1 MVCAEFSVCFWH
13 CSWSSHF
20 CPRLRWQRIRRGLT
34 KPSPRPSQW
43 TGTRRRP
50 IPPAQ
55 EQPKNENPP
64 APEEPKTF
72 TVTYTDGVGGAV
84 FDNEVHSN
92 LPSGTA
98 TPAFSGSLARE
109 GYTFA
114 GWNPAV
120 AETVTADVTYAAKW
134 EEGKTGPR
142 RVTLPTIPGPDVDL
156 AALDTGHKIDVRFT
170 VLYVGDEFNIGY
182 NYGSSEKTKFVCQYK
197 TNHSD
202 TAYNNHTIAISDI
215 KAAASRASVNSGYQ
229 IVGWS
234 KESNANPTTWSLNK
248 SGTTACNKGS
258 TIYLVAKN
266 PNPTTKYTYTL
277 NYDANGGTGAPSAD
291 SWSTTDAS
299 IRYHSFTVKNTIPTR
314 EGYVF
319 KGWKA
324 KDGADTIYAGG
335 ALCSVSQQGNDVVKN
350 GNTWTRTL
358 YAVWEEAVPSKP
370 EWSDIRREMQKVSVH
385 VTCINPDVNHTEKTY
400 SYKESNDDTIGS
412 VQDSAGSY
420 TCTVTVHLGRYRL
433 QYNQDFNREH
443 EFASSLT
450 ADVVLQYNGTGWVI
464 ASALPL
470 ELKLTCG
477 SAPTPNPPGSDVLNS
492 LKVLVKCDSKTYHF
506 EKPYK
511 MDDGDYRLEKVDDN
525 TYTVIVLADKYVEKY
540 NAVYPGHTLFDNN
553 TKTIKLVYRYGAWT
567 VVGSNGVT
575 FNVSCEQKYTVTYTD
590 GVDGEVI
597 FADQV
602 SYKKPGEKTPKF
614 RGTPTRTG
622 YKFIGWEPA
631 VVGTVTA
638 NATYTAQWVS
648 ISDLDPAPELVSS
661 LYMNF
666 QCTNE
671 NASHDHRSEMI
682 AIGYGIGA
690 GGVIVTDAAGN
701 PVYNKDGNITAV
713 ITFYQDSGFLNEY
726 NKRTGVAHR
735 YADYE
740 PKTKS
745 VDGVLIGE
753 VFHMY
758 KKDYPVVFDV
768 VCGSLYTVTYK
779 DGTNGTVF
787 ADDVHSNL
795 NANAATPAFV
805 GGTPTRPGYVFTGW
819 NPAVA
824 ATVTGNATYTAV
836 WEKDANGNGK
846 PDKDEEKYT
855 VTYTDGVENEEIF
868 ADETYSDLLSGT
880 ATPAFNGTPT
890 RKGYAFTGWN
900 PAVAATVTGNA
911 TYAAVWEEAAPPKP
925 DKPTPPTDEIGGAT
939 VAVKCITGH
948 GDLSWKIDSSTFTV
962 GEVTGDDTTGYT
974 CTVTVQAEVYVNAF
988 NSDKKAN
995 GVKHTLADDAEKTFT
1010 MTYVNGAWTGP
1021 TNPAVTFEVK
1031 CEEELVPVHL
1041 VIYRNGDTSKA
1052 YKDVALESQPK
1063 GHVIDLSTI
1072 DIADYYTG
1080 NYEFYGW
1087 YDDGAWNNYKANP
1100 ANPPAGLKEK
1110 TVNGW
1115 TNLKC
1120 MVYDKYQVVYF
1131 QSEEALRDFQNDHSK
1146 TEGRLY
1152 STTALFGSTLPTA
1165 DAPTPTRTGYT
1176 FKFWSRE
1183 GQNGDVT
1190 GQTVNGW
1197 TNLYAVWEKN
1207 TYTVTYTD
1215 GVDGEAFADQAYTA
1229 KYEDAT
1235 PAFEGTPTRKGFVF
1249 DGWNPEVA
1257 ETVTEDVTYTAQWK
1271 PVQPDKK
1278 AIEGAIGRGVAVV
1291 CDNQNVK
1298 HGAKAYKVT
1307 LGEYTASNV
1316 MGTAADGYTCTVT
1329 VRAAKFIEKYSSD
1342 MSDAVH
1348 TLIAGEPAEKTIELK
1363 WNGEKW
1369 VAETE
1374 LPVTFHTLCP
1384 PEQPSKKDI
1393 EGAIGRGVK
1402 IVCDNQNVKHGGKD
1416 YKPTQGEYTVSDV
1429 TGTASEGYTCTITV
1443 KAAKIIEKYSSDMGK
1458 THALIVGEQAEK
1470 TVELKWDGE
1479 KWVAKTELPI
1489 TFHVECPPEK
1499 PTYDELKGLGIN
1511 AKVDCTTT
1519 TAHNGKSYTLIED
1532 TYNVSDPERKGTA
1545 YTCILTVNAK
1555 DYVAKYNA
1563 EENVGPHT
1571 LDDRDSKTIE
1581 LTWNGEKWTA
1591 AETSVTFNV
1600 KCELLTV
1607 TYTDGVK
1614 GEEVFADVVYN
1625 DIPYGTNTPAFGTKD
1640 PTRKGYKFLGW
1651 EPVVA
1656 DTVTENA
1663 TYVAQWEKLYT
1674 VTYTD
1679 GAKGKAFEDQ
1689 VFTDLESGTKTP
1701 EFNGTPTRKG
1711 YKFLGW
1717 EPVVADTVTE
1727 NVTYTAPVGRTL
1739 HRYLHRRRE
1748 GQGVQGSG
1756 LQRS

>member
-1 MVCAEFSVCFWH
+1 M
-13 CSWSSHF
+13 
-20 CPRLRWQRIRRGLT
+20 
-34 KPSPRPSQW
+34 
-43 TGTRRRP
+43 
-50 IPPAQ
+50 
-55 EQPKNENPP
+55 
-64 APEEPKTF
+64 
-72 TVTYTDGVGGAV
+72 
-84 FDNEVHSN
+84 
-92 LPSGTA
+92 
-98 TPAFSGSLARE
+98 
-109 GYTFA
+109 
-114 GWNPAV
+114 
-120 AETVTADVTYAAKW
+120 TADVTYAAKW
-134 EEGKTGPR
+134 EEGKTNAR
-142 RVTLPTIPGPDVDL
+142 RVPLPTIPKPDPAPADL
-156 AALDTGHKIDVRFT
+156 NTGHKIDVRFT

-215 KAAASRASVNSGYQ
+215 KAAAGRASVNSGYQ

-248 SGTTACNKGS
+248 SGTTACNKGT

-324 KDGADTIYAGG
+324 KDGSDTIYTGG
-335 ALCSVSQQGNDVVKN
+335 TLCSVSQQGNDVVKN

-358 YAVWEEAVPSKP
+358 YAVWEEDAPAQPTPLDEAGVKALLGENAVQIICTNAQIGHGSKTFGLIDGTFTVHQSNNRCEVVINGFSSYMSEFDAAVSVP
-370 EWSDIRREMQKVSVH
+370 AGTHITDNSMAGQNRTKINLVWSDGKWTAADAPAKYH
-385 VTCINPDVNHTEKTY
+385 VLCSLQPVEPTTPGEGDLENIEKLVRIVCDRNIHDA
-400 SYKESNDDTIGS
+400 KEYGVI
-412 VQDSAGSY
+412 AGSCEFGGIDMTGDVP
-420 TCTVTVHLGRYRL
+420 TCPVTIRAAKYV
-433 QYNQDFNREH
+433 E
-443 EFASSLT
+443 A
-450 ADVVLQYNGTGWVI
+450 YNGTIGVEHTITGDTERPLLLAWDANNNVWRPMTDTPVTFTVI
-464 ASALPL
+464 CPPAKPGAEDLAKLEAPVEVACTTKPETHTAASFALI
-470 ELKLTCG
+470 EG
-477 SAPTPNPPGSDVLNS
+477 
-492 LKVLVKCDSKTYHF
+492 
-506 EKPYK
+506 
-511 MDDGDYRLEKVDDN
+511 
-525 TYTVIVLADKYVEKY
+525 TYTVGDTFGNETDGYTCDIIITADEYVTKYNTDFGKHTLTGDNTKPLTLKYVEGRWVV
-540 NAVYPGHTLFDNN
+540 NAP
-553 TKTIKLVYRYGAWT
+553 
-567 VVGSNGVT
+567 VT
-575 FNVSCEQKYTVTYTD
+575 F
-590 GVDGEVI
+590 
-597 FADQV
+597 
-602 SYKKPGEKTPKF
+602 
-614 RGTPTRTG
+614 
-622 YKFIGWEPA
+622 
-631 VVGTVTA
+631 
-638 NATYTAQWVS
+638 
-648 ISDLDPAPELVSS
+648 
-661 LYMNF
+661 
-666 QCTNE
+666 
-671 NASHDHRSEMI
+671 
-682 AIGYGIGA
+682 
-690 GGVIVTDAAGN
+690 
-701 PVYNKDGNITAV
+701 PV
-713 ITFYQDSGFLNEY
+713 E
-726 NKRTGVAHR
+726 
-735 YADYE
+735 
-740 PKTKS
+740 
-745 VDGVLIGE
+745 
-753 VFHMY
+753 
-758 KKDYPVVFDV
+758 
-768 VCGSLYTVTYK
+768 
-779 DGTNGTVF
+779 
-787 ADDVHSNL
+787 
-795 NANAATPAFV
+795 
-805 GGTPTRPGYVFTGW
+805 
-819 NPAVA
+819 
-824 ATVTGNATYTAV
+824 
-836 WEKDANGNGK
+836 
-846 PDKDEEKYT
+846 
-855 VTYTDGVENEEIF
+855 
-868 ADETYSDLLSGT
+868 
-880 ATPAFNGTPT
+880 
-890 RKGYAFTGWN
+890 
-900 PAVAATVTGNA
+900 
-911 TYAAVWEEAAPPKP
+911 
-925 DKPTPPTDEIGGAT
+925 
-939 VAVKCITGH
+939 
-948 GDLSWKIDSSTFTV
+948 
-962 GEVTGDDTTGYT
+962 
-974 CTVTVQAEVYVNAF
+974 
-988 NSDKKAN
+988 
-995 GVKHTLADDAEKTFT
+995 
-1010 MTYVNGAWTGP
+1010 
-1021 TNPAVTFEVK
+1021 
-1031 CEEELVPVHL
+1031 CEEELFPVHL

-1052 YKDVALESQPK
+1052 YKDIALESQPK

-1080 NYEFYGW
+1080 NYKFYGW

-1215 GVDGEAFADQAYTA
+1215 GVNGEAFADQVYNVPF
-1229 KYEDAT
+1229 EDAT
-1235 PAFEGTPTRKGFVF
+1235 PAFDGTPARAGYKFLGWEPTVAETVTENATYVAQWEKLYTVTYTDGVDEKVFKDDVHSDLEKDTKTPAFSGGTPTRKGFVF

-1291 CDNQNVK
+1291 CDNQNVN
-1298 HGAKAYKVT
+1298 HGEKKYKPT
-1307 LGEYTASNV
+1307 LGEYTVSDV

-1329 VRAAKFIEKYSSD
+1329 VKAAKFIEKYNSD
-1342 MSDAVH
+1342 MGDAVH

-1393 EGAIGRGVK
+1393 EGAIGRGVR
-1402 IVCDNQNVKHGGKD
+1402 IVCDNQHVNHWAKD

-1443 KAAKIIEKYSSDMGK
+1443 KAAKIVEKYGSDFGK
-1458 THALIVGEQAEK
+1458 PHDLIIGEAAEK

-1519 TAHNGKSYTLIED
+1519 TAHNGKSYTLIEG

-1591 AETSVTFNV
+1591 AETSVAFNV

-1614 GEEVFADVVYN
+1614 GEEVFADVVYK
-1625 DIPYGTNTPAFGTKD
+1625 DIPYGTGTPAFGTKD
-1640 PTRKGYKFLGW
+1640 PTREGYKFVGW
-1651 EPVVA
+1651 EPEVA
-1656 DTVTENA
+1656 ETVTKDV
-1663 TYVAQWEKLYT
+1663 TYTAKWEKLYT

-1679 GAKGKAFEDQ
+1679 GVKGKAFKDQ
-1689 VFTDLESGTKTP
+1689 VYKDLESGTDTP
-1701 EFNGTPTRKG
+1701 KFDGKPTRKG
-1711 YKFLGW
+1711 YTFTGW
-1717 EPVVADTVTE
+1717 SPKVTDTVTKD
-1727 NVTYTAPVGRTL
+1727 VTYVAQWKSVKNGKDNIPKTGDSEIVMVL
-1739 HRYLHRRRE
+1739 
-1748 GQGVQGSG
+1748 GSVLLFSFCG
-1756 LQRS
+1756 AAAVSVYDRKRKHF

>member
-1 MVCAEFSVCFWH
+1 MDHQMKGEYFKMKNHGLRRIFSLFLALFMVFTLLPTTALAED
-13 CSWSSHF
+13 
-20 CPRLRWQRIRRGLT
+20 T
-34 KPSPRPSQW
+34 
-43 TGTRRRP
+43 TGADETP
-50 IPPAQ
+50 PKTVVVDEGEKKTDPPAQ

-109 GYTFA
+109 GYTFV

-142 RVTLPTIPGPDVDL
+142 RVPLPTIPKPDPAPADL
-156 AALDTGHKIDVRFT
+156 NTGHKIDVRFT

-234 KESNANPTTWSLNK
+234 KESNANPKTLSLNA
-248 SGTTACNKGS
+248 SGTTACNKGT

-291 SWSTTDAS
+291 SWSTTDAA

-324 KDGADTIYAGG
+324 NDGSDTIYTGG
-335 ALCSVSQQGNDVVKN
+335 MTCAVSQYGNDVVKN

-358 YAVWEEAVPSKP
+358 YAVWEEA
-370 EWSDIRREMQKVSVH
+370 
-385 VTCINPDVNHTEKTY
+385 
-400 SYKESNDDTIGS
+400 
-412 VQDSAGSY
+412 
-420 TCTVTVHLGRYRL
+420 
-433 QYNQDFNREH
+433 
-443 EFASSLT
+443 
-450 ADVVLQYNGTGWVI
+450 
-464 ASALPL
+464 
-470 ELKLTCG
+470 
-477 SAPTPNPPGSDVLNS
+477 
-492 LKVLVKCDSKTYHF
+492 
-506 EKPYK
+506 
-511 MDDGDYRLEKVDDN
+511 
-525 TYTVIVLADKYVEKY
+525 
-540 NAVYPGHTLFDNN
+540 
-553 TKTIKLVYRYGAWT
+553 
-567 VVGSNGVT
+567 
-575 FNVSCEQKYTVTYTD
+575 
-590 GVDGEVI
+590 
-597 FADQV
+597 
-602 SYKKPGEKTPKF
+602 
-614 RGTPTRTG
+614 
-622 YKFIGWEPA
+622 
-631 VVGTVTA
+631 
-638 NATYTAQWVS
+638 
-648 ISDLDPAPELVSS
+648 
-661 LYMNF
+661 
-666 QCTNE
+666 
-671 NASHDHRSEMI
+671 
-682 AIGYGIGA
+682 
-690 GGVIVTDAAGN
+690 
-701 PVYNKDGNITAV
+701 
-713 ITFYQDSGFLNEY
+713 
-726 NKRTGVAHR
+726 
-735 YADYE
+735 
-740 PKTKS
+740 
-745 VDGVLIGE
+745 
-753 VFHMY
+753 
-758 KKDYPVVFDV
+758 
-768 VCGSLYTVTYK
+768 
-779 DGTNGTVF
+779 
-787 ADDVHSNL
+787 
-795 NANAATPAFV
+795 
-805 GGTPTRPGYVFTGW
+805 
-819 NPAVA
+819 
-824 ATVTGNATYTAV
+824 
-836 WEKDANGNGK
+836 
-846 PDKDEEKYT
+846 
-855 VTYTDGVENEEIF
+855 
-868 ADETYSDLLSGT
+868 
-880 ATPAFNGTPT
+880 
-890 RKGYAFTGWN
+890 
-900 PAVAATVTGNA
+900 
-911 TYAAVWEEAAPPKP
+911 APPTP
-925 DKPTPPTDEIGGAT
+925 DKPTAPGE
-939 VAVKCITGH
+939 
-948 GDLSWKIDSSTFTV
+948 GDLSGLIGNITV
-962 GEVTGDDTTGYT
+962 NCTNEAATHELKTKGYTLISGSYTTSEVAGDAENGYTYTVTINSQKYVEQFDADTGATHDPKDASATVTLKYTDNGWTVTSGTPVVFNVACVTEIVPPAKPGAEDLAKLEAPVEVACTTKPETHNAARFPLIEGTYNIGDVSGNETDGYT
-974 CTVTVQAEVYVNAF
+974 CDIIITADEYVTKYNTDF
-988 NSDKKAN
+988 
-995 GVKHTLADDAEKTFT
+995 GKHTLTGDNTKPLTLK
-1010 MTYVNGAWTGP
+1010 YVEGRWVVNDP
-1021 TNPAVTFEVK
+1021 VTFPVE
-1031 CEEELVPVHL
+1031 CEEELFPVHL

-1087 YDDGAWNNYKANP
+1087 YDDGLFNIYKSDP

-1152 STTALFGSTLPTA
+1152 STTAPFGSTLPTA

-1215 GVDGEAFADQAYTA
+1215 GVNGEAFADQVYNVPF
-1229 KYEDAT
+1229 EDAT
-1235 PAFEGTPTRKGFVF
+1235 PAFDGTPARAGYKFLGWEPTVAETVTENATYVAQWEKLYTVTYTDGVDEKVFKDDVHSDLEKDTKTPAFSGGTPTRKGFVF

-1291 CDNQNVK
+1291 CDNQNVN
-1298 HGAKAYKVT
+1298 HGEKKYKPT
-1307 LGEYTASNV
+1307 LGEYTVSNV

-1342 MSDAVH
+1342 MSNAVH

-1402 IVCDNQNVKHGGKD
+1402 IVCDNQNVNHWGKD

-1443 KAAKIIEKYSSDMGK
+1443 KAAKIVEKYSSDMGK

-1470 TVELKWDGE
+1470 TVELKWNGE

-1614 GEEVFADVVYN
+1614 GEEVFEDVVYK
-1625 DIPYGTNTPAFGTKD
+1625 DIPYGTSTPAFGTKD
-1640 PTRKGYKFLGW
+1640 PTREGYKFVGW
-1651 EPVVA
+1651 EPEIA
-1656 DTVTENA
+1656 ETVTENV
-1663 TYVAQWEKLYT
+1663 TYTAKWEKLYT

-1679 GAKGKAFEDQ
+1679 GVKGKAFKDQ
-1689 VFTDLESGTKTP
+1689 VYSDLEAGTDTP
-1701 EFNGTPTRKG
+1701 KFDGKPTRKG
-1711 YKFLGW
+1711 YTFTGW
-1717 EPVVADTVTE
+1717 SPKVTDTVTKD
-1727 NVTYTAPVGRTL
+1727 VTYVAQWKSTKNGKDNIPKTGDSEIVMVL
-1739 HRYLHRRRE
+1739 
-1748 GQGVQGSG
+1748 GSVLLFSFCG
-1756 LQRS
+1756 AAAVSVYDRKRKHF

>member
-13 CSWSSHF
+13 CSWSSPF

-43 TGTRRRP
+43 TRARRRP
-50 IPPAQ
+50 TPPAQ
-55 EQPKNENPP
+55 EQPKDEDPP
-64 APEEPKTF
+64 APEDPKTF
-72 TVTYTDGVGGAV
+72 TVTYTDGADGAV
-84 FDNEVHSN
+84 FADKVYSN
-92 LPSGTA
+92 LSFGTA
-98 TPAFSGSLARE
+98 TPAFSGTPARE
-109 GYTFA
+109 GYTFV

-120 AETVTADVTYAAKW
+120 AETVTANVTYVAQW
-134 EEGKTGPR
+134 EAGKTSAR
-142 RVTLPTIPGPDVDL
+142 RVTLPTIPGPDVDP

-170 VLYVGDEFNIGY
+170 VLYVGDEFRIGY
-182 NYGSSEKTKFVCQYK
+182 NYGSSEKTKFVCQYSS
-197 TNHSD
+197 NHSD

-215 KAAASRASVNSGYQ
+215 KAAAGRASVNSGYQ

-291 SWSTTDAS
+291 SWSTTDAA

-324 KDGADTIYAGG
+324 KDGSDTIYTGG
-335 ALCSVSQQGNDVVKN
+335 TLCSVSQQGNDVVKN

-358 YAVWEEAVPSKP
+358 YAVWEEDAPAKPTAPDNDTVKALLGENAVQIICTNAQIGHGSKTFGLIDGTFTVYQSNNRCEVVINSLSP
-370 EWSDIRREMQKVSVH
+370 YVNEFNAAVSVPAGTHITDNSMAGQNRTKINLVWSDGKWTAADAPAKYH
-385 VTCINPDVNHTEKTY
+385 VLCSLQPVEPTTPGEGDLENIEKLVRIVCDRNIHDA
-400 SYKESNDDTIGS
+400 KEYGVI
-412 VQDSAGSY
+412 AGSCEFGGIDMTGDVP
-420 TCTVTVHLGRYRL
+420 TCPVTIRAAKYV
-433 QYNQDFNREH
+433 E
-443 EFASSLT
+443 A
-450 ADVVLQYNGTGWVI
+450 YNGTIGVEHTITGDTERLLILAWDANNNVWRPMTDTPVTFTVVCPP
-464 ASALPL
+464 AKPGAEDLAKL
-470 ELKLTCG
+470 EAPVEVACTTKPETHAAARFSLIEGTYDIGDVSGNEADGYTCDIIITADEYVTKYNTDFGKHTLTG
-477 SAPTPNPPGSDVLNS
+477 
-492 LKVLVKCDSKTYHF
+492 
-506 EKPYK
+506 
-511 MDDGDYRLEKVDDN
+511 DN
-525 TYTVIVLADKYVEKY
+525 TKPLTLKYVE
-540 NAVYPGHTLFDNN
+540 G
-553 TKTIKLVYRYGAWT
+553 RW
-567 VVGSNGVT
+567 VVNDPVT
-575 FNVSCEQKYTVTYTD
+575 F
-590 GVDGEVI
+590 
-597 FADQV
+597 
-602 SYKKPGEKTPKF
+602 P
-614 RGTPTRTG
+614 
-622 YKFIGWEPA
+622 
-631 VVGTVTA
+631 
-638 NATYTAQWVS
+638 
-648 ISDLDPAPELVSS
+648 
-661 LYMNF
+661 
-666 QCTNE
+666 
-671 NASHDHRSEMI
+671 
-682 AIGYGIGA
+682 
-690 GGVIVTDAAGN
+690 
-701 PVYNKDGNITAV
+701 
-713 ITFYQDSGFLNEY
+713 
-726 NKRTGVAHR
+726 
-735 YADYE
+735 
-740 PKTKS
+740 
-745 VDGVLIGE
+745 
-753 VFHMY
+753 
-758 KKDYPVVFDV
+758 
-768 VCGSLYTVTYK
+768 
-779 DGTNGTVF
+779 
-787 ADDVHSNL
+787 
-795 NANAATPAFV
+795 
-805 GGTPTRPGYVFTGW
+805 
-819 NPAVA
+819 
-824 ATVTGNATYTAV
+824 
-836 WEKDANGNGK
+836 
-846 PDKDEEKYT
+846 
-855 VTYTDGVENEEIF
+855 
-868 ADETYSDLLSGT
+868 
-880 ATPAFNGTPT
+880 
-890 RKGYAFTGWN
+890 
-900 PAVAATVTGNA
+900 
-911 TYAAVWEEAAPPKP
+911 
-925 DKPTPPTDEIGGAT
+925 
-939 VAVKCITGH
+939 
-948 GDLSWKIDSSTFTV
+948 
-962 GEVTGDDTTGYT
+962 
-974 CTVTVQAEVYVNAF
+974 
-988 NSDKKAN
+988 
-995 GVKHTLADDAEKTFT
+995 
-1010 MTYVNGAWTGP
+1010 
-1021 TNPAVTFEVK
+1021 VK

-1041 VIYRNGDTSKA
+1041 VIYRNGNTKTA
-1052 YKDVALESQPK
+1052 YKDVALEGQPK

-1087 YDDGAWNNYKANP
+1087 YDDGLFNIYKSDP

-1131 QSEEALRDFQNDHSK
+1131 QSEEAWRDFQNDHSK

-1215 GVDGEAFADQAYTA
+1215 GVNGEAFEDQAYTA

-1235 PAFEGTPTRKGFVF
+1235 PAFVGIPARAGYKFLGWEPTVAETVTENATYVAQWEKLYTVTYTDGVGGKAFKDDVHSDLEKDTPTPAFSGDTPTRKGFVF

-1307 LGEYTASNV
+1307 LGEYTVSNV

-1342 MSDAVH
+1342 MGDAVH

-1402 IVCDNQNVKHGGKD
+1402 IVCDNQNVNHWGKD

-1458 THALIVGEQAEK
+1458 THELIVGEQAEK
-1470 TVELKWDGE
+1470 TVELEWDGE

-1519 TAHNGKSYTLIED
+1519 TAHNDKPYTLIEG
-1532 TYNVSDPERKGTA
+1532 TYDISDPARKGTA

-1591 AETSVTFNV
+1591 TETSVTFNV

-1614 GEEVFADVVYN
+1614 GEEVFADVVYK
-1625 DIPYGTNTPAFGTKD
+1625 DIPYGTDTPAFGTKD
-1640 PTRKGYKFLGW
+1640 PTRKGYKFVGW
-1651 EPVVA
+1651 EPEVA
-1656 DTVTENA
+1656 ETVTGNA
-1663 TYVAQWEKLYT
+1663 TYTAKWEKLYT

-1679 GAKGKAFEDQ
+1679 GAKGKAFKDQ
-1689 VFTDLESGTKTP
+1689 VYKDLESGTATP
-1701 EFNGTPTRKG
+1701 KFDGKPTRKG
-1711 YKFLGW
+1711 YTFTGW
-1717 EPVVADTVTE
+1717 SPKVTDTVTKD
-1727 NVTYTAPVGRTL
+1727 VTYVAQWKSVKNGKDNIPKTGDSEIVMVL
-1739 HRYLHRRRE
+1739 
-1748 GQGVQGSG
+1748 GSVLLFSFCG
-1756 LQRS
+1756 AAAVSVYDRKRKHF

>member
-1 MVCAEFSVCFWH
+1 MQTVCASGMDHQMKGEYFKMKNHGLRRIFSLFLALFMVFTLLPTTALAEDTTGADETQPKTVVVDEGEKKTDP
-13 CSWSSHF
+13 
-20 CPRLRWQRIRRGLT
+20 PR
-34 KPSPRPSQW
+34 K
-43 TGTRRRP
+43 
-50 IPPAQ
+50 

-72 TVTYTDGVGGAV
+72 TVTYTDGAGGAV

-98 TPAFSGSLARE
+98 TPAFSGTLERE

-120 AETVTADVTYAAKW
+120 TETVTANVTYVAQW
-134 EEGKTGPR
+134 EAGKTSAR
-142 RVTLPTIPGPDVDL
+142 RVTLPTIPGPDVDP

-299 IRYHSFTVKNTIPTR
+299 IRYHSFTVKNTVPTR

-324 KDGADTIYAGG
+324 NDGSDTIYTGG
-335 ALCSVSQQGNDVVKN
+335 MTCAVSQYGNDVVKN

-358 YAVWEEAVPSKP
+358 YAVWEEA
-370 EWSDIRREMQKVSVH
+370 
-385 VTCINPDVNHTEKTY
+385 T
-400 SYKESNDDTIGS
+400 
-412 VQDSAGSY
+412 
-420 TCTVTVHLGRYRL
+420 
-433 QYNQDFNREH
+433 
-443 EFASSLT
+443 
-450 ADVVLQYNGTGWVI
+450 
-464 ASALPL
+464 
-470 ELKLTCG
+470 
-477 SAPTPNPPGSDVLNS
+477 
-492 LKVLVKCDSKTYHF
+492 
-506 EKPYK
+506 
-511 MDDGDYRLEKVDDN
+511 
-525 TYTVIVLADKYVEKY
+525 
-540 NAVYPGHTLFDNN
+540 
-553 TKTIKLVYRYGAWT
+553 
-567 VVGSNGVT
+567 
-575 FNVSCEQKYTVTYTD
+575 
-590 GVDGEVI
+590 
-597 FADQV
+597 
-602 SYKKPGEKTPKF
+602 
-614 RGTPTRTG
+614 
-622 YKFIGWEPA
+622 
-631 VVGTVTA
+631 
-638 NATYTAQWVS
+638 
-648 ISDLDPAPELVSS
+648 
-661 LYMNF
+661 
-666 QCTNE
+666 
-671 NASHDHRSEMI
+671 
-682 AIGYGIGA
+682 
-690 GGVIVTDAAGN
+690 
-701 PVYNKDGNITAV
+701 
-713 ITFYQDSGFLNEY
+713 
-726 NKRTGVAHR
+726 
-735 YADYE
+735 
-740 PKTKS
+740 
-745 VDGVLIGE
+745 
-753 VFHMY
+753 
-758 KKDYPVVFDV
+758 
-768 VCGSLYTVTYK
+768 
-779 DGTNGTVF
+779 
-787 ADDVHSNL
+787 
-795 NANAATPAFV
+795 
-805 GGTPTRPGYVFTGW
+805 
-819 NPAVA
+819 
-824 ATVTGNATYTAV
+824 
-836 WEKDANGNGK
+836 
-846 PDKDEEKYT
+846 
-855 VTYTDGVENEEIF
+855 
-868 ADETYSDLLSGT
+868 
-880 ATPAFNGTPT
+880 
-890 RKGYAFTGWN
+890 
-900 PAVAATVTGNA
+900 
-911 TYAAVWEEAAPPKP
+911 PPKP
-925 DKPTPPTDEIGGAT
+925 DKPTAPGE
-939 VAVKCITGH
+939 
-948 GDLSWKIDSSTFTV
+948 GDLSGLIGNITV
-962 GEVTGDDTTGYT
+962 NCTNGKAAHELKAKGYTLISGSYTTNEVAGDAENGYTYTVTINSQKYVEQFDADTGATHDPKDASATVTLKYTDNGWTVTSGTPVVFNVACVTEIVPPAKPGAEDLAKLEAPVEVACTTKPETHNAARFPLIEGTYNIGDVSGNETDGYT
-974 CTVTVQAEVYVNAF
+974 CDIIITADEYVTKYNTDF
-988 NSDKKAN
+988 
-995 GVKHTLADDAEKTFT
+995 GKHTLTGDNTKPLTLK
-1010 MTYVNGAWTGP
+1010 YVEGRWVVNDP
-1021 TNPAVTFEVK
+1021 VTFPVE
-1031 CEEELVPVHL
+1031 CEEELFPVHL

-1087 YDDGAWNNYKANP
+1087 YDDGLFNIYKSDP

-1120 MVYDKYQVVYF
+1120 MVYDKFQVVYF
-1131 QSEEALRDFQNDHSK
+1131 QSEEAWRDYQNDHSK
-1146 TEGRLY
+1146 TKGRLY

-1215 GVDGEAFADQAYTA
+1215 GVNGEAFADQAYTA

-1235 PAFEGTPTRKGFVF
+1235 PAFEGTPARAGYKFLGWEPTVAETVTENVTYVAQWEKLYTVTYTDGVDGKAFKDDVHSDLEKDTPTPAFSGGTPTRKGFVF

-1291 CDNQNVK
+1291 CDNQNVN
-1298 HGAKAYKVT
+1298 HGEKKYKPT
-1307 LGEYTASNV
+1307 LGEYTVSNV

-1342 MSDAVH
+1342 MGDAVH

-1384 PEQPSKKDI
+1384 PE
-1393 EGAIGRGVK
+1393 
-1402 IVCDNQNVKHGGKD
+1402 
-1416 YKPTQGEYTVSDV
+1416 
-1429 TGTASEGYTCTITV
+1429 
-1443 KAAKIIEKYSSDMGK
+1443 
-1458 THALIVGEQAEK
+1458 
-1470 TVELKWDGE
+1470 
-1479 KWVAKTELPI
+1479 
-1489 TFHVECPPEK
+1489 K

-1519 TAHNGKSYTLIED
+1519 TAHNDKSYTLIEG
-1532 TYNVSDPERKGTA
+1532 TYEVSDPERKGTA

-1614 GEEVFADVVYN
+1614 GEEVFADVVYK
-1625 DIPYGTNTPAFGTKD
+1625 DIPYGTSTPAFGTKD
-1640 PTRKGYKFLGW
+1640 PTREGYKFVGW
-1651 EPVVA
+1651 EPEVTE
-1656 DTVTENA
+1656 TVTKNV
-1663 TYVAQWEKLYT
+1663 TYTAKWEKLYT

-1679 GAKGKAFEDQ
+1679 GAKGKAFKDQ
-1689 VFTDLESGTKTP
+1689 VYSDLESGTDTP
-1701 EFNGTPTRKG
+1701 KFDGKPTRKG
-1711 YKFLGW
+1711 YTFTGW
-1717 EPVVADTVTE
+1717 SPKVTDTVTKD
-1727 NVTYTAPVGRTL
+1727 VTYVAQWKSVKNGKDNIPKTGDSEIVMAL
-1739 HRYLHRRRE
+1739 
-1748 GQGVQGSG
+1748 GSVLLFSFCG
-1756 LQRS
+1756 AAAVSVYDRKRKHF

>member
-1 MVCAEFSVCFWH
+1 MMKNHGLRRIFSLFLALFMVFTLLPTAALAED
-13 CSWSSHF
+13 
-20 CPRLRWQRIRRGLT
+20 T
-34 KPSPRPSQW
+34 
-43 TGTRRRP
+43 TGADETQP
-50 IPPAQ
+50 KTVVVDEGEKKTDPPAQ

-72 TVTYTDGVGGAV
+72 TVTYTDGADGAV
-84 FDNEVHSN
+84 FPNQVYRN

-98 TPAFSGSLARE
+98 TPAFSGTPARE

-120 AETVTADVTYAAKW
+120 AETVTANVTYVAQW
-134 EEGKTGPR
+134 EAGKTGPR
-142 RVTLPTIPGPDVDL
+142 RVTVPPIPDPGVAP
-156 AALDTGHKIDVRFT
+156 AALNTGHKIDVTFT

-215 KAAASRASVNSGYQ
+215 KAAAGRASVNSGYQ

-248 SGTTACNKGS
+248 SGTTACNKGT

-291 SWSTTDAS
+291 SWSTTDAA

-324 KDGADTIYAGG
+324 NDGSDTIYTGG
-335 ALCSVSQQGNDVVKN
+335 MTCAVSQYGNDVVKN

-358 YAVWEEAVPSKP
+358 YAVWEEA
-370 EWSDIRREMQKVSVH
+370 
-385 VTCINPDVNHTEKTY
+385 
-400 SYKESNDDTIGS
+400 
-412 VQDSAGSY
+412 
-420 TCTVTVHLGRYRL
+420 
-433 QYNQDFNREH
+433 
-443 EFASSLT
+443 
-450 ADVVLQYNGTGWVI
+450 
-464 ASALPL
+464 
-470 ELKLTCG
+470 
-477 SAPTPNPPGSDVLNS
+477 
-492 LKVLVKCDSKTYHF
+492 
-506 EKPYK
+506 
-511 MDDGDYRLEKVDDN
+511 
-525 TYTVIVLADKYVEKY
+525 
-540 NAVYPGHTLFDNN
+540 
-553 TKTIKLVYRYGAWT
+553 
-567 VVGSNGVT
+567 
-575 FNVSCEQKYTVTYTD
+575 
-590 GVDGEVI
+590 
-597 FADQV
+597 
-602 SYKKPGEKTPKF
+602 
-614 RGTPTRTG
+614 
-622 YKFIGWEPA
+622 
-631 VVGTVTA
+631 
-638 NATYTAQWVS
+638 
-648 ISDLDPAPELVSS
+648 
-661 LYMNF
+661 
-666 QCTNE
+666 
-671 NASHDHRSEMI
+671 
-682 AIGYGIGA
+682 
-690 GGVIVTDAAGN
+690 
-701 PVYNKDGNITAV
+701 
-713 ITFYQDSGFLNEY
+713 
-726 NKRTGVAHR
+726 
-735 YADYE
+735 
-740 PKTKS
+740 
-745 VDGVLIGE
+745 
-753 VFHMY
+753 
-758 KKDYPVVFDV
+758 
-768 VCGSLYTVTYK
+768 
-779 DGTNGTVF
+779 
-787 ADDVHSNL
+787 
-795 NANAATPAFV
+795 
-805 GGTPTRPGYVFTGW
+805 
-819 NPAVA
+819 
-824 ATVTGNATYTAV
+824 
-836 WEKDANGNGK
+836 
-846 PDKDEEKYT
+846 
-855 VTYTDGVENEEIF
+855 
-868 ADETYSDLLSGT
+868 
-880 ATPAFNGTPT
+880 
-890 RKGYAFTGWN
+890 
-900 PAVAATVTGNA
+900 
-911 TYAAVWEEAAPPKP
+911 APPKP
-925 DKPTPPTDEIGGAT
+925 DKPTAPGE
-939 VAVKCITGH
+939 
-948 GDLSWKIDSSTFTV
+948 GDLSGLIGNITVNCTNNAATHTLKSKGYALIASSYTPSEVAGDAENGYTYTV
-962 GEVTGDDTTGYT
+962 TINSQKYVEQFDTDTGAAHDPKGVNATVTLKYTDNGWTVESGAPVVFDVACVTEIVPPAKPGVEDLAKLEAPVEVVCTTKPETHTAAPFSLIEGTYNIGDVSGNETDGYT
-974 CTVTVQAEVYVNAF
+974 CDIIITADEYVTKYNTDF
-988 NSDKKAN
+988 
-995 GVKHTLADDAEKTFT
+995 GKHTLTGDNTKPLTLKYVEGRWAVDA
-1010 MTYVNGAWTGP
+1010 P
-1021 TNPAVTFEVK
+1021 VTFPVE
-1031 CEEELVPVHL
+1031 CEEELFPVHL

-1052 YKDVALESQPK
+1052 YKDIPLESQPK

-1080 NYEFYGW
+1080 NYKFYGW

-1215 GVDGEAFADQAYTA
+1215 GVNGEAFADQAYTA

-1235 PAFEGTPTRKGFVF
+1235 PAFEGTPARAGYKFLGWEPTVAETVTENATYVAQWEKLYTVTYTDGVDGKAFKDDVHSDLEKDTPTPAFSGDTPTRKGFVF

-1291 CDNQNVK
+1291 CDNQNVN
-1298 HGAKAYKVT
+1298 HGEKKYKPT
-1307 LGEYTASNV
+1307 LGEYTVSNV

-1342 MSDAVH
+1342 MSNAVH

-1402 IVCDNQNVKHGGKD
+1402 IVCDNQNVNHWGKD

-1458 THALIVGEQAEK
+1458 THALIVGEQPEK
-1470 TVELKWDGE
+1470 TVELKWNGE

-1489 TFHVECPPEK
+1489 TFHVEHPPEK

-1519 TAHNGKSYTLIED
+1519 TAHNDKSYTLIED

-1614 GEEVFADVVYN
+1614 GEEVFADVVYK
-1625 DIPYGTNTPAFGTKD
+1625 DIPYGTSTPAFGTKD
-1640 PTRKGYKFLGW
+1640 PTREGYKFVGW
-1651 EPVVA
+1651 EPEVA
-1656 DTVTENA
+1656 ETVTKNV
-1663 TYVAQWEKLYT
+1663 TYTAKWEKLYT

-1679 GAKGKAFEDQ
+1679 GVKGKAFKDQ
-1689 VFTDLESGTKTP
+1689 VYKDLESGTDTP
-1701 EFNGTPTRKG
+1701 KFDGKPTRKG
-1711 YKFLGW
+1711 YTFTGW
-1717 EPVVADTVTE
+1717 SPKVTDTVTKD
-1727 NVTYTAPVGRTL
+1727 VTYVAQWKSVKNGKDNIPKTGDSEIVMVL
-1739 HRYLHRRRE
+1739 
-1748 GQGVQGSG
+1748 GSVLLFSFCG
-1756 LQRS
+1756 AAAVSVYDRKRKHF

>member
-1 MVCAEFSVCFWH
+1 MQTVCASGMDRQMKGEYFKMKNHGLRRIFSLFLALFMVFTLL
-13 CSWSSHF
+13 
-20 CPRLRWQRIRRGLT
+20 PTTALAEDT
-34 KPSPRPSQW
+34 
-43 TGTRRRP
+43 TGADGTQP
-50 IPPAQ
+50 KTVVVDEGEKKTDPPAQ

-72 TVTYTDGVGGAV
+72 TVTYTDGADGAV
-84 FDNEVHSN
+84 FADKVYSN
-92 LPSGTA
+92 LSSGTP
-98 TPAFSGSLARE
+98 TPAFDGTLARE

-114 GWNPAV
+114 GWNPTV
-120 AETVTADVTYAAKW
+120 AGTVTADVTYAAKW

-142 RVTLPTIPGPDVDL
+142 RVTVPTIPGPDVDP

-215 KAAASRASVNSGYQ
+215 KAAAGRASVNSGYQ

-248 SGTTACNKGS
+248 SGTTACNKGT

-299 IRYHSFTVKNTIPTR
+299 IRYHSFTVKNTVPTR

-324 KDGADTIYAGG
+324 NDGSDTIYTGG
-335 ALCSVSQQGNDVVKN
+335 MTCAVSQYGNDVVKN

-358 YAVWEEAVPSKP
+358 YAVWEEA
-370 EWSDIRREMQKVSVH
+370 
-385 VTCINPDVNHTEKTY
+385 T
-400 SYKESNDDTIGS
+400 
-412 VQDSAGSY
+412 
-420 TCTVTVHLGRYRL
+420 
-433 QYNQDFNREH
+433 
-443 EFASSLT
+443 
-450 ADVVLQYNGTGWVI
+450 
-464 ASALPL
+464 
-470 ELKLTCG
+470 
-477 SAPTPNPPGSDVLNS
+477 
-492 LKVLVKCDSKTYHF
+492 
-506 EKPYK
+506 
-511 MDDGDYRLEKVDDN
+511 
-525 TYTVIVLADKYVEKY
+525 
-540 NAVYPGHTLFDNN
+540 
-553 TKTIKLVYRYGAWT
+553 
-567 VVGSNGVT
+567 
-575 FNVSCEQKYTVTYTD
+575 
-590 GVDGEVI
+590 
-597 FADQV
+597 
-602 SYKKPGEKTPKF
+602 
-614 RGTPTRTG
+614 
-622 YKFIGWEPA
+622 
-631 VVGTVTA
+631 
-638 NATYTAQWVS
+638 
-648 ISDLDPAPELVSS
+648 
-661 LYMNF
+661 
-666 QCTNE
+666 
-671 NASHDHRSEMI
+671 
-682 AIGYGIGA
+682 
-690 GGVIVTDAAGN
+690 
-701 PVYNKDGNITAV
+701 
-713 ITFYQDSGFLNEY
+713 
-726 NKRTGVAHR
+726 
-735 YADYE
+735 
-740 PKTKS
+740 
-745 VDGVLIGE
+745 
-753 VFHMY
+753 
-758 KKDYPVVFDV
+758 
-768 VCGSLYTVTYK
+768 
-779 DGTNGTVF
+779 
-787 ADDVHSNL
+787 
-795 NANAATPAFV
+795 
-805 GGTPTRPGYVFTGW
+805 
-819 NPAVA
+819 
-824 ATVTGNATYTAV
+824 
-836 WEKDANGNGK
+836 
-846 PDKDEEKYT
+846 
-855 VTYTDGVENEEIF
+855 
-868 ADETYSDLLSGT
+868 
-880 ATPAFNGTPT
+880 
-890 RKGYAFTGWN
+890 
-900 PAVAATVTGNA
+900 
-911 TYAAVWEEAAPPKP
+911 PPKP
-925 DKPTPPTDEIGGAT
+925 DKPTAPGE
-939 VAVKCITGH
+939 
-948 GDLSWKIDSSTFTV
+948 GDLSGLIGNITV
-962 GEVTGDDTTGYT
+962 NCTNGKAAHELKAKGYTLISGSYTTNEVAGDAENGYTYTVTINSQKYVEQFDTDTGAAHDPKGINATVTLKHTDNGWAVESGAPVVFNVACVTEIVPPARPGAEDLSNLKAPVDVTCTTKPETHAAVHFSLRGGTYTIGDVAGNETDGYT
-974 CTVTVQAEVYVNAF
+974 CDITVTADKYVARYNM
-988 NSDKKAN
+988 DY
-995 GVKHTLADDAEKTFT
+995 GKHTLTGDNTKTLT
-1010 MTYVNGAWTGP
+1010 LKYVEGQW
-1021 TNPAVTFEVK
+1021 AVDTPITFPVE
-1031 CEEELVPVHL
+1031 CEEELFPVHL

-1072 DIADYYTG
+1072 DITDYYTG

-1087 YDDGAWNNYKANP
+1087 YDDGAWNDYKANP

-1131 QSEEALRDFQNDHSK
+1131 QSKEALRDFQNDHSK

-1152 STTALFGSTLPTA
+1152 STTAPFGSTLPTA

-1215 GVDGEAFADQAYTA
+1215 GVNDEAFADQVYTA

-1257 ETVTEDVTYTAQWK
+1257 ETVTDNATYTAQWK

-1307 LGEYTASNV
+1307 LGEYTVSDV

-1329 VRAAKFIEKYSSD
+1329 VKAAKFIEKYSSD

-1402 IVCDNQNVKHGGKD
+1402 IVCDNQNVNHWGKD

-1470 TVELKWDGE
+1470 AVELKWNGE

-1519 TAHNGKSYTLIED
+1519 TAHNGKSYTLIEN

-1614 GEEVFADVVYN
+1614 GEEVFEDVVYK
-1625 DIPYGTNTPAFGTKD
+1625 DIPYGTSTPAFGTKD
-1640 PTRKGYKFLGW
+1640 PTRKGYKFVGW
-1651 EPVVA
+1651 EPEVA
-1656 DTVTENA
+1656 E
-1663 TYVAQWEKLYT
+1663 
-1674 VTYTD
+1674 
-1679 GAKGKAFEDQ
+1679 
-1689 VFTDLESGTKTP
+1689 
-1701 EFNGTPTRKG
+1701 
-1711 YKFLGW
+1711 
-1717 EPVVADTVTE
+1717 TVTE
-1727 NVTYTAPVGRTL
+1727 NVTYTAKWEELYTVT
-1739 HRYLHRRRE
+1739 YTD
-1748 GQGVQGSG
+1748 GVKGKAFKDQVYSDLEAGTDTPKFDGKPTRKGYTFTGWSPKVTDTVTKDVTYVAQWKSVKNGKDNIPKTGDSEIAMVLGSVLLFSFCG
-1756 LQRS
+1756 AAAVSVYDRKRKHF

>member
-1 MVCAEFSVCFWH
+1 MKNHGLRRVFSLFLALFMVFTLLPTTALAED
-13 CSWSSHF
+13 
-20 CPRLRWQRIRRGLT
+20 T
-34 KPSPRPSQW
+34 
-43 TGTRRRP
+43 TGADETQPKTVVVNGDEKRTD
-50 IPPAQ
+50 PPAQ

-72 TVTYTDGVGGAV
+72 TVTYTDGADGAV

-92 LPSGTA
+92 LPAGTA

-109 GYTFA
+109 DYTFV

-134 EEGKTGPR
+134 EEGKTNAR
-142 RVTLPTIPGPDVDL
+142 RVPLPTIPKPDPAPADL
-156 AALDTGHKIDVRFT
+156 NTGHKIDVRFT

-215 KAAASRASVNSGYQ
+215 KAAAGRASVNSGYQ

-248 SGTTACNKGS
+248 SGTTACNKGT

-324 KDGADTIYAGG
+324 NDGSDTIYTGG
-335 ALCSVSQQGNDVVKN
+335 MTCAVSQYGNDVVKN

-358 YAVWEEAVPSKP
+358 YAVWEEVAPPMPDKP
-370 EWSDIRREMQKVSVH
+370 TAPGEGDLSGLIDNI
-385 VTCINPDVNHTEKTY
+385 TVNCTNEAATHELKTKGY
-400 SYKESNDDTIGS
+400 TLIS
-412 VQDSAGSY
+412 GSY
-420 TCTVTVHLGRYRL
+420 TTSEVAG
-433 QYNQDFNREH
+433 DAE
-443 EFASSLT
+443 
-450 ADVVLQYNGTGWVI
+450 NG
-464 ASALPL
+464 
-470 ELKLTCG
+470 
-477 SAPTPNPPGSDVLNS
+477 
-492 LKVLVKCDSKTYHF
+492 Y
-506 EKPYK
+506 
-511 MDDGDYRLEKVDDN
+511 
-525 TYTVIVLADKYVEKY
+525 TYTVTINSQKYVEQFDTDTGAAHDPKGVNATVTLKY
-540 NAVYPGHTLFDNN
+540 TDN
-553 TKTIKLVYRYGAWT
+553 GWT
-567 VVGSNGVT
+567 VES
-575 FNVSCEQKYTVTYTD
+575 
-590 GVDGEVI
+590 
-597 FADQV
+597 
-602 SYKKPGEKTPKF
+602 
-614 RGTPTRTG
+614 
-622 YKFIGWEPA
+622 
-631 VVGTVTA
+631 
-638 NATYTAQWVS
+638 
-648 ISDLDPAPELVSS
+648 
-661 LYMNF
+661 
-666 QCTNE
+666 
-671 NASHDHRSEMI
+671 
-682 AIGYGIGA
+682 GA
-690 GGVIVTDAAGN
+690 
-701 PVYNKDGNITAV
+701 
-713 ITFYQDSGFLNEY
+713 
-726 NKRTGVAHR
+726 
-735 YADYE
+735 
-740 PKTKS
+740 
-745 VDGVLIGE
+745 
-753 VFHMY
+753 
-758 KKDYPVVFDV
+758 PVVFDV
-768 VCGSLYTVTYK
+768 ACVTEIVPPARPGAE
-779 DGTNGTVF
+779 DL
-787 ADDVHSNL
+787 SNL
-795 NANAATPAFV
+795 KAPVDVTCTTKPETHAAVHFSLR
-805 GGTPTRPGYVFTGW
+805 GGTYTIGD
-819 NPAVA
+819 VA
-824 ATVTGNATYTAV
+824 GN
-836 WEKDANGNGK
+836 E
-846 PDKDEEKYT
+846 
-855 VTYTDGVENEEIF
+855 TD
-868 ADETYSDLLSGT
+868 
-880 ATPAFNGTPT
+880 
-890 RKGYAFTGWN
+890 
-900 PAVAATVTGNA
+900 
-911 TYAAVWEEAAPPKP
+911 
-925 DKPTPPTDEIGGAT
+925 
-939 VAVKCITGH
+939 
-948 GDLSWKIDSSTFTV
+948 
-962 GEVTGDDTTGYT
+962 GYT
-974 CTVTVQAEVYVNAF
+974 CDITVTADKYVARYNM
-988 NSDKKAN
+988 DY
-995 GVKHTLADDAEKTFT
+995 GKHTLTGDNTKTLT
-1010 MTYVNGAWTGP
+1010 LKYVEGQW
-1021 TNPAVTFEVK
+1021 AVDTPITFPVE
-1031 CEEELVPVHL
+1031 CEEDLFPVHL
-1041 VIYRNGDTSKA
+1041 VIYRNGNTTTA
-1052 YKDVALESQPK
+1052 YKDIALESQPK

-1087 YDDGAWNNYKANP
+1087 YDDGLFNIYKSDP

-1215 GVDGEAFADQAYTA
+1215 GVNGEAFADQAYTA

-1235 PAFEGTPTRKGFVF
+1235 PAFEGTPARKGFVF

-1257 ETVTEDVTYTAQWK
+1257 ETVTDNATYTAQWK

-1307 LGEYTASNV
+1307 LGEYTVSDV

-1402 IVCDNQNVKHGGKD
+1402 IVCDNQNVNHWGKD

-1458 THALIVGEQAEK
+1458 THALIVGEQPEK

-1479 KWVAKTELPI
+1479 KWVVKTELPI

-1519 TAHNGKSYTLIED
+1519 TAHNDKSYTLIEG
-1532 TYNVSDPERKGTA
+1532 TYEVSDPERKGTA

-1614 GEEVFADVVYN
+1614 GEEVFADVVYK
-1625 DIPYGTNTPAFGTKD
+1625 DIPYGTSTPAFGTKD
-1640 PTRKGYKFLGW
+1640 PTREGYKFVGW
-1651 EPVVA
+1651 EPEVA
-1656 DTVTENA
+1656 ETVTKDV
-1663 TYVAQWEKLYT
+1663 TYTAKWEKLYT

-1679 GAKGKAFEDQ
+1679 GVKGKAFKDQ
-1689 VFTDLESGTKTP
+1689 VYKDLESGTDTP
-1701 EFNGTPTRKG
+1701 KFDGKPTRKG
-1711 YKFLGW
+1711 YTFTGW
-1717 EPVVADTVTE
+1717 SPKVTDTVTKD
-1727 NVTYTAPVGRTL
+1727 VTYVAQWKSVKNGKDNIPKTGDSEIVMVL
-1739 HRYLHRRRE
+1739 
-1748 GQGVQGSG
+1748 GSVLLFSFCG
-1756 LQRS
+1756 AAAVSVYDRKRKHF

>member
-1 MVCAEFSVCFWH
+1 MTA
-13 CSWSSHF
+13 
-20 CPRLRWQRIRRGLT
+20 
-34 KPSPRPSQW
+34 
-43 TGTRRRP
+43 
-50 IPPAQ
+50 
-55 EQPKNENPP
+55 N
-64 APEEPKTF
+64 
-72 TVTYTDGVGGAV
+72 VTY
-84 FDNEVHSN
+84 
-92 LPSGTA
+92 
-98 TPAFSGSLARE
+98 
-109 GYTFA
+109 
-114 GWNPAV
+114 V
-120 AETVTADVTYAAKW
+120 AQW
-134 EEGKTGPR
+134 EAGKTSAR
-142 RVTLPTIPGPDVDL
+142 RVTLPTIPEPDVNP
-156 AALDTGHKIDVRFT
+156 AALNTGHKIDVTFT
-170 VLYVGDEFNIGY
+170 VLYVGDEFRIGY
-182 NYGSSEKTKFVCQYK
+182 NYGSSEKTKFVCQYSS
-197 TNHSD
+197 NHSD

-215 KAAASRASVNSGYQ
+215 KAAAGRATVNSGYT

-248 SGTTACNKGS
+248 SGTTACNKGT

-291 SWSTTDAS
+291 SWSTTDAA

-324 KDGADTIYAGG
+324 KDGSDTIYTGG
-335 ALCSVSQQGNDVVKN
+335 TLCSVSQQGNDVVKN

-358 YAVWEEAVPSKP
+358 YAVWEEDAPAKPTAPDNDTVKALLGENAVQIICTNAQIGHGSKTFGLIDGTFTVYQSNNRCEVVINSLSP
-370 EWSDIRREMQKVSVH
+370 YVNEFNAAVSVPAGTHITDNSMAGQNRTKINLVWSDGKWTAADAPAKYH
-385 VTCINPDVNHTEKTY
+385 VLCSLQPVEPTTPGEGDLENIEKLVRIVCDRNIHDA
-400 SYKESNDDTIGS
+400 KEYGVI
-412 VQDSAGSY
+412 AGSCEFGGIDMTGDVP
-420 TCTVTVHLGRYRL
+420 TCPVTIRAAKYV
-433 QYNQDFNREH
+433 E
-443 EFASSLT
+443 A
-450 ADVVLQYNGTGWVI
+450 YNGTIGVEHTI
-464 ASALPL
+464 
-470 ELKLTCG
+470 T
-477 SAPTPNPPGSDVLNS
+477 
-492 LKVLVKCDSKTYHF
+492 
-506 EKPYK
+506 
-511 MDDGDYRLEKVDDN
+511 GDTERLL
-525 TYTVIVLADKYVEKY
+525 ILA
-540 NAVYPGHTLFDNN
+540 
-553 TKTIKLVYRYGAWT
+553 W
-567 VVGSNGVT
+567 
-575 FNVSCEQKYTVTYTD
+575 
-590 GVDGEVI
+590 
-597 FADQV
+597 
-602 SYKKPGEKTPKF
+602 
-614 RGTPTRTG
+614 
-622 YKFIGWEPA
+622 
-631 VVGTVTA
+631 
-638 NATYTAQWVS
+638 
-648 ISDLDPAPELVSS
+648 
-661 LYMNF
+661 
-666 QCTNE
+666 
-671 NASHDHRSEMI
+671 
-682 AIGYGIGA
+682 
-690 GGVIVTDAAGN
+690 
-701 PVYNKDGNITAV
+701 
-713 ITFYQDSGFLNEY
+713 
-726 NKRTGVAHR
+726 
-735 YADYE
+735 
-740 PKTKS
+740 
-745 VDGVLIGE
+745 
-753 VFHMY
+753 
-758 KKDYPVVFDV
+758 
-768 VCGSLYTVTYK
+768 
-779 DGTNGTVF
+779 
-787 ADDVHSNL
+787 
-795 NANAATPAFV
+795 
-805 GGTPTRPGYVFTGW
+805 
-819 NPAVA
+819 
-824 ATVTGNATYTAV
+824 
-836 WEKDANGNGK
+836 DANNNVWR
-846 PDKDEEKYT
+846 PM
-855 VTYTDGVENEEIF
+855 TD
-868 ADETYSDLLSGT
+868 
-880 ATPAFNGTPT
+880 TP
-890 RKGYAFTGWN
+890 
-900 PAVAATVTGNA
+900 V
-911 TYAAVWEEAAPPKP
+911 
-925 DKPTPPTDEIGGAT
+925 
-939 VAVKCITGH
+939 
-948 GDLSWKIDSSTFTV
+948 TFTV
-962 GEVTGDDTTGYT
+962 VCPPAKPGAEDLAKLEAPVEVACTTKPETHAAARFSLIEGTYDIGDVSGNETDGYT
-974 CTVTVQAEVYVNAF
+974 CDIIITADEYVTKYNTDF
-988 NSDKKAN
+988 
-995 GVKHTLADDAEKTFT
+995 GKHTLAGDNTKPLTLK
-1010 MTYVNGAWTGP
+1010 YVEGRWVVNDP
-1021 TNPAVTFEVK
+1021 VTFAVE
-1031 CEEELVPVHL
+1031 CEEELFPVHL
-1041 VIYRNGDTSKA
+1041 VIYRNGNTKTA
-1052 YKDVALESQPK
+1052 YKDIALESQPK

-1087 YDDGAWNNYKANP
+1087 YDDGLFNIYKSDP

-1131 QSEEALRDFQNDHSK
+1131 QSEEAWRDFQNDHSK

-1152 STTALFGSTLPTA
+1152 STTAPFGSPLPTA

-1215 GVDGEAFADQAYTA
+1215 GVNGEAFTDQAYTA

-1235 PAFEGTPTRKGFVF
+1235 PAFVGTPARAGYKFLGWEPTVAETVTENATYVAQWEKLYTVTYTDGVGEKAFKDDVHSDLEKDTPTPAFSGGTPTRKGFVF

-1307 LGEYTASNV
+1307 LGEYTVSDV

-1329 VRAAKFIEKYSSD
+1329 VKATKFIEKYSSD
-1342 MSDAVH
+1342 MGDAVH

-1402 IVCDNQNVKHGGKD
+1402 IVCDNQNVNHWGKD

-1458 THALIVGEQAEK
+1458 THELIVGEQAEK

-1499 PTYDELKGLGIN
+1499 PTYDELKGLDIN

-1519 TAHNGKSYTLIED
+1519 TAHNGKSYTLIEG

-1591 AETSVTFNV
+1591 TETSVTFNV

-1614 GEEVFADVVYN
+1614 GEEVFADVVYK
-1625 DIPYGTNTPAFGTKD
+1625 DIPYGTSTPAFGTKD
-1640 PTRKGYKFLGW
+1640 PTRKGYKFAGW
-1651 EPVVA
+1651 DPEVSE
-1656 DTVTENA
+1656 TVTKNV
-1663 TYVAQWEKLYT
+1663 TYTAKWEKLYT

-1679 GAKGKAFEDQ
+1679 GAKGKAFKDQ
-1689 VFTDLESGTKTP
+1689 VYKDLESGTDTP
-1701 EFNGTPTRKG
+1701 KFDGKPTRKG
-1711 YKFLGW
+1711 YTFTGW
-1717 EPVVADTVTE
+1717 SPKVTDTVTKD
-1727 NVTYTAPVGRTL
+1727 VTYVAQWKSVKNGKDNIPKTGDSEIVMVL
-1739 HRYLHRRRE
+1739 
-1748 GQGVQGSG
+1748 GSVLLFSFCG
-1756 LQRS
+1756 AAAVSVYDRKRKHF

>member
-1 MVCAEFSVCFWH
+1 MDRQMKGEYFKMKNHGLRRIFSLLLALFMVFTLLPTTAFAED
-13 CSWSSHF
+13 
-20 CPRLRWQRIRRGLT
+20 T
-34 KPSPRPSQW
+34 
-43 TGTRRRP
+43 TGADEAQPKTVVVDEGEKKTD
-50 IPPAQ
+50 PPAQ

-72 TVTYTDGVGGAV
+72 TVTYTDGANGAV
-84 FDNEVHSN
+84 FPNQVSN
-92 LPSGTA
+92 LPAGTA
-98 TPAFSGSLARE
+98 TPAFSGTLARD

-120 AETVTADVTYAAKW
+120 AETVTANVTYVAQW
-134 EEGKTGPR
+134 EAGKTSAR
-142 RVTLPTIPGPDVDL
+142 RVPLPTIPKPDPAPADL
-156 AALDTGHKIDVRFT
+156 NTGHKIDVRFT

-291 SWSTTDAS
+291 SWSTTDAA

-324 KDGADTIYAGG
+324 KDGSDTIYTGG
-335 ALCSVSQQGNDVVKN
+335 TLCSVSQQGNDVVKN

-358 YAVWEEAVPSKP
+358 YAVWEEDAPAQPTPLDEAGVKALLGENAVQIICTNAQIGHGSKTFGLIDGTFTVHQSNNRCEVVINGFSSYMSEFDAAVSVP
-370 EWSDIRREMQKVSVH
+370 AGTHITDNSMAGQNRTKINLVWSDGKWTAADAPAKYH
-385 VTCINPDVNHTEKTY
+385 VLCSSQPAEPTAPGEGDLENIEKLVRIVCDRNIHDA
-400 SYKESNDDTIGS
+400 KEYGVI
-412 VQDSAGSY
+412 AGSCEFGDIDMTGDVP
-420 TCTVTVHLGRYRL
+420 TCPVTIQAAEYVK
-433 QYNQDFNREH
+433 
-443 EFASSLT
+443 A
-450 ADVVLQYNGTGWVI
+450 YNGTIGVEHTITGDTERLLILAWDANNNVWRPMTDTPVTFTVI
-464 ASALPL
+464 CPPAKPGAEDLAKLEAPVEVACTTKPETHTAASFALI
-470 ELKLTCG
+470 EG
-477 SAPTPNPPGSDVLNS
+477 
-492 LKVLVKCDSKTYHF
+492 
-506 EKPYK
+506 
-511 MDDGDYRLEKVDDN
+511 
-525 TYTVIVLADKYVEKY
+525 TYTVGDVSGNETDGYTCDIIITADEYVTKYNTDFGKHTLTGDNTKPLTLKYVE
-540 NAVYPGHTLFDNN
+540 G
-553 TKTIKLVYRYGAWT
+553 RW
-567 VVGSNGVT
+567 VVNDPVT
-575 FNVSCEQKYTVTYTD
+575 F
-590 GVDGEVI
+590 
-597 FADQV
+597 
-602 SYKKPGEKTPKF
+602 
-614 RGTPTRTG
+614 
-622 YKFIGWEPA
+622 
-631 VVGTVTA
+631 
-638 NATYTAQWVS
+638 
-648 ISDLDPAPELVSS
+648 
-661 LYMNF
+661 
-666 QCTNE
+666 
-671 NASHDHRSEMI
+671 
-682 AIGYGIGA
+682 
-690 GGVIVTDAAGN
+690 
-701 PVYNKDGNITAV
+701 PV
-713 ITFYQDSGFLNEY
+713 E
-726 NKRTGVAHR
+726 
-735 YADYE
+735 
-740 PKTKS
+740 
-745 VDGVLIGE
+745 
-753 VFHMY
+753 
-758 KKDYPVVFDV
+758 
-768 VCGSLYTVTYK
+768 
-779 DGTNGTVF
+779 
-787 ADDVHSNL
+787 
-795 NANAATPAFV
+795 
-805 GGTPTRPGYVFTGW
+805 
-819 NPAVA
+819 
-824 ATVTGNATYTAV
+824 
-836 WEKDANGNGK
+836 
-846 PDKDEEKYT
+846 
-855 VTYTDGVENEEIF
+855 
-868 ADETYSDLLSGT
+868 
-880 ATPAFNGTPT
+880 
-890 RKGYAFTGWN
+890 
-900 PAVAATVTGNA
+900 
-911 TYAAVWEEAAPPKP
+911 
-925 DKPTPPTDEIGGAT
+925 
-939 VAVKCITGH
+939 
-948 GDLSWKIDSSTFTV
+948 
-962 GEVTGDDTTGYT
+962 
-974 CTVTVQAEVYVNAF
+974 
-988 NSDKKAN
+988 
-995 GVKHTLADDAEKTFT
+995 
-1010 MTYVNGAWTGP
+1010 
-1021 TNPAVTFEVK
+1021 
-1031 CEEELVPVHL
+1031 CEEELFPVHL

-1087 YDDGAWNNYKANP
+1087 YDDGLFNIYKSDP

-1152 STTALFGSTLPTA
+1152 STTAPFGSTLPTA

-1215 GVDGEAFADQAYTA
+1215 GVNGEAFADQAYTV

-1235 PAFEGTPTRKGFVF
+1235 PAFEGTPARKGFVF

-1257 ETVTEDVTYTAQWK
+1257 ETVTDNATYTAQWK

-1307 LGEYTASNV
+1307 LGEYTVSNV
-1316 MGTAADGYTCTVT
+1316 MGTAADGYTCTIT

-1402 IVCDNQNVKHGGKD
+1402 IVCDNQNVNHWGKD

-1519 TAHNGKSYTLIED
+1519 TAHNGKSYTLIEG

-1614 GEEVFADVVYN
+1614 GEEVFEDVVYK
-1625 DIPYGTNTPAFGTKD
+1625 DIPYGTSTPAFGTKD
-1640 PTRKGYKFLGW
+1640 PTREGYKFVGW
-1651 EPVVA
+1651 EPEVA
-1656 DTVTENA
+1656 ETVTKNV
-1663 TYVAQWEKLYT
+1663 TYTAKWEKLYT

-1679 GAKGKAFEDQ
+1679 GVKGKAFKDQ
-1689 VFTDLESGTKTP
+1689 VYKDLESGTDTP
-1701 EFNGTPTRKG
+1701 KFDGKPTRKG
-1711 YKFLGW
+1711 YTFTGW
-1717 EPVVADTVTE
+1717 SPKVTDTVTKD
-1727 NVTYTAPVGRTL
+1727 VTYVAQWKSVKNGKDNIPKTGDSEIVMVL
-1739 HRYLHRRRE
+1739 
-1748 GQGVQGSG
+1748 GSVLLFSFCG
-1756 LQRS
+1756 AAAVSVYDRKRKHF

>member
-1 MVCAEFSVCFWH
+1 MTA
-13 CSWSSHF
+13 
-20 CPRLRWQRIRRGLT
+20 
-34 KPSPRPSQW
+34 
-43 TGTRRRP
+43 
-50 IPPAQ
+50 
-55 EQPKNENPP
+55 N
-64 APEEPKTF
+64 
-72 TVTYTDGVGGAV
+72 VTY
-84 FDNEVHSN
+84 
-92 LPSGTA
+92 
-98 TPAFSGSLARE
+98 
-109 GYTFA
+109 
-114 GWNPAV
+114 V
-120 AETVTADVTYAAKW
+120 AQW
-134 EEGKTGPR
+134 EAGKTSAR
-142 RVTLPTIPGPDVDL
+142 RVTLPTIPEPDIAP
-156 AALDTGHKIDVRFT
+156 AALNTGHKIDVRFT

-182 NYGSSEKTKFVCQYK
+182 NYGSSEKTQFVCQYK

-215 KAAASRASVNSGYQ
+215 KAAAGRASVNSGYQ

-248 SGTTACNKGS
+248 SGTTACNKGT

-299 IRYHSFTVKNTIPTR
+299 IRYHSFTVKNTTPTR

-324 KDGADTIYAGG
+324 KDGSDTIYTGG
-335 ALCSVSQQGNDVVKN
+335 TLCSVSQYGNDVVKN

-358 YAVWEEAVPSKP
+358 YAVWEEDAPAQPTPLDEAGVKALLGENAVQIICTNTQISHGSKTFGLIDGTFTVHQSNNRCEVVINSFSP
-370 EWSDIRREMQKVSVH
+370 YVNEFNAAVSVPAGTHITDNSMAGQNRTKINLVWSDGKWTAADAPAKYH
-385 VTCINPDVNHTEKTY
+385 VLCSSQPAEPTAPGEGDLENIEKLVRIVCDRNIHDA
-400 SYKESNDDTIGS
+400 KEYGVI
-412 VQDSAGSY
+412 AGSCEFGDIDMTGDVP
-420 TCTVTVHLGRYRL
+420 TCPVTIQAAEYVK
-433 QYNQDFNREH
+433 
-443 EFASSLT
+443 A
-450 ADVVLQYNGTGWVI
+450 YNGTIGVEHTITGDTERLLILAWDANNNVWRPMTDTPVTFTVI
-464 ASALPL
+464 CPPAKPGAEDLAKLEAPVEVVCTTKPETHTAAPFSLIEGTYDIGDVSGNETDGYTCDITVTAGNYVALYNTDFG
-470 ELKLTCG
+470 KHTLTG
-477 SAPTPNPPGSDVLNS
+477 DN
-492 LKVLVKCDSKTYHF
+492 SKT
-506 EKPYK
+506 
-511 MDDGDYRLEKVDDN
+511 L
-525 TYTVIVLADKYVEKY
+525 TLKYVE
-540 NAVYPGHTLFDNN
+540 G
-553 TKTIKLVYRYGAWT
+553 RW
-567 VVGSNGVT
+567 VVNDPVT
-575 FNVSCEQKYTVTYTD
+575 F
-590 GVDGEVI
+590 
-597 FADQV
+597 
-602 SYKKPGEKTPKF
+602 
-614 RGTPTRTG
+614 
-622 YKFIGWEPA
+622 
-631 VVGTVTA
+631 
-638 NATYTAQWVS
+638 
-648 ISDLDPAPELVSS
+648 
-661 LYMNF
+661 
-666 QCTNE
+666 
-671 NASHDHRSEMI
+671 
-682 AIGYGIGA
+682 
-690 GGVIVTDAAGN
+690 
-701 PVYNKDGNITAV
+701 PV
-713 ITFYQDSGFLNEY
+713 E
-726 NKRTGVAHR
+726 
-735 YADYE
+735 
-740 PKTKS
+740 
-745 VDGVLIGE
+745 
-753 VFHMY
+753 
-758 KKDYPVVFDV
+758 
-768 VCGSLYTVTYK
+768 
-779 DGTNGTVF
+779 
-787 ADDVHSNL
+787 
-795 NANAATPAFV
+795 
-805 GGTPTRPGYVFTGW
+805 
-819 NPAVA
+819 
-824 ATVTGNATYTAV
+824 
-836 WEKDANGNGK
+836 
-846 PDKDEEKYT
+846 
-855 VTYTDGVENEEIF
+855 
-868 ADETYSDLLSGT
+868 
-880 ATPAFNGTPT
+880 
-890 RKGYAFTGWN
+890 
-900 PAVAATVTGNA
+900 
-911 TYAAVWEEAAPPKP
+911 
-925 DKPTPPTDEIGGAT
+925 
-939 VAVKCITGH
+939 
-948 GDLSWKIDSSTFTV
+948 
-962 GEVTGDDTTGYT
+962 
-974 CTVTVQAEVYVNAF
+974 
-988 NSDKKAN
+988 
-995 GVKHTLADDAEKTFT
+995 
-1010 MTYVNGAWTGP
+1010 
-1021 TNPAVTFEVK
+1021 
-1031 CEEELVPVHL
+1031 CEEELFPVHL

-1087 YDDGAWNNYKANP
+1087 YDDGLFNIYKSDP

-1215 GVDGEAFADQAYTA
+1215 GVNGEAFADQAYTA

-1235 PAFEGTPTRKGFVF
+1235 PAFEGTPARKGFVF

-1257 ETVTEDVTYTAQWK
+1257 ETVTDNATYTAQWK

-1307 LGEYTASNV
+1307 LGEYTVSNV

-1402 IVCDNQNVKHGGKD
+1402 IVCDNQNVNHWGKD

-1614 GEEVFADVVYN
+1614 GEEVFADVVYK
-1625 DIPYGTNTPAFGTKD
+1625 DIPYGTGTPAFGTKD
-1640 PTRKGYKFLGW
+1640 PTREGYKFVGW
-1651 EPVVA
+1651 EPEVA
-1656 DTVTENA
+1656 ETVTKDV
-1663 TYVAQWEKLYT
+1663 TYTAKWEKLYT

-1679 GAKGKAFEDQ
+1679 GVKGKAFKDQ
-1689 VFTDLESGTKTP
+1689 VYKDLESGTDTP
-1701 EFNGTPTRKG
+1701 KFDGKPTRKG
-1711 YKFLGW
+1711 YTFTGW
-1717 EPVVADTVTE
+1717 SPKVTDTVTKD
-1727 NVTYTAPVGRTL
+1727 VTYVAQWKSVKNGKDNIPKTGDSEIVMVL
-1739 HRYLHRRRE
+1739 
-1748 GQGVQGSG
+1748 GSVLLFSFCG
-1756 LQRS
+1756 AAAVSVYDRKRKHF

>member
-1 MVCAEFSVCFWH
+1 MQTVCASGMDRQMKGEYFKMKNHGLRRIFSLFLALFMVFTLLPTTALAEDTTGADETQPKTVVVDEGEKKTDP
-13 CSWSSHF
+13 
-20 CPRLRWQRIRRGLT
+20 PRE
-34 KPSPRPSQW
+34 
-43 TGTRRRP
+43 
-50 IPPAQ
+50 

-72 TVTYTDGVGGAV
+72 TVTYTDGADGAV
-84 FDNEVHSN
+84 FPNQVYRN

-98 TPAFSGSLARE
+98 TPAFSGTPARE

-120 AETVTADVTYAAKW
+120 AETVTANVTYVAQW
-134 EEGKTGPR
+134 EAGKTGAR
-142 RVTLPTIPGPDVDL
+142 RVTLPTIPEPDITP
-156 AALDTGHKIDVRFT
+156 AALNTGHKIDVRFT
-170 VLYVGDEFNIGY
+170 VLYVGSEFNIGY
-182 NYGSSEKTKFVCQYK
+182 NYGSSEKTQFVCQYK

-299 IRYHSFTVKNTIPTR
+299 IRYHSFTVKNTVPTR

-324 KDGADTIYAGG
+324 NDGSDTIYTGG
-335 ALCSVSQQGNDVVKN
+335 MTCAVSQYGNDVVKN

-358 YAVWEEAVPSKP
+358 YAVWEEA
-370 EWSDIRREMQKVSVH
+370 
-385 VTCINPDVNHTEKTY
+385 T
-400 SYKESNDDTIGS
+400 
-412 VQDSAGSY
+412 
-420 TCTVTVHLGRYRL
+420 
-433 QYNQDFNREH
+433 
-443 EFASSLT
+443 
-450 ADVVLQYNGTGWVI
+450 
-464 ASALPL
+464 
-470 ELKLTCG
+470 
-477 SAPTPNPPGSDVLNS
+477 
-492 LKVLVKCDSKTYHF
+492 
-506 EKPYK
+506 
-511 MDDGDYRLEKVDDN
+511 
-525 TYTVIVLADKYVEKY
+525 
-540 NAVYPGHTLFDNN
+540 
-553 TKTIKLVYRYGAWT
+553 
-567 VVGSNGVT
+567 
-575 FNVSCEQKYTVTYTD
+575 
-590 GVDGEVI
+590 
-597 FADQV
+597 
-602 SYKKPGEKTPKF
+602 
-614 RGTPTRTG
+614 
-622 YKFIGWEPA
+622 
-631 VVGTVTA
+631 
-638 NATYTAQWVS
+638 
-648 ISDLDPAPELVSS
+648 
-661 LYMNF
+661 
-666 QCTNE
+666 
-671 NASHDHRSEMI
+671 
-682 AIGYGIGA
+682 
-690 GGVIVTDAAGN
+690 
-701 PVYNKDGNITAV
+701 
-713 ITFYQDSGFLNEY
+713 
-726 NKRTGVAHR
+726 
-735 YADYE
+735 
-740 PKTKS
+740 
-745 VDGVLIGE
+745 
-753 VFHMY
+753 
-758 KKDYPVVFDV
+758 
-768 VCGSLYTVTYK
+768 
-779 DGTNGTVF
+779 
-787 ADDVHSNL
+787 
-795 NANAATPAFV
+795 
-805 GGTPTRPGYVFTGW
+805 
-819 NPAVA
+819 
-824 ATVTGNATYTAV
+824 
-836 WEKDANGNGK
+836 
-846 PDKDEEKYT
+846 
-855 VTYTDGVENEEIF
+855 
-868 ADETYSDLLSGT
+868 
-880 ATPAFNGTPT
+880 
-890 RKGYAFTGWN
+890 
-900 PAVAATVTGNA
+900 
-911 TYAAVWEEAAPPKP
+911 PPKP
-925 DKPTPPTDEIGGAT
+925 DKPTAPGE
-939 VAVKCITGH
+939 
-948 GDLSWKIDSSTFTV
+948 GDLSGLIDNITV
-962 GEVTGDDTTGYT
+962 NCTNGKAAHELKTKGYTLISGSYTTSEVAGDAENGYTYTVTINSQKYVEQFDTDTGAAHDPKGVNATVTLKYTDNGWTVESGAPVVFDVACVTEIVPPTKPGAEDLAKLEAPVEVACTTKPETHTAASFALIEGTYNIGDVSGNETDGYT
-974 CTVTVQAEVYVNAF
+974 CDIIITADEYVTKYNTDF
-988 NSDKKAN
+988 
-995 GVKHTLADDAEKTFT
+995 GKHTLTGDNTKPLTLK
-1010 MTYVNGAWTGP
+1010 YVEGRWVVNDP
-1021 TNPAVTFEVK
+1021 VTFPVE
-1031 CEEELVPVHL
+1031 CEEELFPVHL

-1052 YKDVALESQPK
+1052 YKDIALESQPK

-1087 YDDGAWNNYKANP
+1087 YDDGLFNIYKSDP

-1152 STTALFGSTLPTA
+1152 STTAPFGSTLPTA

-1183 GQNGDVT
+1183 GQNSDVT

-1215 GVDGEAFADQAYTA
+1215 GVNGEAFADQAYTA
-1229 KYEDAT
+1229 KYEDTT
-1235 PAFEGTPTRKGFVF
+1235 PAFEGTPARAGYKFLGWEPTVAETVTENATYVAQWEKLYTVTYTDGVDGKAFKDDVHSDLEKDTKTPAFSGGTPTRKGFVF

-1278 AIEGAIGRGVAVV
+1278 AIENAIGRGVAVV
-1291 CDNQNVK
+1291 CDNQNVN
-1298 HGAKAYKVT
+1298 HGEKKYKPT
-1307 LGEYTASNV
+1307 LGEYTVSDV

-1342 MSDAVH
+1342 MGDAVH

-1374 LPVTFHTLCP
+1374 LPVTFHTLSP

-1402 IVCDNQNVKHGGKD
+1402 IVCDNQNVNHWGKD

-1470 TVELKWDGE
+1470 TVELKWNGE

-1519 TAHNGKSYTLIED
+1519 TAHNGKSYTLIEG

-1614 GEEVFADVVYN
+1614 GEEVFADVVYK
-1625 DIPYGTNTPAFGTKD
+1625 DIPYGTSTPAFGTKD
-1640 PTRKGYKFLGW
+1640 PTREGYKFVGW
-1651 EPVVA
+1651 EPEVA
-1656 DTVTENA
+1656 ETVTKNV
-1663 TYVAQWEKLYT
+1663 TYTAKWEKLYT

-1679 GAKGKAFEDQ
+1679 GAKGKAFKDQ
-1689 VFTDLESGTKTP
+1689 VYKDLESGTDTP
-1701 EFNGTPTRKG
+1701 KFDGKPTRKG
-1711 YKFLGW
+1711 YTFTGW
-1717 EPVVADTVTE
+1717 SPKVTDTVTKD
-1727 NVTYTAPVGRTL
+1727 VTYVAQWKSVKNGKDNIPKTGDSEIVMVL
-1739 HRYLHRRRE
+1739 
-1748 GQGVQGSG
+1748 GSVLLFSFCG
-1756 LQRS
+1756 AAAVSVYDRKRKHF

>member
-1 MVCAEFSVCFWH
+1 MTA
-13 CSWSSHF
+13 
-20 CPRLRWQRIRRGLT
+20 
-34 KPSPRPSQW
+34 
-43 TGTRRRP
+43 
-50 IPPAQ
+50 
-55 EQPKNENPP
+55 N
-64 APEEPKTF
+64 
-72 TVTYTDGVGGAV
+72 VTY
-84 FDNEVHSN
+84 
-92 LPSGTA
+92 
-98 TPAFSGSLARE
+98 
-109 GYTFA
+109 
-114 GWNPAV
+114 V
-120 AETVTADVTYAAKW
+120 AQW
-134 EEGKTGPR
+134 EAGKTSAR
-142 RVTLPTIPGPDVDL
+142 RVTLPTIPGPDVDP
-156 AALDTGHKIDVRFT
+156 AALNTGHKIDVTFT
-170 VLYVGDEFNIGY
+170 VLYVGDEFRIGY
-182 NYGSSEKTKFVCQYK
+182 NYGSSEKTKFVCQYSS
-197 TNHSD
+197 NHSD

-215 KAAASRASVNSGYQ
+215 KAAAGRASVNSGYQ

-277 NYDANGGTGAPSAD
+277 NYDTNGGTGAPSAD

-324 KDGADTIYAGG
+324 KDGSDTIYTGG
-335 ALCSVSQQGNDVVKN
+335 MTCAVSQYGNDVVKN

-358 YAVWEEAVPSKP
+358 YAVWEEA
-370 EWSDIRREMQKVSVH
+370 
-385 VTCINPDVNHTEKTY
+385 
-400 SYKESNDDTIGS
+400 
-412 VQDSAGSY
+412 
-420 TCTVTVHLGRYRL
+420 
-433 QYNQDFNREH
+433 
-443 EFASSLT
+443 
-450 ADVVLQYNGTGWVI
+450 
-464 ASALPL
+464 
-470 ELKLTCG
+470 
-477 SAPTPNPPGSDVLNS
+477 
-492 LKVLVKCDSKTYHF
+492 
-506 EKPYK
+506 
-511 MDDGDYRLEKVDDN
+511 
-525 TYTVIVLADKYVEKY
+525 
-540 NAVYPGHTLFDNN
+540 
-553 TKTIKLVYRYGAWT
+553 
-567 VVGSNGVT
+567 
-575 FNVSCEQKYTVTYTD
+575 
-590 GVDGEVI
+590 
-597 FADQV
+597 
-602 SYKKPGEKTPKF
+602 
-614 RGTPTRTG
+614 
-622 YKFIGWEPA
+622 
-631 VVGTVTA
+631 
-638 NATYTAQWVS
+638 
-648 ISDLDPAPELVSS
+648 
-661 LYMNF
+661 
-666 QCTNE
+666 
-671 NASHDHRSEMI
+671 
-682 AIGYGIGA
+682 
-690 GGVIVTDAAGN
+690 
-701 PVYNKDGNITAV
+701 
-713 ITFYQDSGFLNEY
+713 
-726 NKRTGVAHR
+726 
-735 YADYE
+735 
-740 PKTKS
+740 
-745 VDGVLIGE
+745 
-753 VFHMY
+753 
-758 KKDYPVVFDV
+758 
-768 VCGSLYTVTYK
+768 
-779 DGTNGTVF
+779 
-787 ADDVHSNL
+787 
-795 NANAATPAFV
+795 
-805 GGTPTRPGYVFTGW
+805 
-819 NPAVA
+819 
-824 ATVTGNATYTAV
+824 
-836 WEKDANGNGK
+836 
-846 PDKDEEKYT
+846 
-855 VTYTDGVENEEIF
+855 
-868 ADETYSDLLSGT
+868 
-880 ATPAFNGTPT
+880 
-890 RKGYAFTGWN
+890 
-900 PAVAATVTGNA
+900 
-911 TYAAVWEEAAPPKP
+911 APPTP
-925 DKPTPPTDEIGGAT
+925 DKPTAPGE
-939 VAVKCITGH
+939 
-948 GDLSWKIDSSTFTV
+948 GDLSGLIGQITV
-962 GEVTGDDTTGYT
+962 NCTNEAAAHELKTKGYALISGSYTTGEVDGDAENGYTYTVTINSQKYVEQFDTDTGAAHDPKDATATVTLKHTDNGWAVERVVPVVFNVACVTEIVPPAKPGAEDLAKLEAPVEVVCTTKPETHAAAHFSLIEGNYNIGDVSGNKTDGYT
-974 CTVTVQAEVYVNAF
+974 CDITVTADRYVWWYNL
-988 NSDKKAN
+988 DY
-995 GVKHTLADDAEKTFT
+995 GKHTLTGDNTKTLT
-1010 MTYVNGAWTGP
+1010 LKYVEGRWVVNDP
-1021 TNPAVTFEVK
+1021 VTFPVE
-1031 CEEELVPVHL
+1031 CEEELFPVHL
-1041 VIYRNGDTSKA
+1041 VIYRNGNTTTA
-1052 YKDVALESQPK
+1052 YKDIALESQPK

-1087 YDDGAWNNYKANP
+1087 YDDGLFNIYKSDP

-1152 STTALFGSTLPTA
+1152 STTAPFGSTLPTA
-1165 DAPTPTRTGYT
+1165 GAPTPTRTGYT

-1215 GVDGEAFADQAYTA
+1215 GVNGEAFADQAYTA

-1235 PAFEGTPTRKGFVF
+1235 PAFEGTPARKGFVF
-1249 DGWNPEVA
+1249 DGWTPEVA
-1257 ETVTEDVTYTAQWK
+1257 ETVTDNATYTAQWK
-1271 PVQPDKK
+1271 PIQPDKK

-1307 LGEYTASNV
+1307 LGEYTVSDV

-1402 IVCDNQNVKHGGKD
+1402 IVCDNQNVNHWGKD

-1429 TGTASEGYTCTITV
+1429 TGTASEGYTCTVTV

-1458 THALIVGEQAEK
+1458 THELIVGEQAEK
-1470 TVELKWDGE
+1470 TVELEWDGE

-1519 TAHNGKSYTLIED
+1519 TAHNDKPYTLIED

-1563 EENVGPHT
+1563 EGNVGPHT

-1614 GEEVFADVVYN
+1614 GEEVFADIVYK
-1625 DIPYGTNTPAFGTKD
+1625 DIPYGTSTPAFGTKD
-1640 PTRKGYKFLGW
+1640 PTRKGYKFVGW
-1651 EPVVA
+1651 EPEVA
-1656 DTVTENA
+1656 ETVTGNA
-1663 TYVAQWEKLYT
+1663 TYTAKWEKLYT

-1679 GAKGKAFEDQ
+1679 GAKGKAFKDQ
-1689 VFTDLESGTKTP
+1689 VYSDLEAGTDTP
-1701 EFNGTPTRKG
+1701 KFDGKPTRKG
-1711 YKFLGW
+1711 YTFTGW
-1717 EPVVADTVTE
+1717 SPKVTDTVTKD
-1727 NVTYTAPVGRTL
+1727 VTYVAQWKSVKNGKDNIPKTGDSEIVMVL
-1739 HRYLHRRRE
+1739 
-1748 GQGVQGSG
+1748 GSVLLFSFCG
-1756 LQRS
+1756 AAAVSVYDRKRKHF

>member
-1 MVCAEFSVCFWH
+1 MDRQMKGEYFKRKNHGLRRIFSLFLALFMVFTLLPTTALAED
-13 CSWSSHF
+13 
-20 CPRLRWQRIRRGLT
+20 T
-34 KPSPRPSQW
+34 
-43 TGTRRRP
+43 TGADETQP
-50 IPPAQ
+50 KTVVVNGDEKKTDPPAQ

-72 TVTYTDGVGGAV
+72 TVTYTDGADGAV
-84 FDNEVHSN
+84 FPNQVYRDLS
-92 LPSGTA
+92 SGTP
-98 TPAFSGSLARE
+98 TPAFDGTLARE

-114 GWNPAV
+114 GWNPTV
-120 AETVTADVTYAAKW
+120 AGTVTADVTYAAKW

-142 RVTLPTIPGPDVDL
+142 RVTVPTIPGPDVDP

-215 KAAASRASVNSGYQ
+215 KAAAGRASVNSGYQ

-291 SWSTTDAS
+291 SWSTTDAA

-324 KDGADTIYAGG
+324 NDGSDTIYTGG
-335 ALCSVSQQGNDVVKN
+335 MTCAVSQYGNDVVKN

-358 YAVWEEAVPSKP
+358 YAVWEEDAPAQPTPLDEAGVKALLGENAVQIICTNAQIGHGSKTFGLIDGTFTVHQSNNRCEVVINGFSSYMSEFDAAVSVP
-370 EWSDIRREMQKVSVH
+370 AGTHITDNSMAGQNRTKINLVWSDGKWTAADAPAKYH
-385 VTCINPDVNHTEKTY
+385 VLCSLQPVEPTTPGEGDLENIEKLVRIVCDRNIHDA
-400 SYKESNDDTIGS
+400 KEYGVI
-412 VQDSAGSY
+412 AGSCEFGGIDMTGDVP
-420 TCTVTVHLGRYRL
+420 TCPVTIRAAKYV
-433 QYNQDFNREH
+433 E
-443 EFASSLT
+443 A
-450 ADVVLQYNGTGWVI
+450 YNGTIGVEHTITGDTERPLLLAWDANNNVWRPMTDTPVTFTVI
-464 ASALPL
+464 CPPAKPGAEDLAKLEAPVEVACTTKPETHTAASFALI
-470 ELKLTCG
+470 EG
-477 SAPTPNPPGSDVLNS
+477 
-492 LKVLVKCDSKTYHF
+492 
-506 EKPYK
+506 
-511 MDDGDYRLEKVDDN
+511 
-525 TYTVIVLADKYVEKY
+525 TYTVGDTFGNETDGYTCDIIITADEYVTKYNTDFGKHTLTGDNTKPLTLKYVEGRWVV
-540 NAVYPGHTLFDNN
+540 NAP
-553 TKTIKLVYRYGAWT
+553 
-567 VVGSNGVT
+567 VT
-575 FNVSCEQKYTVTYTD
+575 F
-590 GVDGEVI
+590 
-597 FADQV
+597 
-602 SYKKPGEKTPKF
+602 
-614 RGTPTRTG
+614 
-622 YKFIGWEPA
+622 
-631 VVGTVTA
+631 
-638 NATYTAQWVS
+638 
-648 ISDLDPAPELVSS
+648 
-661 LYMNF
+661 
-666 QCTNE
+666 
-671 NASHDHRSEMI
+671 
-682 AIGYGIGA
+682 
-690 GGVIVTDAAGN
+690 
-701 PVYNKDGNITAV
+701 PV
-713 ITFYQDSGFLNEY
+713 E
-726 NKRTGVAHR
+726 
-735 YADYE
+735 
-740 PKTKS
+740 
-745 VDGVLIGE
+745 
-753 VFHMY
+753 
-758 KKDYPVVFDV
+758 
-768 VCGSLYTVTYK
+768 
-779 DGTNGTVF
+779 
-787 ADDVHSNL
+787 
-795 NANAATPAFV
+795 
-805 GGTPTRPGYVFTGW
+805 
-819 NPAVA
+819 
-824 ATVTGNATYTAV
+824 
-836 WEKDANGNGK
+836 
-846 PDKDEEKYT
+846 
-855 VTYTDGVENEEIF
+855 
-868 ADETYSDLLSGT
+868 
-880 ATPAFNGTPT
+880 
-890 RKGYAFTGWN
+890 
-900 PAVAATVTGNA
+900 
-911 TYAAVWEEAAPPKP
+911 
-925 DKPTPPTDEIGGAT
+925 
-939 VAVKCITGH
+939 
-948 GDLSWKIDSSTFTV
+948 
-962 GEVTGDDTTGYT
+962 
-974 CTVTVQAEVYVNAF
+974 
-988 NSDKKAN
+988 
-995 GVKHTLADDAEKTFT
+995 
-1010 MTYVNGAWTGP
+1010 
-1021 TNPAVTFEVK
+1021 
-1031 CEEELVPVHL
+1031 CEEELFPVHL

-1052 YKDVALESQPK
+1052 YKDIALESQPK

-1080 NYEFYGW
+1080 NYKFYGW

-1215 GVDGEAFADQAYTA
+1215 GVNGEAFADQAYTA

-1249 DGWNPEVA
+1249 DGWIPEVA
-1257 ETVTEDVTYTAQWK
+1257 ETVTDNATYTAQWK

-1291 CDNQNVK
+1291 CDNQNVN
-1298 HGAKAYKVT
+1298 HGEKKYKPT
-1307 LGEYTASNV
+1307 LGEYTVSNV

-1402 IVCDNQNVKHGGKD
+1402 IVCDNQNVNHWGKD

-1470 TVELKWDGE
+1470 AVELKWNGE

-1532 TYNVSDPERKGTA
+1532 TYNVSDPERKGTV

-1614 GEEVFADVVYN
+1614 GEEVFADVVYK
-1625 DIPYGTNTPAFGTKD
+1625 DIPYGTGTPAFGTKD
-1640 PTRKGYKFLGW
+1640 PTRKGYKFVGW
-1651 EPVVA
+1651 EPEVA
-1656 DTVTENA
+1656 ETVTKDV
-1663 TYVAQWEKLYT
+1663 TYTAKWEKLYT

-1679 GAKGKAFEDQ
+1679 GVKGKAFKDQ
-1689 VFTDLESGTKTP
+1689 VYSDLEAGTDTP
-1701 EFNGTPTRKG
+1701 KFDGKPTRKG
-1711 YKFLGW
+1711 YTFTGW
-1717 EPVVADTVTE
+1717 SPKVTDTVTKD
-1727 NVTYTAPVGRTL
+1727 VTYVAQWKSVKNGKDNIPKTGDSEIVMVL
-1739 HRYLHRRRE
+1739 
-1748 GQGVQGSG
+1748 GSVLLFSFCG
-1756 LQRS
+1756 AAAVSVYDRKRKHF

>member
-1 MVCAEFSVCFWH
+1 MQTVCASGMDRQMKGEYFKMKNHGLRRIFSLFLALFMVFTLLPTTALAEDTTGADETQPKTVVVDEGEKKTDP
-13 CSWSSHF
+13 
-20 CPRLRWQRIRRGLT
+20 PRE
-34 KPSPRPSQW
+34 
-43 TGTRRRP
+43 
-50 IPPAQ
+50 

-72 TVTYTDGVGGAV
+72 TVTYTDGADGAV
-84 FDNEVHSN
+84 FPNQVYRN

-98 TPAFSGSLARE
+98 TPAFSGTPARE

-120 AETVTADVTYAAKW
+120 AETVTANVTYVAQW
-134 EEGKTGPR
+134 EAGKTGAR
-142 RVTLPTIPGPDVDL
+142 RVTLPTIPEPDITP
-156 AALDTGHKIDVRFT
+156 AALNTGHKIDVRFT
-170 VLYVGDEFNIGY
+170 VLYVGSEFNIGY
-182 NYGSSEKTKFVCQYK
+182 NYGSSEKTQFVCQYK

-299 IRYHSFTVKNTIPTR
+299 IRYHSFTVKNTVPTR

-324 KDGADTIYAGG
+324 NDGSDTIYTGG
-335 ALCSVSQQGNDVVKN
+335 MTCAVSQYGNDVVKN

-358 YAVWEEAVPSKP
+358 YAVWEEA
-370 EWSDIRREMQKVSVH
+370 
-385 VTCINPDVNHTEKTY
+385 T
-400 SYKESNDDTIGS
+400 
-412 VQDSAGSY
+412 
-420 TCTVTVHLGRYRL
+420 
-433 QYNQDFNREH
+433 
-443 EFASSLT
+443 
-450 ADVVLQYNGTGWVI
+450 
-464 ASALPL
+464 
-470 ELKLTCG
+470 
-477 SAPTPNPPGSDVLNS
+477 
-492 LKVLVKCDSKTYHF
+492 
-506 EKPYK
+506 
-511 MDDGDYRLEKVDDN
+511 
-525 TYTVIVLADKYVEKY
+525 
-540 NAVYPGHTLFDNN
+540 
-553 TKTIKLVYRYGAWT
+553 
-567 VVGSNGVT
+567 
-575 FNVSCEQKYTVTYTD
+575 
-590 GVDGEVI
+590 
-597 FADQV
+597 
-602 SYKKPGEKTPKF
+602 
-614 RGTPTRTG
+614 
-622 YKFIGWEPA
+622 
-631 VVGTVTA
+631 
-638 NATYTAQWVS
+638 
-648 ISDLDPAPELVSS
+648 
-661 LYMNF
+661 
-666 QCTNE
+666 
-671 NASHDHRSEMI
+671 
-682 AIGYGIGA
+682 
-690 GGVIVTDAAGN
+690 
-701 PVYNKDGNITAV
+701 
-713 ITFYQDSGFLNEY
+713 
-726 NKRTGVAHR
+726 
-735 YADYE
+735 
-740 PKTKS
+740 
-745 VDGVLIGE
+745 
-753 VFHMY
+753 
-758 KKDYPVVFDV
+758 
-768 VCGSLYTVTYK
+768 
-779 DGTNGTVF
+779 
-787 ADDVHSNL
+787 
-795 NANAATPAFV
+795 
-805 GGTPTRPGYVFTGW
+805 
-819 NPAVA
+819 
-824 ATVTGNATYTAV
+824 
-836 WEKDANGNGK
+836 
-846 PDKDEEKYT
+846 
-855 VTYTDGVENEEIF
+855 
-868 ADETYSDLLSGT
+868 
-880 ATPAFNGTPT
+880 
-890 RKGYAFTGWN
+890 
-900 PAVAATVTGNA
+900 
-911 TYAAVWEEAAPPKP
+911 PPKP
-925 DKPTPPTDEIGGAT
+925 DKPTAPGE
-939 VAVKCITGH
+939 
-948 GDLSWKIDSSTFTV
+948 GDLSGLIDNITV
-962 GEVTGDDTTGYT
+962 NCTNGKAAHELKTKGYTLISGSYTTSEVAGDAENGYTYTVTINSQKYVEQFDTDTGAAHDPKGVNATVTLKYTDNGWTVESGAPVVFDVACVTEIVPPTKPGAEDLAKLEAPVEVACTTKPETHTAASFALIEGTYNIGDVSGNETDGYT
-974 CTVTVQAEVYVNAF
+974 CDIIITADEYVTKYNTDF
-988 NSDKKAN
+988 
-995 GVKHTLADDAEKTFT
+995 GKHTLTGDNTKPLTLK
-1010 MTYVNGAWTGP
+1010 YVEGRWVVNDP
-1021 TNPAVTFEVK
+1021 VTFPVE
-1031 CEEELVPVHL
+1031 CEEELFPVHL

-1052 YKDVALESQPK
+1052 YKDIALESQPK

-1087 YDDGAWNNYKANP
+1087 YDDGLFNIYKSDP

-1152 STTALFGSTLPTA
+1152 STTAPFGSTLPTA

-1183 GQNGDVT
+1183 GQNSDVT

-1215 GVDGEAFADQAYTA
+1215 GVNGEAFADQAYTA
-1229 KYEDAT
+1229 KYEDTT
-1235 PAFEGTPTRKGFVF
+1235 PAFEGTPARAGYKFLGWEPTVAETVTENATYVAQWEKLYTVTYTDGVDGKAFKDDVHSDLEKDTKTPAFSGGTPTRKGFVF

-1278 AIEGAIGRGVAVV
+1278 AIENAIGRGVAVV
-1291 CDNQNVK
+1291 CDNQNVN
-1298 HGAKAYKVT
+1298 HGEKKYKPT
-1307 LGEYTASNV
+1307 LGEYTVSDV

-1342 MSDAVH
+1342 MGDAVH

-1402 IVCDNQNVKHGGKD
+1402 IVCDNQNVNHWGKD

-1470 TVELKWDGE
+1470 TVELKWNGE

-1499 PTYDELKGLGIN
+1499 PTYDDLKELGID
-1511 AKVDCTTT
+1511 AKIHCATT
-1519 TAHNGKSYTLIED
+1519 TAHTDATYALIES
-1532 TYNVSDPERKGTA
+1532 TYEISDPARKGTV
-1545 YTCILTVNAK
+1545 YTCTLTVKAK

-1581 LTWNGEKWTA
+1581 LTWNGEKWMA

-1614 GEEVFADVVYN
+1614 GEEVFEDVVYK
-1625 DIPYGTNTPAFGTKD
+1625 DIPYGTSTPAFGTKD
-1640 PTRKGYKFLGW
+1640 PTRKGYKFVGW
-1651 EPVVA
+1651 EPEVA
-1656 DTVTENA
+1656 ETVTKDV
-1663 TYVAQWEKLYT
+1663 TYTAKWEKLYT

-1679 GAKGKAFEDQ
+1679 GVKGKAFKDQ
-1689 VFTDLESGTKTP
+1689 VYKDLETGTDTPKFDGKPKRSGYTFT
-1701 EFNGTPTRKG
+1701 
-1711 YKFLGW
+1711 GW
-1717 EPVVADTVTE
+1717 SPKVTDTVTKD
-1727 NVTYTAPVGRTL
+1727 VTYVAQWKSVKNGKDNVPKTGDSEIVMVL
-1739 HRYLHRRRE
+1739 
-1748 GQGVQGSG
+1748 GSVLLFSFCG
-1756 LQRS
+1756 AAAVSVYDRKRKHF

>member
-1 MVCAEFSVCFWH
+1 M
-13 CSWSSHF
+13 
-20 CPRLRWQRIRRGLT
+20 
-34 KPSPRPSQW
+34 
-43 TGTRRRP
+43 
-50 IPPAQ
+50 
-55 EQPKNENPP
+55 
-64 APEEPKTF
+64 
-72 TVTYTDGVGGAV
+72 
-84 FDNEVHSN
+84 
-92 LPSGTA
+92 
-98 TPAFSGSLARE
+98 
-109 GYTFA
+109 
-114 GWNPAV
+114 
-120 AETVTADVTYAAKW
+120 TADVTYVAQW
-134 EEGKTGPR
+134 EAGKTSAR
-142 RVTLPTIPGPDVDL
+142 RVTLPTIPGPDVDP

-291 SWSTTDAS
+291 SWSTTDAA

-324 KDGADTIYAGG
+324 KDGSDTIYTGG
-335 ALCSVSQQGNDVVKN
+335 MTCAVSQYGNDVVKN

-358 YAVWEEAVPSKP
+358 YAVWEEA
-370 EWSDIRREMQKVSVH
+370 
-385 VTCINPDVNHTEKTY
+385 T
-400 SYKESNDDTIGS
+400 
-412 VQDSAGSY
+412 
-420 TCTVTVHLGRYRL
+420 
-433 QYNQDFNREH
+433 
-443 EFASSLT
+443 
-450 ADVVLQYNGTGWVI
+450 
-464 ASALPL
+464 
-470 ELKLTCG
+470 
-477 SAPTPNPPGSDVLNS
+477 
-492 LKVLVKCDSKTYHF
+492 
-506 EKPYK
+506 
-511 MDDGDYRLEKVDDN
+511 
-525 TYTVIVLADKYVEKY
+525 
-540 NAVYPGHTLFDNN
+540 
-553 TKTIKLVYRYGAWT
+553 
-567 VVGSNGVT
+567 
-575 FNVSCEQKYTVTYTD
+575 
-590 GVDGEVI
+590 
-597 FADQV
+597 
-602 SYKKPGEKTPKF
+602 
-614 RGTPTRTG
+614 
-622 YKFIGWEPA
+622 
-631 VVGTVTA
+631 
-638 NATYTAQWVS
+638 
-648 ISDLDPAPELVSS
+648 
-661 LYMNF
+661 
-666 QCTNE
+666 
-671 NASHDHRSEMI
+671 
-682 AIGYGIGA
+682 
-690 GGVIVTDAAGN
+690 
-701 PVYNKDGNITAV
+701 
-713 ITFYQDSGFLNEY
+713 
-726 NKRTGVAHR
+726 
-735 YADYE
+735 
-740 PKTKS
+740 
-745 VDGVLIGE
+745 
-753 VFHMY
+753 
-758 KKDYPVVFDV
+758 
-768 VCGSLYTVTYK
+768 
-779 DGTNGTVF
+779 
-787 ADDVHSNL
+787 
-795 NANAATPAFV
+795 
-805 GGTPTRPGYVFTGW
+805 
-819 NPAVA
+819 
-824 ATVTGNATYTAV
+824 
-836 WEKDANGNGK
+836 
-846 PDKDEEKYT
+846 
-855 VTYTDGVENEEIF
+855 
-868 ADETYSDLLSGT
+868 
-880 ATPAFNGTPT
+880 
-890 RKGYAFTGWN
+890 
-900 PAVAATVTGNA
+900 
-911 TYAAVWEEAAPPKP
+911 PPKP
-925 DKPTPPTDEIGGAT
+925 DKPTAPGE
-939 VAVKCITGH
+939 
-948 GDLSWKIDSSTFTV
+948 GDLSGLIGNITVNCTNNAATHTLKSKGYALIASSYTPSEVAGDAENGYTYTV
-962 GEVTGDDTTGYT
+962 TINSQKYVEQFDTDTGAAHDPKGVNATVTLKHTDNGWTVESGAPVVFDVACVTEIVPPAKPGAEDLAKLEAPVEVTCTAKPETHTAARFSLIEGTYNIGDVSGNETDGYT
-974 CTVTVQAEVYVNAF
+974 CDIIITADEYVTKYNTDF
-988 NSDKKAN
+988 
-995 GVKHTLADDAEKTFT
+995 GKHTLTGDNTKPLTLK
-1010 MTYVNGAWTGP
+1010 YVEGRWVVNDP
-1021 TNPAVTFEVK
+1021 VTFPVE
-1031 CEEELVPVHL
+1031 CEEELFPVHL

-1087 YDDGAWNNYKANP
+1087 YDDGLFNIYKSDP

-1131 QSEEALRDFQNDHSK
+1131 QSEEAWRDFQNDHSK

-1152 STTALFGSTLPTA
+1152 STTAPFGSTLPTA

-1215 GVDGEAFADQAYTA
+1215 GVNGEAFTDQAYTA

-1235 PAFEGTPTRKGFVF
+1235 PAFVGIPARAGYKFLGWEPTVAETVTENATYVAQWEKLYTVTYTDGVGEKAFKDDVHSDLEKDTPTPAFSGDTPTRKGFVF

-1298 HGAKAYKVT
+1298 HGEKKYKPT
-1307 LGEYTASNV
+1307 LGEYTVSDV

-1329 VRAAKFIEKYSSD
+1329 VKATKFIEKYSSD
-1342 MSDAVH
+1342 MGDAVH

-1402 IVCDNQNVKHGGKD
+1402 IVCDNQNVNHWGKD

-1429 TGTASEGYTCTITV
+1429 TGTASEGYTCTVTV
-1443 KAAKIIEKYSSDMGK
+1443 KAAKIIKKYSSDMGK
-1458 THALIVGEQAEK
+1458 THELIVGEQAEK

-1519 TAHNGKSYTLIED
+1519 TAHNDKPYTLIEG
-1532 TYNVSDPERKGTA
+1532 TYDISDPERKGTA

-1563 EENVGPHT
+1563 EEKVGPHT
-1571 LDDRDSKTIE
+1571 LDDRDSKAIE

-1591 AETSVTFNV
+1591 TETSVTFNV

-1614 GEEVFADVVYN
+1614 GEEVFADVVYK
-1625 DIPYGTNTPAFGTKD
+1625 DIPYGTSTPAFGTKD
-1640 PTRKGYKFLGW
+1640 PTRKGYKFVGW
-1651 EPVVA
+1651 EPEVA
-1656 DTVTENA
+1656 ETVTKDV
-1663 TYVAQWEKLYT
+1663 TYTAKWEKLYT

-1679 GAKGKAFEDQ
+1679 GAKGKAFKDQ
-1689 VFTDLESGTKTP
+1689 VYSDLEAGTDTP
-1701 EFNGTPTRKG
+1701 KFDGKPTRKG
-1711 YKFLGW
+1711 YTFTGW
-1717 EPVVADTVTE
+1717 SPKVTDTVTKD
-1727 NVTYTAPVGRTL
+1727 VTYVAQWKSVKNGKDNIPKTGDSEIVMVL
-1739 HRYLHRRRE
+1739 
-1748 GQGVQGSG
+1748 GSVLLFSFCG
-1756 LQRS
+1756 AAAVSVYDRKRKHF

>member
-1 MVCAEFSVCFWH
+1 MMKNHGLRRIFSLFLALFMVFTLLPTTALAED
-13 CSWSSHF
+13 
-20 CPRLRWQRIRRGLT
+20 T
-34 KPSPRPSQW
+34 
-43 TGTRRRP
+43 TGADETQP
-50 IPPAQ
+50 KTVVVNEGEKKTDPPAQ

-72 TVTYTDGVGGAV
+72 TVTYTDGADGAV

-98 TPAFSGSLARE
+98 TPAFSGTPARE

-120 AETVTADVTYAAKW
+120 AETVTANVTYVAQW
-134 EEGKTGPR
+134 EAGKTSAR
-142 RVTLPTIPGPDVDL
+142 RVTLPTIPGPDVDP
-156 AALDTGHKIDVRFT
+156 AALNTGHKIDVRFT

-291 SWSTTDAS
+291 SWSTTDAA

-324 KDGADTIYAGG
+324 NDGSDTIYTGG
-335 ALCSVSQQGNDVVKN
+335 MTCAVSQYGNDVVKN

-358 YAVWEEAVPSKP
+358 YAVWEEA
-370 EWSDIRREMQKVSVH
+370 
-385 VTCINPDVNHTEKTY
+385 T
-400 SYKESNDDTIGS
+400 
-412 VQDSAGSY
+412 
-420 TCTVTVHLGRYRL
+420 
-433 QYNQDFNREH
+433 
-443 EFASSLT
+443 
-450 ADVVLQYNGTGWVI
+450 
-464 ASALPL
+464 
-470 ELKLTCG
+470 
-477 SAPTPNPPGSDVLNS
+477 
-492 LKVLVKCDSKTYHF
+492 
-506 EKPYK
+506 
-511 MDDGDYRLEKVDDN
+511 
-525 TYTVIVLADKYVEKY
+525 
-540 NAVYPGHTLFDNN
+540 
-553 TKTIKLVYRYGAWT
+553 
-567 VVGSNGVT
+567 
-575 FNVSCEQKYTVTYTD
+575 
-590 GVDGEVI
+590 
-597 FADQV
+597 
-602 SYKKPGEKTPKF
+602 
-614 RGTPTRTG
+614 
-622 YKFIGWEPA
+622 
-631 VVGTVTA
+631 
-638 NATYTAQWVS
+638 
-648 ISDLDPAPELVSS
+648 
-661 LYMNF
+661 
-666 QCTNE
+666 
-671 NASHDHRSEMI
+671 
-682 AIGYGIGA
+682 
-690 GGVIVTDAAGN
+690 
-701 PVYNKDGNITAV
+701 
-713 ITFYQDSGFLNEY
+713 
-726 NKRTGVAHR
+726 
-735 YADYE
+735 
-740 PKTKS
+740 
-745 VDGVLIGE
+745 
-753 VFHMY
+753 
-758 KKDYPVVFDV
+758 
-768 VCGSLYTVTYK
+768 
-779 DGTNGTVF
+779 
-787 ADDVHSNL
+787 
-795 NANAATPAFV
+795 
-805 GGTPTRPGYVFTGW
+805 
-819 NPAVA
+819 
-824 ATVTGNATYTAV
+824 
-836 WEKDANGNGK
+836 
-846 PDKDEEKYT
+846 
-855 VTYTDGVENEEIF
+855 
-868 ADETYSDLLSGT
+868 
-880 ATPAFNGTPT
+880 
-890 RKGYAFTGWN
+890 
-900 PAVAATVTGNA
+900 
-911 TYAAVWEEAAPPKP
+911 PPKP
-925 DKPTPPTDEIGGAT
+925 DKPTAPGE
-939 VAVKCITGH
+939 
-948 GDLSWKIDSSTFTV
+948 GDLSGLIGNITV
-962 GEVTGDDTTGYT
+962 NCTNGKAAHELKAKGYTLISGSYTTNEVAGDAENGYTYTVTINSQKYVEQFDADTGATHDPKDASATVTLKYTDNGWTVTSGTPVVFNVACVTEIVPPAKPGAEDLAKLEAPVEVACTTKPETHNAARFSLRGGTYTIGDVAGNETDGYT
-974 CTVTVQAEVYVNAF
+974 CDITVTADKYVARYNM
-988 NSDKKAN
+988 DY
-995 GVKHTLADDAEKTFT
+995 GKHTLTGDNTKTLT
-1010 MTYVNGAWTGP
+1010 LKYVEGQW
-1021 TNPAVTFEVK
+1021 AVDTPITFPVE
-1031 CEEELVPVHL
+1031 CEEELFPVHL

-1087 YDDGAWNNYKANP
+1087 YDDGLFNIYKSDP

-1152 STTALFGSTLPTA
+1152 STTAPFGSTLPTA

-1215 GVDGEAFADQAYTA
+1215 GVNGEAFADQAYTA

-1235 PAFEGTPTRKGFVF
+1235 PAFEGTPARKGYKFLGWEPTVAETVTENATYVAQWEKLYTVTYTDGVDEKVFKDDVHSDLEKDTPTPAFSGGTPTRKGFVF

-1257 ETVTEDVTYTAQWK
+1257 EAVTEDVTYTAQWK

-1278 AIEGAIGRGVAVV
+1278 AIENAIGRGVAVV
-1291 CDNQNVK
+1291 CDNQNVN
-1298 HGAKAYKVT
+1298 HGEKKYKPT
-1307 LGEYTASNV
+1307 LGEYTVSDV

-1329 VRAAKFIEKYSSD
+1329 VKAAKFIEKYNSD
-1342 MSDAVH
+1342 MGDAVH

-1393 EGAIGRGVK
+1393 EGAIGRGVR
-1402 IVCDNQNVKHGGKD
+1402 IVCDNQNVNHWAKD

-1470 TVELKWDGE
+1470 TVELKWNGE

-1555 DYVAKYNA
+1555 DCVAKYNA

-1614 GEEVFADVVYN
+1614 GEEVFEDVVYK
-1625 DIPYGTNTPAFGTKD
+1625 DIPYGTSTPAFGTKD
-1640 PTRKGYKFLGW
+1640 PTREGYKFVGW
-1651 EPVVA
+1651 EPEVTE
-1656 DTVTENA
+1656 TVTKNV
-1663 TYVAQWEKLYT
+1663 TYTAKWEKLYT

-1679 GAKGKAFEDQ
+1679 GAKGKAFKDQ
-1689 VFTDLESGTKTP
+1689 VYKDLESGTDTP
-1701 EFNGTPTRKG
+1701 KFDGKPTRKG
-1711 YKFLGW
+1711 YTFTGW
-1717 EPVVADTVTE
+1717 SPKVTDTVTKD
-1727 NVTYTAPVGRTL
+1727 VTYVAQWKSVKNGKDNIPKTGDSEIVMVL
-1739 HRYLHRRRE
+1739 
-1748 GQGVQGSG
+1748 GSVLLFSFCG
-1756 LQRS
+1756 AAAVSVYDRKRKHF

>member
-1 MVCAEFSVCFWH
+1 MMKNHGLRRIFSLFLALFMVFTLLPTTALAED
-13 CSWSSHF
+13 
-20 CPRLRWQRIRRGLT
+20 T
-34 KPSPRPSQW
+34 
-43 TGTRRRP
+43 TGADETQP
-50 IPPAQ
+50 KTVVVDEGEKKTDPPAQ

-72 TVTYTDGVGGAV
+72 TVTYTDGANGAV
-84 FDNEVHSN
+84 FPNQVSN
-92 LPSGTA
+92 LPAGTA
-98 TPAFSGSLARE
+98 TPAFSGTLARD

-120 AETVTADVTYAAKW
+120 AETVTANVTYVAQW
-134 EEGKTGPR
+134 EAGKTSAR
-142 RVTLPTIPGPDVDL
+142 RVPLPTIPKPDPAPADL
-156 AALDTGHKIDVRFT
+156 NTGHKIDVRFT

-291 SWSTTDAS
+291 SWSTTDAA

-324 KDGADTIYAGG
+324 KDGSDTIYTGG
-335 ALCSVSQQGNDVVKN
+335 TLCSVSQQGNDVVKN

-358 YAVWEEAVPSKP
+358 YAVWEEDAPAQPTPLDEAGVKALLGENAVQIICTNAQIGHGSKTFGLIDGTFTVHQSNNRCEVVINGFSSYMSEFDAAVSVP
-370 EWSDIRREMQKVSVH
+370 AGTHITDNSMAGQNRTKINLVWSDGKWTAADAPAKYH
-385 VTCINPDVNHTEKTY
+385 VLCSSQPAEPTAPGEGDLENIEKLVRIVCDRNIHDA
-400 SYKESNDDTIGS
+400 KEYGVI
-412 VQDSAGSY
+412 AGSCEFGDIDMTGDVP
-420 TCTVTVHLGRYRL
+420 TCPVTIQAAEYVK
-433 QYNQDFNREH
+433 
-443 EFASSLT
+443 A
-450 ADVVLQYNGTGWVI
+450 YNGTIGVEHTITGDTERLLILAWDANNNVWRPMTDTPVTFTVI
-464 ASALPL
+464 CPPAKPGAEDLAKLEAPVEVACTTKPETHTAASFALI
-470 ELKLTCG
+470 EG
-477 SAPTPNPPGSDVLNS
+477 
-492 LKVLVKCDSKTYHF
+492 
-506 EKPYK
+506 
-511 MDDGDYRLEKVDDN
+511 
-525 TYTVIVLADKYVEKY
+525 TYTVGDVSGNETDGYTCDIIITADEYVTKYNTDFGKHTLTGDNTKPLTLKYVE
-540 NAVYPGHTLFDNN
+540 G
-553 TKTIKLVYRYGAWT
+553 RW
-567 VVGSNGVT
+567 VVNDPVT
-575 FNVSCEQKYTVTYTD
+575 F
-590 GVDGEVI
+590 
-597 FADQV
+597 
-602 SYKKPGEKTPKF
+602 
-614 RGTPTRTG
+614 
-622 YKFIGWEPA
+622 
-631 VVGTVTA
+631 
-638 NATYTAQWVS
+638 
-648 ISDLDPAPELVSS
+648 
-661 LYMNF
+661 
-666 QCTNE
+666 
-671 NASHDHRSEMI
+671 
-682 AIGYGIGA
+682 
-690 GGVIVTDAAGN
+690 
-701 PVYNKDGNITAV
+701 PV
-713 ITFYQDSGFLNEY
+713 E
-726 NKRTGVAHR
+726 
-735 YADYE
+735 
-740 PKTKS
+740 
-745 VDGVLIGE
+745 
-753 VFHMY
+753 
-758 KKDYPVVFDV
+758 
-768 VCGSLYTVTYK
+768 
-779 DGTNGTVF
+779 
-787 ADDVHSNL
+787 
-795 NANAATPAFV
+795 
-805 GGTPTRPGYVFTGW
+805 
-819 NPAVA
+819 
-824 ATVTGNATYTAV
+824 
-836 WEKDANGNGK
+836 
-846 PDKDEEKYT
+846 
-855 VTYTDGVENEEIF
+855 
-868 ADETYSDLLSGT
+868 
-880 ATPAFNGTPT
+880 
-890 RKGYAFTGWN
+890 
-900 PAVAATVTGNA
+900 
-911 TYAAVWEEAAPPKP
+911 
-925 DKPTPPTDEIGGAT
+925 
-939 VAVKCITGH
+939 
-948 GDLSWKIDSSTFTV
+948 
-962 GEVTGDDTTGYT
+962 
-974 CTVTVQAEVYVNAF
+974 
-988 NSDKKAN
+988 
-995 GVKHTLADDAEKTFT
+995 
-1010 MTYVNGAWTGP
+1010 
-1021 TNPAVTFEVK
+1021 
-1031 CEEELVPVHL
+1031 CEEELFPVHL

-1087 YDDGAWNNYKANP
+1087 YDDGLFNIYKSDP

-1152 STTALFGSTLPTA
+1152 STTAPFGSTLPTA

-1215 GVDGEAFADQAYTA
+1215 GVNGEAFADQAYTV

-1235 PAFEGTPTRKGFVF
+1235 PAFEGTPARKGFVF

-1257 ETVTEDVTYTAQWK
+1257 ETVTDNATYTAQWK

-1307 LGEYTASNV
+1307 LGEYTVSNV
-1316 MGTAADGYTCTVT
+1316 MGTAADGYTCTIT

-1402 IVCDNQNVKHGGKD
+1402 IVCDNQNVNHWGKD

-1519 TAHNGKSYTLIED
+1519 TAHNGKSYTLIEG

-1614 GEEVFADVVYN
+1614 GEEVFEDVVYK
-1625 DIPYGTNTPAFGTKD
+1625 DIPYGTSTPAFGTKD
-1640 PTRKGYKFLGW
+1640 PTREGYKFVGW
-1651 EPVVA
+1651 EPEVA
-1656 DTVTENA
+1656 ETVTKNV
-1663 TYVAQWEKLYT
+1663 TYTAKWEKLYT

-1679 GAKGKAFEDQ
+1679 GVKGKAFKDQ
-1689 VFTDLESGTKTP
+1689 VYKDLESGTDTP
-1701 EFNGTPTRKG
+1701 KFDGKPTRKG
-1711 YKFLGW
+1711 YTFTGW
-1717 EPVVADTVTE
+1717 SPKVTDTVTKD
-1727 NVTYTAPVGRTL
+1727 VTYVAQWKSVKNGKDNIPKTGDSEIVMVL
-1739 HRYLHRRRE
+1739 
-1748 GQGVQGSG
+1748 GSVLLFSFCG
-1756 LQRS
+1756 AAAVSVYDRKRKHF

>member
-1 MVCAEFSVCFWH
+1 MDRQMKGEYFKMKNHGLRRIFSLFLALFMVFTLLPTTALAED
-13 CSWSSHF
+13 
-20 CPRLRWQRIRRGLT
+20 T
-34 KPSPRPSQW
+34 
-43 TGTRRRP
+43 TGADETQP
-50 IPPAQ
+50 KTVVVDEGEKKTDPPAQ

-109 GYTFA
+109 GYTFV

-291 SWSTTDAS
+291 SWSTTYAA

-324 KDGADTIYAGG
+324 NDGSDTIYTGG
-335 ALCSVSQQGNDVVKN
+335 MTCAVSQYGNDVVKN

-358 YAVWEEAVPSKP
+358 YAVWEEA
-370 EWSDIRREMQKVSVH
+370 
-385 VTCINPDVNHTEKTY
+385 
-400 SYKESNDDTIGS
+400 
-412 VQDSAGSY
+412 
-420 TCTVTVHLGRYRL
+420 
-433 QYNQDFNREH
+433 
-443 EFASSLT
+443 
-450 ADVVLQYNGTGWVI
+450 
-464 ASALPL
+464 
-470 ELKLTCG
+470 
-477 SAPTPNPPGSDVLNS
+477 
-492 LKVLVKCDSKTYHF
+492 
-506 EKPYK
+506 
-511 MDDGDYRLEKVDDN
+511 
-525 TYTVIVLADKYVEKY
+525 
-540 NAVYPGHTLFDNN
+540 
-553 TKTIKLVYRYGAWT
+553 
-567 VVGSNGVT
+567 
-575 FNVSCEQKYTVTYTD
+575 
-590 GVDGEVI
+590 
-597 FADQV
+597 
-602 SYKKPGEKTPKF
+602 
-614 RGTPTRTG
+614 
-622 YKFIGWEPA
+622 
-631 VVGTVTA
+631 
-638 NATYTAQWVS
+638 
-648 ISDLDPAPELVSS
+648 
-661 LYMNF
+661 
-666 QCTNE
+666 
-671 NASHDHRSEMI
+671 
-682 AIGYGIGA
+682 
-690 GGVIVTDAAGN
+690 
-701 PVYNKDGNITAV
+701 
-713 ITFYQDSGFLNEY
+713 
-726 NKRTGVAHR
+726 
-735 YADYE
+735 
-740 PKTKS
+740 
-745 VDGVLIGE
+745 
-753 VFHMY
+753 
-758 KKDYPVVFDV
+758 
-768 VCGSLYTVTYK
+768 
-779 DGTNGTVF
+779 
-787 ADDVHSNL
+787 
-795 NANAATPAFV
+795 
-805 GGTPTRPGYVFTGW
+805 
-819 NPAVA
+819 
-824 ATVTGNATYTAV
+824 
-836 WEKDANGNGK
+836 
-846 PDKDEEKYT
+846 
-855 VTYTDGVENEEIF
+855 
-868 ADETYSDLLSGT
+868 
-880 ATPAFNGTPT
+880 
-890 RKGYAFTGWN
+890 
-900 PAVAATVTGNA
+900 
-911 TYAAVWEEAAPPKP
+911 APPKP
-925 DKPTPPTDEIGGAT
+925 DKPTAPGE
-939 VAVKCITGH
+939 
-948 GDLSWKIDSSTFTV
+948 GDLSGLIGNITV
-962 GEVTGDDTTGYT
+962 NCTNGKAAHELKAKGYTLISGSYTTSEVAGDAENGYTYTVTINSQKYVEQFDTDTGAAHDPKGVNATVTLKYTDNGWTVESGAPVVFDVACVTEIVPPAKPGVEDLAKLEAPVDVTCTTKPETHAAVHFSLRGGTYTIGDVAGNETDGYT
-974 CTVTVQAEVYVNAF
+974 CDITVTADKYVARYNM
-988 NSDKKAN
+988 DY
-995 GVKHTLADDAEKTFT
+995 GKHTLTGDNTKTLT
-1010 MTYVNGAWTGP
+1010 LKYVEGQW
-1021 TNPAVTFEVK
+1021 AVDTPITFPVE
-1031 CEEELVPVHL
+1031 CEEELFPVHL

-1087 YDDGAWNNYKANP
+1087 YDDGLFNIYKSDP

-1215 GVDGEAFADQAYTA
+1215 GVNGEAFADQAYTA

-1235 PAFEGTPTRKGFVF
+1235 PAFEGTPARAGYKFLGWEPTVAETVTENVTYVAQWEKLYTVTYTDGVDGKAFKDDVHSDLEKDTPTPAFSGGTPTRKGFVF
-1249 DGWNPEVA
+1249 DGWNPKVA

-1291 CDNQNVK
+1291 CDNQNVN
-1298 HGAKAYKVT
+1298 HGEKKYKPT
-1307 LGEYTASNV
+1307 LGEYTVSNV

-1342 MSDAVH
+1342 MGDAVH

-1402 IVCDNQNVKHGGKD
+1402 IVCDNQNVNHWGKD

-1470 TVELKWDGE
+1470 TVELKWNGE

-1519 TAHNGKSYTLIED
+1519 TAHNGKSYTLIEG

-1614 GEEVFADVVYN
+1614 GEEVFEDVVYK
-1625 DIPYGTNTPAFGTKD
+1625 DIPYGTSTPAFGTKD
-1640 PTRKGYKFLGW
+1640 PTREGYKFVGW
-1651 EPVVA
+1651 EPEVA
-1656 DTVTENA
+1656 ETVTKDVTYTAKWEELYTVTFTDGVKGKAFKDQVYSDLEAGTDTPKFDGKPTRKGYTFTGWSPKVTDTVTKDV
-1663 TYVAQWEKLYT
+1663 TYVAQWKSVKNGKDNIPKTGDSEIVMVLGS
-1674 VTYTD
+1674 VLLFSFC
-1679 GAKGKAFEDQ
+1679 GAAAVSVYD
-1689 VFTDLESGTKTP
+1689 
-1701 EFNGTPTRKG
+1701 RKR
-1711 YKFLGW
+1711 KHF
-1717 EPVVADTVTE
+1717 
-1727 NVTYTAPVGRTL
+1727 
-1739 HRYLHRRRE
+1739 
-1748 GQGVQGSG
+1748 
-1756 LQRS
+1756 

>member
-1 MVCAEFSVCFWH
+1 MQTVCASGMDRQMKGEYFKMKNHGLRRIFSLFLALFMVFTLL
-13 CSWSSHF
+13 
-20 CPRLRWQRIRRGLT
+20 PTTALAEDT
-34 KPSPRPSQW
+34 
-43 TGTRRRP
+43 TGADETQP
-50 IPPAQ
+50 KTVVVNGDEKKTDPPAQ

-72 TVTYTDGVGGAV
+72 TVTYTDGADGAV
-84 FDNEVHSN
+84 FPNQVYRDLS
-92 LPSGTA
+92 SGTP
-98 TPAFSGSLARE
+98 TPAFDGTLARE

-114 GWNPAV
+114 GWNPTV
-120 AETVTADVTYAAKW
+120 AGTVTADVTYAAKW

-142 RVTLPTIPGPDVDL
+142 RVTVPTIPGPDVDP

-215 KAAASRASVNSGYQ
+215 KAAAGRASVNSGYQ

-291 SWSTTDAS
+291 SWSTTDAA

-324 KDGADTIYAGG
+324 NDGSDTIYTGG
-335 ALCSVSQQGNDVVKN
+335 MTCAVSQYGNDVVKN

-358 YAVWEEAVPSKP
+358 YAVWEEAAPPTPDKP
-370 EWSDIRREMQKVSVH
+370 TAPGEGDLSGLIGNI
-385 VTCINPDVNHTEKTY
+385 TVNCTNEAATHELKTKGY
-400 SYKESNDDTIGS
+400 TLIS
-412 VQDSAGSY
+412 GSY
-420 TCTVTVHLGRYRL
+420 TTSEVAG
-433 QYNQDFNREH
+433 DAE
-443 EFASSLT
+443 
-450 ADVVLQYNGTGWVI
+450 NG
-464 ASALPL
+464 
-470 ELKLTCG
+470 
-477 SAPTPNPPGSDVLNS
+477 
-492 LKVLVKCDSKTYHF
+492 Y
-506 EKPYK
+506 
-511 MDDGDYRLEKVDDN
+511 
-525 TYTVIVLADKYVEKY
+525 TYTVTINSQKYVEQFDTDTGAAHDPKGVNATVTLKY
-540 NAVYPGHTLFDNN
+540 TDN
-553 TKTIKLVYRYGAWT
+553 GWT
-567 VVGSNGVT
+567 VES
-575 FNVSCEQKYTVTYTD
+575 
-590 GVDGEVI
+590 
-597 FADQV
+597 
-602 SYKKPGEKTPKF
+602 
-614 RGTPTRTG
+614 
-622 YKFIGWEPA
+622 
-631 VVGTVTA
+631 
-638 NATYTAQWVS
+638 
-648 ISDLDPAPELVSS
+648 
-661 LYMNF
+661 
-666 QCTNE
+666 
-671 NASHDHRSEMI
+671 
-682 AIGYGIGA
+682 GA
-690 GGVIVTDAAGN
+690 
-701 PVYNKDGNITAV
+701 
-713 ITFYQDSGFLNEY
+713 
-726 NKRTGVAHR
+726 
-735 YADYE
+735 
-740 PKTKS
+740 
-745 VDGVLIGE
+745 
-753 VFHMY
+753 
-758 KKDYPVVFDV
+758 PVVFDV
-768 VCGSLYTVTYK
+768 ACVTEIVPPARPGAE
-779 DGTNGTVF
+779 DL
-787 ADDVHSNL
+787 SNL
-795 NANAATPAFV
+795 KAPVDVTCTTKPETHAAVHFSLR
-805 GGTPTRPGYVFTGW
+805 GGTYTIGD
-819 NPAVA
+819 VA
-824 ATVTGNATYTAV
+824 GN
-836 WEKDANGNGK
+836 E
-846 PDKDEEKYT
+846 
-855 VTYTDGVENEEIF
+855 TD
-868 ADETYSDLLSGT
+868 
-880 ATPAFNGTPT
+880 
-890 RKGYAFTGWN
+890 
-900 PAVAATVTGNA
+900 
-911 TYAAVWEEAAPPKP
+911 
-925 DKPTPPTDEIGGAT
+925 
-939 VAVKCITGH
+939 
-948 GDLSWKIDSSTFTV
+948 
-962 GEVTGDDTTGYT
+962 GYT
-974 CTVTVQAEVYVNAF
+974 CDITVTADKYVARYNM
-988 NSDKKAN
+988 DY
-995 GVKHTLADDAEKTFT
+995 GKHTLTGDNTKTLT
-1010 MTYVNGAWTGP
+1010 LKYVEGQW
-1021 TNPAVTFEVK
+1021 AVDTPITFPVE
-1031 CEEELVPVHL
+1031 CEEELFPVHL

-1052 YKDVALESQPK
+1052 YKDIALESQPK

-1215 GVDGEAFADQAYTA
+1215 GVNGEAFADQAYTA

-1235 PAFEGTPTRKGFVF
+1235 PAFEGTPARKGFVF
-1249 DGWNPEVA
+1249 DGWTPEVA
-1257 ETVTEDVTYTAQWK
+1257 ETVTDNATYTAQWK

-1307 LGEYTASNV
+1307 LGEYTVSDV

-1402 IVCDNQNVKHGGKD
+1402 IVCDNQNVNHWGKD

-1499 PTYDELKGLGIN
+1499 PTYDELKGLGIK

-1614 GEEVFADVVYN
+1614 GEEVFADVVYK
-1625 DIPYGTNTPAFGTKD
+1625 DIPYGTRTPAFGTKD
-1640 PTRKGYKFLGW
+1640 PTREGYKFVGW
-1651 EPVVA
+1651 EPEVA
-1656 DTVTENA
+1656 ETVTKNV
-1663 TYVAQWEKLYT
+1663 TYTAKWEKLYT

-1679 GAKGKAFEDQ
+1679 GVKGKAFKDQ
-1689 VFTDLESGTKTP
+1689 VYSDLEAGTDTP
-1701 EFNGTPTRKG
+1701 KFDGKPTRKG
-1711 YKFLGW
+1711 YTFTGW
-1717 EPVVADTVTE
+1717 SPKVTDTVTKD
-1727 NVTYTAPVGRTL
+1727 VTYVAQWKSVKNGKDNIPKTGDSEIVMVL
-1739 HRYLHRRRE
+1739 
-1748 GQGVQGSG
+1748 GSVLLFSFCG
-1756 LQRS
+1756 AAAVSVYDRKRKHF

>member
-20 CPRLRWQRIRRGLT
+20 CPRLRWQEDT
-34 KPSPRPSQW
+34 
-43 TGTRRRP
+43 TGADETQP
-50 IPPAQ
+50 KTVVVDEGEKKTDPPAQ
-55 EQPKNENPP
+55 EQPKDEDPS
-64 APEEPKTF
+64 APEGPKTF
-72 TVTYTDGVGGAV
+72 TVTYTDGADGAV
-84 FDNEVHSN
+84 FDKQVYSN
-92 LPSGTA
+92 LSSGTA
-98 TPAFSGSLARE
+98 TPAFSGTPARE

-120 AETVTADVTYAAKW
+120 AETVTADVTYVAQW
-134 EEGKTGPR
+134 EAGKTSAR
-142 RVTLPTIPGPDVDL
+142 RVTLPTIPGPDVDP
-156 AALDTGHKIDVRFT
+156 AALNTGHKIDVRFT

-215 KAAASRASVNSGYQ
+215 KAAAGRASVNSGYQ

-291 SWSTTDAS
+291 SWSTTDAA

-324 KDGADTIYAGG
+324 NDGSDTIYTGG
-335 ALCSVSQQGNDVVKN
+335 MTCAVSQYGNDVVKN

-358 YAVWEEAVPSKP
+358 YAVWEEA
-370 EWSDIRREMQKVSVH
+370 
-385 VTCINPDVNHTEKTY
+385 T
-400 SYKESNDDTIGS
+400 
-412 VQDSAGSY
+412 
-420 TCTVTVHLGRYRL
+420 
-433 QYNQDFNREH
+433 
-443 EFASSLT
+443 
-450 ADVVLQYNGTGWVI
+450 
-464 ASALPL
+464 
-470 ELKLTCG
+470 
-477 SAPTPNPPGSDVLNS
+477 
-492 LKVLVKCDSKTYHF
+492 
-506 EKPYK
+506 
-511 MDDGDYRLEKVDDN
+511 
-525 TYTVIVLADKYVEKY
+525 
-540 NAVYPGHTLFDNN
+540 
-553 TKTIKLVYRYGAWT
+553 
-567 VVGSNGVT
+567 
-575 FNVSCEQKYTVTYTD
+575 
-590 GVDGEVI
+590 
-597 FADQV
+597 
-602 SYKKPGEKTPKF
+602 
-614 RGTPTRTG
+614 
-622 YKFIGWEPA
+622 
-631 VVGTVTA
+631 
-638 NATYTAQWVS
+638 
-648 ISDLDPAPELVSS
+648 
-661 LYMNF
+661 
-666 QCTNE
+666 
-671 NASHDHRSEMI
+671 
-682 AIGYGIGA
+682 
-690 GGVIVTDAAGN
+690 
-701 PVYNKDGNITAV
+701 
-713 ITFYQDSGFLNEY
+713 
-726 NKRTGVAHR
+726 
-735 YADYE
+735 
-740 PKTKS
+740 
-745 VDGVLIGE
+745 
-753 VFHMY
+753 
-758 KKDYPVVFDV
+758 
-768 VCGSLYTVTYK
+768 
-779 DGTNGTVF
+779 
-787 ADDVHSNL
+787 
-795 NANAATPAFV
+795 
-805 GGTPTRPGYVFTGW
+805 
-819 NPAVA
+819 
-824 ATVTGNATYTAV
+824 
-836 WEKDANGNGK
+836 
-846 PDKDEEKYT
+846 
-855 VTYTDGVENEEIF
+855 
-868 ADETYSDLLSGT
+868 
-880 ATPAFNGTPT
+880 
-890 RKGYAFTGWN
+890 
-900 PAVAATVTGNA
+900 
-911 TYAAVWEEAAPPKP
+911 PPKP
-925 DKPTPPTDEIGGAT
+925 DKPTAPGE
-939 VAVKCITGH
+939 
-948 GDLSWKIDSSTFTV
+948 GDLSGLIGNITV
-962 GEVTGDDTTGYT
+962 NCTNGKAAHELKAKGYTLISGSYTTNEVAGDAENGYTYTVIINSQKYVEQFDTDTGAAHTPKDAAATVTLKHTDNGWAVERVVPVVFNVACVTEIVPPAKPGAEDLAKLEAPVEVVCTTKPETHTAASFALIEGTYDIGDVSGNETDGYT
-974 CTVTVQAEVYVNAF
+974 CDIIITADEYVTKYNTDF
-988 NSDKKAN
+988 
-995 GVKHTLADDAEKTFT
+995 GKHTLTGDNSKTLT
-1010 MTYVNGAWTGP
+1010 LKYVEGRWVVNDP
-1021 TNPAVTFEVK
+1021 VTFPVE
-1031 CEEELVPVHL
+1031 CEEELFPVHL

-1052 YKDVALESQPK
+1052 YKDIPLESQPK

-1087 YDDGAWNNYKANP
+1087 YDDGLFNIYKSDP

-1131 QSEEALRDFQNDHSK
+1131 QSEEAWRDFQNDHSK

-1152 STTALFGSTLPTA
+1152 STTAPFGSTLPTA

-1215 GVDGEAFADQAYTA
+1215 GVNGEAFADQAYTA

-1235 PAFEGTPTRKGFVF
+1235 PAFEGTPARAGYKFLGWEPTVAETVTENATYVAQWEKLYTVTYTDGVDGKAFKDDVHSDLEKDTPTPAFSGDTPTRKGFVF

-1291 CDNQNVK
+1291 CDNQNVN
-1298 HGAKAYKVT
+1298 HGEKKYKPT
-1307 LGEYTASNV
+1307 LGEYTVSDV

-1342 MSDAVH
+1342 MGDAVH

-1402 IVCDNQNVKHGGKD
+1402 IVCDNQNVNHWGKD

-1458 THALIVGEQAEK
+1458 THALVVGEQAEK

-1519 TAHNGKSYTLIED
+1519 TAHYGKSYTLIED
-1532 TYNVSDPERKGTA
+1532 TYNVSDPERKGTV

-1600 KCELLTV
+1600 KCELLIV

-1614 GEEVFADVVYN
+1614 GEEVFADVVYK
-1625 DIPYGTNTPAFGTKD
+1625 DIPYGTSTPAFGTKD
-1640 PTRKGYKFLGW
+1640 PTRKGYKFVGW
-1651 EPVVA
+1651 EPEVA
-1656 DTVTENA
+1656 ETVTKNV
-1663 TYVAQWEKLYT
+1663 TYTAKWEKLYT

-1679 GAKGKAFEDQ
+1679 GAKGKAFKDQ
-1689 VFTDLESGTKTP
+1689 VYDNLLSGTATP
-1701 EFNGTPTRKG
+1701 AFDGKPTRRG
-1711 YKFLGW
+1711 YTFSDWAPK
-1717 EPVVADTVTE
+1717 VSKTVTKD
-1727 NVTYTAPVGRTL
+1727 VTYVAQWKSNSGKDNVPKT
-1739 HRYLHRRRE
+1739 
-1748 GQGVQGSG
+1748 GSG
-1756 LQRS
+1756 EIAMILGSVLMFSFCGAAAVFVYDRKRRQG

>member
-1 MVCAEFSVCFWH
+1 MKGEYFKMKNHGLRRIFSLFLALFMVFTLLPTTALAEDTTGADETQPKTVVVDEGEKKTDP
-13 CSWSSHF
+13 
-20 CPRLRWQRIRRGLT
+20 PRE
-34 KPSPRPSQW
+34 
-43 TGTRRRP
+43 
-50 IPPAQ
+50 

-72 TVTYTDGVGGAV
+72 TVTYTDGADGAV
-84 FDNEVHSN
+84 FPNQVYRN

-98 TPAFSGSLARE
+98 TPAFSGTPARE

-120 AETVTADVTYAAKW
+120 AETVTANVTYVAQW
-134 EEGKTGPR
+134 EAGKTGAR
-142 RVTLPTIPGPDVDL
+142 RVTLPTIPEPDITP
-156 AALDTGHKIDVRFT
+156 AALNTGHKIDVRFT
-170 VLYVGDEFNIGY
+170 VLYVGSEFNIGY
-182 NYGSSEKTKFVCQYK
+182 NYGSSEKTQFVCQYK

-299 IRYHSFTVKNTIPTR
+299 IRYHSFTVKNTVPTR

-324 KDGADTIYAGG
+324 NDGSDTIYTGG
-335 ALCSVSQQGNDVVKN
+335 MTCAVSQYGNDVVKN

-358 YAVWEEAVPSKP
+358 YAVWEEA
-370 EWSDIRREMQKVSVH
+370 
-385 VTCINPDVNHTEKTY
+385 T
-400 SYKESNDDTIGS
+400 
-412 VQDSAGSY
+412 
-420 TCTVTVHLGRYRL
+420 
-433 QYNQDFNREH
+433 
-443 EFASSLT
+443 
-450 ADVVLQYNGTGWVI
+450 
-464 ASALPL
+464 
-470 ELKLTCG
+470 
-477 SAPTPNPPGSDVLNS
+477 
-492 LKVLVKCDSKTYHF
+492 
-506 EKPYK
+506 
-511 MDDGDYRLEKVDDN
+511 
-525 TYTVIVLADKYVEKY
+525 
-540 NAVYPGHTLFDNN
+540 
-553 TKTIKLVYRYGAWT
+553 
-567 VVGSNGVT
+567 
-575 FNVSCEQKYTVTYTD
+575 
-590 GVDGEVI
+590 
-597 FADQV
+597 
-602 SYKKPGEKTPKF
+602 
-614 RGTPTRTG
+614 
-622 YKFIGWEPA
+622 
-631 VVGTVTA
+631 
-638 NATYTAQWVS
+638 
-648 ISDLDPAPELVSS
+648 
-661 LYMNF
+661 
-666 QCTNE
+666 
-671 NASHDHRSEMI
+671 
-682 AIGYGIGA
+682 
-690 GGVIVTDAAGN
+690 
-701 PVYNKDGNITAV
+701 
-713 ITFYQDSGFLNEY
+713 
-726 NKRTGVAHR
+726 
-735 YADYE
+735 
-740 PKTKS
+740 
-745 VDGVLIGE
+745 
-753 VFHMY
+753 
-758 KKDYPVVFDV
+758 
-768 VCGSLYTVTYK
+768 
-779 DGTNGTVF
+779 
-787 ADDVHSNL
+787 
-795 NANAATPAFV
+795 
-805 GGTPTRPGYVFTGW
+805 
-819 NPAVA
+819 
-824 ATVTGNATYTAV
+824 
-836 WEKDANGNGK
+836 
-846 PDKDEEKYT
+846 
-855 VTYTDGVENEEIF
+855 
-868 ADETYSDLLSGT
+868 
-880 ATPAFNGTPT
+880 
-890 RKGYAFTGWN
+890 
-900 PAVAATVTGNA
+900 
-911 TYAAVWEEAAPPKP
+911 PPKP
-925 DKPTPPTDEIGGAT
+925 DKPTAPGE
-939 VAVKCITGH
+939 
-948 GDLSWKIDSSTFTV
+948 GDLSGLIDNITV
-962 GEVTGDDTTGYT
+962 NCTNGKAAHELKTKGYTLISGSYTTSEVAGDAENGYTYTVTINSQKYVEQFDTDTGAAHDPKGVNATVTLKYTDNGWTVESGAPVVFDVACVTEIVPPTKPGAEDLAKLEAPVEVACTTKPETHTAASFALIEGTYNIGDVSGNETDGYT
-974 CTVTVQAEVYVNAF
+974 CDIIITADEYVTKYNTDF
-988 NSDKKAN
+988 
-995 GVKHTLADDAEKTFT
+995 GKHTLTGDNTKPLTLK
-1010 MTYVNGAWTGP
+1010 YVEGRWVVNDP
-1021 TNPAVTFEVK
+1021 VTFPVE
-1031 CEEELVPVHL
+1031 CEEELFPVHL

-1052 YKDVALESQPK
+1052 YKDIALESQPK

-1087 YDDGAWNNYKANP
+1087 YDDGLFNIYKSDP

-1152 STTALFGSTLPTA
+1152 STTAPFGSTLPTA

-1215 GVDGEAFADQAYTA
+1215 GVNGEAFADQVYTA

-1235 PAFEGTPTRKGFVF
+1235 PAFEGTPTRADYKFLGWEPTVAETVTENATYVAQWEKLYTVTYTDGVGEKAFEDDVHSDLEKDTPTPAFSGDTPTRKGFVF
-1249 DGWNPEVA
+1249 DGWTPEVA

-1278 AIEGAIGRGVAVV
+1278 AIENAIGRGVAVV
-1291 CDNQNVK
+1291 CDNQNVN
-1298 HGAKAYKVT
+1298 HGEKKYKPT
-1307 LGEYTASNV
+1307 LGEYTVSAV
-1316 MGTAADGYTCTVT
+1316 MGTAADGYTCTIT
-1329 VRAAKFIEKYSSD
+1329 VKAAKFIDKYNSD
-1342 MSDAVH
+1342 MDDAVH

-1402 IVCDNQNVKHGGKD
+1402 IVCDNQNVNHWGKD

-1443 KAAKIIEKYSSDMGK
+1443 KAAKIVEKYGSDFGK
-1458 THALIVGEQAEK
+1458 PHDLIIGEAAEK

-1499 PTYDELKGLGIN
+1499 PTYDDLKELGID
-1511 AKVDCTTT
+1511 AKVHCATTT
-1519 TAHNGKSYTLIED
+1519 VHTDATYALIES
-1532 TYNVSDPERKGTA
+1532 TYEISDPARKGTV
-1545 YTCILTVNAK
+1545 YTCTLTVKAK

-1571 LDDRDSKTIE
+1571 LDDRDSKAIE

-1614 GEEVFADVVYN
+1614 GEEVFADVVYK
-1625 DIPYGTNTPAFGTKD
+1625 DIPYGTSTPAFGTKD
-1640 PTRKGYKFLGW
+1640 PTREGYKFVGW
-1651 EPVVA
+1651 EPEVA
-1656 DTVTENA
+1656 E
-1663 TYVAQWEKLYT
+1663 
-1674 VTYTD
+1674 
-1679 GAKGKAFEDQ
+1679 
-1689 VFTDLESGTKTP
+1689 
-1701 EFNGTPTRKG
+1701 
-1711 YKFLGW
+1711 
-1717 EPVVADTVTE
+1717 TVTE
-1727 NVTYTAPVGRTL
+1727 NVTYTAKWEELYTVT
-1739 HRYLHRRRE
+1739 YTD
-1748 GQGVQGSG
+1748 GVKGKAFKDQVYSDLEAGTATPKFDGKPTRKGYTFTGWSPKVTDTVTKDVTYVAQWKSMKNGKDNIPKTGDSDIVMVLGSVLLFSFCG
-1756 LQRS
+1756 AAAVSVYDRKRKHF

>member
-1 MVCAEFSVCFWH
+1 MQTVCASGMDRQMKGEYFKMKNHGLRRIFSLFLALFMVFTLL
-13 CSWSSHF
+13 
-20 CPRLRWQRIRRGLT
+20 PTTALAEDT
-34 KPSPRPSQW
+34 
-43 TGTRRRP
+43 TGADETQP
-50 IPPAQ
+50 KTVVVDEGEKKTDPPAQ

-72 TVTYTDGVGGAV
+72 TVTYTDGAGGAV
-84 FDNEVHSN
+84 FADKVYSN
-92 LPSGTA
+92 LSSGTP
-98 TPAFSGSLARE
+98 TPAFDGTLARE
-109 GYTFA
+109 GYTFV

-291 SWSTTDAS
+291 SWSTTDAA

-324 KDGADTIYAGG
+324 NDGSDTIYTGG
-335 ALCSVSQQGNDVVKN
+335 MTCAVSQYGNDVVKN

-358 YAVWEEAVPSKP
+358 YAVWEEDAPAQPTPPDNDAVKALLGENAVQIICTNTQIGHGSKTFGLIDGTFTVYHSNNRCEVVINSFSP
-370 EWSDIRREMQKVSVH
+370 YVNEFNAAVSVPAGTHITDNSMAVQNRTKINLVWSDGKWTAADAPAKYH
-385 VTCINPDVNHTEKTY
+385 VQCSLQPANPTVPGEGDLENIEKLVRIVCDRNIHDA
-400 SYKESNDDTIGS
+400 KEYGVI
-412 VQDSAGSY
+412 AGSCEFGDIDMTGDVP
-420 TCTVTVHLGRYRL
+420 TCPVTIQAAEYVK
-433 QYNQDFNREH
+433 
-443 EFASSLT
+443 A
-450 ADVVLQYNGTGWVI
+450 YNGTIGVEHTITGDTERLLILAWDANNNVWRPMTDTPVTFTVI
-464 ASALPL
+464 CPPARPGAEDLAKL
-470 ELKLTCG
+470 EAPVEVVCTTKPETHAAAHFSLGDGTYTIGDVAGNKTDGYTCDITVTADRYVWWYNLDYGKHTLTG
-477 SAPTPNPPGSDVLNS
+477 
-492 LKVLVKCDSKTYHF
+492 
-506 EKPYK
+506 
-511 MDDGDYRLEKVDDN
+511 DN
-525 TYTVIVLADKYVEKY
+525 TKTLTLKYVEGQW
-540 NAVYPGHTLFDNN
+540 AVDTP
-553 TKTIKLVYRYGAWT
+553 
-567 VVGSNGVT
+567 VT
-575 FNVSCEQKYTVTYTD
+575 FPVEC
-590 GVDGEVI
+590 
-597 FADQV
+597 
-602 SYKKPGEKTPKF
+602 
-614 RGTPTRTG
+614 GT
-622 YKFIGWEPA
+622 
-631 VVGTVTA
+631 
-638 NATYTAQWVS
+638 
-648 ISDLDPAPELVSS
+648 APE
-661 LYMNF
+661 
-666 QCTNE
+666 T
-671 NASHDHRSEMI
+671 
-682 AIGYGIGA
+682 
-690 GGVIVTDAAGN
+690 T
-701 PVYNKDGNITAV
+701 
-713 ITFYQDSGFLNEY
+713 
-726 NKRTGVAHR
+726 
-735 YADYE
+735 
-740 PKTKS
+740 
-745 VDGVLIGE
+745 
-753 VFHMY
+753 
-758 KKDYPVVFDV
+758 
-768 VCGSLYTVTYK
+768 
-779 DGTNGTVF
+779 
-787 ADDVHSNL
+787 
-795 NANAATPAFV
+795 
-805 GGTPTRPGYVFTGW
+805 
-819 NPAVA
+819 
-824 ATVTGNATYTAV
+824 
-836 WEKDANGNGK
+836 
-846 PDKDEEKYT
+846 YT

-868 ADETYSDLLSGT
+868 ADQVYGNLLSGT

-890 RKGYAFTGWN
+890 RAGYKFLGWE
-900 PAVAATVTGNA
+900 PTVAETVTENA
-911 TYAAVWEEAAPPKP
+911 TY
-925 DKPTPPTDEIGGAT
+925 
-939 VAVKCITGH
+939 VA
-948 GDLSWKIDSSTFTV
+948 
-962 GEVTGDDTTGYT
+962 
-974 CTVTVQAEVYVNAF
+974 Q
-988 NSDKKAN
+988 
-995 GVKHTLADDAEKTFT
+995 
-1010 MTYVNGAWTGP
+1010 
-1021 TNPAVTFEVK
+1021 
-1031 CEEELVPVHL
+1031 
-1041 VIYRNGDTSKA
+1041 
-1052 YKDVALESQPK
+1052 
-1063 GHVIDLSTI
+1063 
-1072 DIADYYTG
+1072 
-1080 NYEFYGW
+1080 
-1087 YDDGAWNNYKANP
+1087 
-1100 ANPPAGLKEK
+1100 
-1110 TVNGW
+1110 
-1115 TNLKC
+1115 
-1120 MVYDKYQVVYF
+1120 
-1131 QSEEALRDFQNDHSK
+1131 
-1146 TEGRLY
+1146 
-1152 STTALFGSTLPTA
+1152 
-1165 DAPTPTRTGYT
+1165 
-1176 FKFWSRE
+1176 
-1183 GQNGDVT
+1183 
-1190 GQTVNGW
+1190 
-1197 TNLYAVWEKN
+1197 WEKL
-1207 TYTVTYTD
+1207 YTVTYTD
-1215 GVDGEAFADQAYTA
+1215 GVGEKAFKDDVHSDLEKDTP
-1229 KYEDAT
+1229 T
-1235 PAFEGTPTRKGFVF
+1235 PAFSGDTPTRKGFVF
-1249 DGWNPEVA
+1249 DGWTPEVA
-1257 ETVTEDVTYTAQWK
+1257 ETVTDNATYTAQWK

-1307 LGEYTASNV
+1307 LGEYTVSDV

-1342 MSDAVH
+1342 MGDAVH

-1402 IVCDNQNVKHGGKD
+1402 IVCDNQNVNRWGKD

-1470 TVELKWDGE
+1470 AVELKWNGE

-1532 TYNVSDPERKGTA
+1532 TYNVSDPERKGTV

-1614 GEEVFADVVYN
+1614 GEEVFADVVYK
-1625 DIPYGTNTPAFGTKD
+1625 DIPYGTGTPAFGTKD
-1640 PTRKGYKFLGW
+1640 PTRKGYKFVGW
-1651 EPVVA
+1651 EPEVA
-1656 DTVTENA
+1656 ETVTKDV
-1663 TYVAQWEKLYT
+1663 TYTAKWEKLYT

-1679 GAKGKAFEDQ
+1679 GVKGKAFKDQ
-1689 VFTDLESGTKTP
+1689 VYSDLEAGTDTP
-1701 EFNGTPTRKG
+1701 KFDGKPTRKG
-1711 YKFLGW
+1711 YTFTGW
-1717 EPVVADTVTE
+1717 SPKVTDTVTKD
-1727 NVTYTAPVGRTL
+1727 VTYVAQWKSVKNGKDNIPKTGDSEIVMVL
-1739 HRYLHRRRE
+1739 
-1748 GQGVQGSG
+1748 GSVLLFSFCG
-1756 LQRS
+1756 AAAVSVYDRKRKHF

>member
-1 MVCAEFSVCFWH
+1 M
-13 CSWSSHF
+13 
-20 CPRLRWQRIRRGLT
+20 
-34 KPSPRPSQW
+34 
-43 TGTRRRP
+43 
-50 IPPAQ
+50 
-55 EQPKNENPP
+55 
-64 APEEPKTF
+64 
-72 TVTYTDGVGGAV
+72 
-84 FDNEVHSN
+84 
-92 LPSGTA
+92 
-98 TPAFSGSLARE
+98 
-109 GYTFA
+109 
-114 GWNPAV
+114 
-120 AETVTADVTYAAKW
+120 TADVTYVAQW
-134 EEGKTGPR
+134 EAGKTSAR
-142 RVTLPTIPGPDVDL
+142 RVTLPTIPGPDVDP

-291 SWSTTDAS
+291 SWSTTDAA

-324 KDGADTIYAGG
+324 KDGSDTIYTGG
-335 ALCSVSQQGNDVVKN
+335 TLCSVSQQGNDVVKN

-358 YAVWEEAVPSKP
+358 YAVWEEATP
-370 EWSDIRREMQKVSVH
+370 
-385 VTCINPDVNHTEKTY
+385 
-400 SYKESNDDTIGS
+400 
-412 VQDSAGSY
+412 
-420 TCTVTVHLGRYRL
+420 
-433 QYNQDFNREH
+433 
-443 EFASSLT
+443 
-450 ADVVLQYNGTGWVI
+450 
-464 ASALPL
+464 
-470 ELKLTCG
+470 
-477 SAPTPNPPGSDVLNS
+477 PT
-492 LKVLVKCDSKTYHF
+492 
-506 EKPYK
+506 
-511 MDDGDYRLEKVDDN
+511 
-525 TYTVIVLADKYVEKY
+525 
-540 NAVYPGHTLFDNN
+540 
-553 TKTIKLVYRYGAWT
+553 
-567 VVGSNGVT
+567 
-575 FNVSCEQKYTVTYTD
+575 
-590 GVDGEVI
+590 
-597 FADQV
+597 
-602 SYKKPGEKTPKF
+602 
-614 RGTPTRTG
+614 
-622 YKFIGWEPA
+622 
-631 VVGTVTA
+631 
-638 NATYTAQWVS
+638 
-648 ISDLDPAPELVSS
+648 
-661 LYMNF
+661 
-666 QCTNE
+666 
-671 NASHDHRSEMI
+671 
-682 AIGYGIGA
+682 
-690 GGVIVTDAAGN
+690 
-701 PVYNKDGNITAV
+701 
-713 ITFYQDSGFLNEY
+713 
-726 NKRTGVAHR
+726 
-735 YADYE
+735 
-740 PKTKS
+740 
-745 VDGVLIGE
+745 
-753 VFHMY
+753 
-758 KKDYPVVFDV
+758 
-768 VCGSLYTVTYK
+768 
-779 DGTNGTVF
+779 
-787 ADDVHSNL
+787 
-795 NANAATPAFV
+795 
-805 GGTPTRPGYVFTGW
+805 
-819 NPAVA
+819 
-824 ATVTGNATYTAV
+824 
-836 WEKDANGNGK
+836 
-846 PDKDEEKYT
+846 
-855 VTYTDGVENEEIF
+855 
-868 ADETYSDLLSGT
+868 
-880 ATPAFNGTPT
+880 
-890 RKGYAFTGWN
+890 
-900 PAVAATVTGNA
+900 
-911 TYAAVWEEAAPPKP
+911 P
-925 DKPTPPTDEIGGAT
+925 DKPTAPGE
-939 VAVKCITGH
+939 
-948 GDLSWKIDSSTFTV
+948 GDLSGLIGQITV
-962 GEVTGDDTTGYT
+962 NCTNEAAAHELKTKGYALISGSYTTGEVDGDAENGYTYTVTINSQKYVEQFDTDTGAAHDPKGVNATVTLKYTDNGWAVERVVPVVFNVACVTEIVPPAKPGAEDLAKLEAPVEVACTTKPETHAAARFSLIEGTYDIGDVSGNETDGYT
-974 CTVTVQAEVYVNAF
+974 CDIIITADEYVTKYNTDF
-988 NSDKKAN
+988 
-995 GVKHTLADDAEKTFT
+995 GKHTLTGDNSKTLT
-1010 MTYVNGAWTGP
+1010 LKYVEGRWVVNDP
-1021 TNPAVTFEVK
+1021 VTFPVE
-1031 CEEELVPVHL
+1031 CEEELFPVHL

-1087 YDDGAWNNYKANP
+1087 YDDGLFNIYKSDP

-1131 QSEEALRDFQNDHSK
+1131 QSEEAWRDFQNDHSK

-1152 STTALFGSTLPTA
+1152 STTAPFGSTLPTA

-1215 GVDGEAFADQAYTA
+1215 GVNGEAFTDQAYTA

-1235 PAFEGTPTRKGFVF
+1235 PAFVGIPARAGYKFLGWEPTVAETVTENATYVAQWEKLYTVTYTDGVDGKAFKDDVHSDLEKDTPTPAFSGDTPTRKGFVF

-1298 HGAKAYKVT
+1298 HGEKKYKPT
-1307 LGEYTASNV
+1307 LGEYTVSDV

-1329 VRAAKFIEKYSSD
+1329 VKATKFIEKYSSD
-1342 MSDAVH
+1342 MGDAVH

-1402 IVCDNQNVKHGGKD
+1402 IVCDNQNVNHWGKD

-1458 THALIVGEQAEK
+1458 THELIVGEQAEK

-1519 TAHNGKSYTLIED
+1519 TAHNDKPYTLIEG
-1532 TYNVSDPERKGTA
+1532 TYDISDPERKGTA

-1563 EENVGPHT
+1563 EEKVGPHT
-1571 LDDRDSKTIE
+1571 LDDRDSKAIE

-1591 AETSVTFNV
+1591 TETSVTFNV

-1614 GEEVFADVVYN
+1614 GEEVFADVVYK
-1625 DIPYGTNTPAFGTKD
+1625 DIPYGTSTPAFGTKD
-1640 PTRKGYKFLGW
+1640 PTRKGYKFVGW
-1651 EPVVA
+1651 EPEVA
-1656 DTVTENA
+1656 ETVTKDV
-1663 TYVAQWEKLYT
+1663 TYTAKWEKLYT

-1679 GAKGKAFEDQ
+1679 GAKGKAFKDQ
-1689 VFTDLESGTKTP
+1689 VYSDLEAGTDTP
-1701 EFNGTPTRKG
+1701 KFDGKPTRKG
-1711 YKFLGW
+1711 YTFTGW
-1717 EPVVADTVTE
+1717 SPKVTDTVTKD
-1727 NVTYTAPVGRTL
+1727 VTYVAQWKSVKNGKDNIPKTGDSEIVMVL
-1739 HRYLHRRRE
+1739 
-1748 GQGVQGSG
+1748 GSVLLFSFCG
-1756 LQRS
+1756 AAAVSVYDRKRKHF

>member
-1 MVCAEFSVCFWH
+1 MDHQMKGEYFKMKNHGLRRIFSLLLALFMVFTLLPTTALAED
-13 CSWSSHF
+13 
-20 CPRLRWQRIRRGLT
+20 T
-34 KPSPRPSQW
+34 
-43 TGTRRRP
+43 TGADETP
-50 IPPAQ
+50 PKTVVVDEGEKKTDPPAQ

-64 APEEPKTF
+64 APEDPKTF

-109 GYTFA
+109 GYTFV

-134 EEGKTGPR
+134 EEGKTNAR
-142 RVTLPTIPGPDVDL
+142 RVPLPTIPKPDPAPADL
-156 AALDTGHKIDVRFT
+156 NTGHKIDVRFT

-291 SWSTTDAS
+291 SWSTTDAA
-299 IRYHSFTVKNTIPTR
+299 IRYHSFTVKNTVPTR

-324 KDGADTIYAGG
+324 KDGSDTIYTGG

-358 YAVWEEAVPSKP
+358 YAVWEEDAPAQPTPLDEAGVKALLGENAVQIICTNAQIGHGSKTFGLIDGTFTVHQSNNRCEVVINGFSSYMSEFDAAVSVP
-370 EWSDIRREMQKVSVH
+370 AGTHITDNSMAGQNRTKINLVWSDGKWTAADAPAKYH
-385 VTCINPDVNHTEKTY
+385 VLCSSQPAEPTAPGEGDLENIEKLVRIVCDRNIHDA
-400 SYKESNDDTIGS
+400 KEYGVI
-412 VQDSAGSY
+412 AGSCEFGGIDVTGDVP
-420 TCTVTVHLGRYRL
+420 TCPVTIRAAKYV
-433 QYNQDFNREH
+433 E
-443 EFASSLT
+443 A
-450 ADVVLQYNGTGWVI
+450 YNGTIGVEHAITGDTERLLILAWDANNNVWRPMTDTPVTFTVVCPP
-464 ASALPL
+464 AKPGAEDLAKL
-470 ELKLTCG
+470 EAPVEVACTTKPETHAAAHFSLGDGTYTIGDVAGNKTDGYTCDITVTADRYVWWYNLDYGKHTLTG
-477 SAPTPNPPGSDVLNS
+477 
-492 LKVLVKCDSKTYHF
+492 
-506 EKPYK
+506 
-511 MDDGDYRLEKVDDN
+511 DN
-525 TYTVIVLADKYVEKY
+525 TKTLTLKYVEGQW
-540 NAVYPGHTLFDNN
+540 AVD
-553 TKTIKLVYRYGAWT
+553 
-567 VVGSNGVT
+567 
-575 FNVSCEQKYTVTYTD
+575 
-590 GVDGEVI
+590 
-597 FADQV
+597 
-602 SYKKPGEKTPKF
+602 TP
-614 RGTPTRTG
+614 
-622 YKFIGWEPA
+622 
-631 VVGTVTA
+631 
-638 NATYTAQWVS
+638 
-648 ISDLDPAPELVSS
+648 
-661 LYMNF
+661 
-666 QCTNE
+666 
-671 NASHDHRSEMI
+671 
-682 AIGYGIGA
+682 
-690 GGVIVTDAAGN
+690 
-701 PVYNKDGNITAV
+701 
-713 ITFYQDSGFLNEY
+713 ITF
-726 NKRTGVAHR
+726 
-735 YADYE
+735 
-740 PKTKS
+740 
-745 VDGVLIGE
+745 
-753 VFHMY
+753 
-758 KKDYPVVFDV
+758 PV
-768 VCGSLYTVTYK
+768 
-779 DGTNGTVF
+779 
-787 ADDVHSNL
+787 
-795 NANAATPAFV
+795 
-805 GGTPTRPGYVFTGW
+805 
-819 NPAVA
+819 
-824 ATVTGNATYTAV
+824 
-836 WEKDANGNGK
+836 E
-846 PDKDEEKYT
+846 
-855 VTYTDGVENEEIF
+855 
-868 ADETYSDLLSGT
+868 
-880 ATPAFNGTPT
+880 
-890 RKGYAFTGWN
+890 
-900 PAVAATVTGNA
+900 
-911 TYAAVWEEAAPPKP
+911 
-925 DKPTPPTDEIGGAT
+925 
-939 VAVKCITGH
+939 
-948 GDLSWKIDSSTFTV
+948 
-962 GEVTGDDTTGYT
+962 
-974 CTVTVQAEVYVNAF
+974 
-988 NSDKKAN
+988 
-995 GVKHTLADDAEKTFT
+995 
-1010 MTYVNGAWTGP
+1010 
-1021 TNPAVTFEVK
+1021 
-1031 CEEELVPVHL
+1031 CEEELFPVHL

-1052 YKDVALESQPK
+1052 YKDIPLESQPK

-1152 STTALFGSTLPTA
+1152 STTAPFGSTLPTA

-1215 GVDGEAFADQAYTA
+1215 GVNGEAFADQTYTA

-1235 PAFEGTPTRKGFVF
+1235 PTFEGTPARKGFVF

-1257 ETVTEDVTYTAQWK
+1257 ETVTDNATYTAQWK

-1307 LGEYTASNV
+1307 LGEYTVSDV

-1342 MSDAVH
+1342 MGDAVH

-1393 EGAIGRGVK
+1393 EGAIGRGVR
-1402 IVCDNQNVKHGGKD
+1402 IVCDNQNVNHWAKD

-1443 KAAKIIEKYSSDMGK
+1443 KAAKIVEKYGSDFGK
-1458 THALIVGEQAEK
+1458 PHDLIIGEAAEK

-1519 TAHNGKSYTLIED
+1519 TAHNDKSYTLIEG
-1532 TYNVSDPERKGTA
+1532 TYEVSDPERKGTA

-1614 GEEVFADVVYN
+1614 GEEVFEDVVYK
-1625 DIPYGTNTPAFGTKD
+1625 DIPYGTSTPAFGTKD
-1640 PTRKGYKFLGW
+1640 PTREGYKFVGW
-1651 EPVVA
+1651 EPEVA
-1656 DTVTENA
+1656 ETVTENV
-1663 TYVAQWEKLYT
+1663 TYTAKWEKLYT

-1679 GAKGKAFEDQ
+1679 GAKGKAFKDQ
-1689 VFTDLESGTKTP
+1689 VYSDLEAGTDTP
-1701 EFNGTPTRKG
+1701 KFDGKPTRKG
-1711 YKFLGW
+1711 YTFTGW
-1717 EPVVADTVTE
+1717 SPKVTDTVTKD
-1727 NVTYTAPVGRTL
+1727 VTYVAQWKSVKNGKDNIPKTGDSEIVMVL
-1739 HRYLHRRRE
+1739 
-1748 GQGVQGSG
+1748 GSVLLFSFCG
-1756 LQRS
+1756 AAAVSVYDRKRKHF

>member
-1 MVCAEFSVCFWH
+1 MDRQMKGEYFKMKNHGLRRIFSLFLALFMVFTLLPTTALAED
-13 CSWSSHF
+13 
-20 CPRLRWQRIRRGLT
+20 T
-34 KPSPRPSQW
+34 
-43 TGTRRRP
+43 TGADETQP
-50 IPPAQ
+50 KTVVVDEGEKKTDPPAQ

-72 TVTYTDGVGGAV
+72 TVTYTDGADGAV

-92 LPSGTA
+92 LPAGTA

-109 GYTFA
+109 DYTFV

-120 AETVTADVTYAAKW
+120 AETVTANVTYVAQW
-134 EEGKTGPR
+134 EAGKTSAR
-142 RVTLPTIPGPDVDL
+142 RVTLPTIPGPDVDP
-156 AALDTGHKIDVRFT
+156 AALNTGHKIDVRFT

-182 NYGSSEKTKFVCQYK
+182 NYGSSEKTQFVCQYK

-291 SWSTTDAS
+291 SWSTTDAA

-324 KDGADTIYAGG
+324 NDGSDTIYTGG
-335 ALCSVSQQGNDVVKN
+335 MTCAVSQYGNDVVKN

-358 YAVWEEAVPSKP
+358 YAVWEEA
-370 EWSDIRREMQKVSVH
+370 
-385 VTCINPDVNHTEKTY
+385 T
-400 SYKESNDDTIGS
+400 
-412 VQDSAGSY
+412 
-420 TCTVTVHLGRYRL
+420 
-433 QYNQDFNREH
+433 
-443 EFASSLT
+443 
-450 ADVVLQYNGTGWVI
+450 
-464 ASALPL
+464 
-470 ELKLTCG
+470 
-477 SAPTPNPPGSDVLNS
+477 
-492 LKVLVKCDSKTYHF
+492 
-506 EKPYK
+506 
-511 MDDGDYRLEKVDDN
+511 
-525 TYTVIVLADKYVEKY
+525 
-540 NAVYPGHTLFDNN
+540 
-553 TKTIKLVYRYGAWT
+553 
-567 VVGSNGVT
+567 
-575 FNVSCEQKYTVTYTD
+575 
-590 GVDGEVI
+590 
-597 FADQV
+597 
-602 SYKKPGEKTPKF
+602 
-614 RGTPTRTG
+614 
-622 YKFIGWEPA
+622 
-631 VVGTVTA
+631 
-638 NATYTAQWVS
+638 
-648 ISDLDPAPELVSS
+648 
-661 LYMNF
+661 
-666 QCTNE
+666 
-671 NASHDHRSEMI
+671 
-682 AIGYGIGA
+682 
-690 GGVIVTDAAGN
+690 
-701 PVYNKDGNITAV
+701 
-713 ITFYQDSGFLNEY
+713 
-726 NKRTGVAHR
+726 
-735 YADYE
+735 
-740 PKTKS
+740 
-745 VDGVLIGE
+745 
-753 VFHMY
+753 
-758 KKDYPVVFDV
+758 
-768 VCGSLYTVTYK
+768 
-779 DGTNGTVF
+779 
-787 ADDVHSNL
+787 
-795 NANAATPAFV
+795 
-805 GGTPTRPGYVFTGW
+805 
-819 NPAVA
+819 
-824 ATVTGNATYTAV
+824 
-836 WEKDANGNGK
+836 
-846 PDKDEEKYT
+846 
-855 VTYTDGVENEEIF
+855 
-868 ADETYSDLLSGT
+868 
-880 ATPAFNGTPT
+880 
-890 RKGYAFTGWN
+890 
-900 PAVAATVTGNA
+900 
-911 TYAAVWEEAAPPKP
+911 PPKP
-925 DKPTPPTDEIGGAT
+925 DKPTAPGE
-939 VAVKCITGH
+939 
-948 GDLSWKIDSSTFTV
+948 GDLSGLIGNITV
-962 GEVTGDDTTGYT
+962 NCTNGKAAHELKAKGYTLISGSYTTNEVAGDAENGYTYTVTINSQKYVEQFDADTGAAHDPKDASATVTLKHTDNGWAVESVAPVVFNVACVTEIVPPARPGAEDLSNLKAPVDVTCTTKPETHAAVHFSLRGGTYTIGDVAGNETDGYT
-974 CTVTVQAEVYVNAF
+974 CDITVTADKYVARYNM
-988 NSDKKAN
+988 DY
-995 GVKHTLADDAEKTFT
+995 GKHTLTGDNTKTLT
-1010 MTYVNGAWTGP
+1010 LKYVEGQW
-1021 TNPAVTFEVK
+1021 AVDTPITFPVE
-1031 CEEELVPVHL
+1031 CEEELFPVHL

-1087 YDDGAWNNYKANP
+1087 YDDGLFNIYKSDP

-1120 MVYDKYQVVYF
+1120 MVYDKFQVVYF
-1131 QSEEALRDFQNDHSK
+1131 QSEEAWRDYQNDHSK

-1215 GVDGEAFADQAYTA
+1215 GVNGEAFADQAYTA

-1235 PAFEGTPTRKGFVF
+1235 PAFEGTPARAGYKFLGWEPTVAETVTENATYVAQWEKLYTVTYTDGVGEKAFKDDVHSDLEKDTPTPAFSGGTPTRKGFVF

-1307 LGEYTASNV
+1307 LGEYTVSNV
-1316 MGTAADGYTCTVT
+1316 MGTAADGYTCTIT

-1402 IVCDNQNVKHGGKD
+1402 IVCDNQNVNHWGKD

-1470 TVELKWDGE
+1470 AVELKWDGE

-1519 TAHNGKSYTLIED
+1519 TAHNDKSYTLIEG

-1614 GEEVFADVVYN
+1614 GEEVFADVVYK
-1625 DIPYGTNTPAFGTKD
+1625 DIPYGTSTPAFGTKD
-1640 PTRKGYKFLGW
+1640 PTREGYKFVGW
-1651 EPVVA
+1651 EPEVA
-1656 DTVTENA
+1656 ETVTKNV
-1663 TYVAQWEKLYT
+1663 TYTAKWEKLYT

-1679 GAKGKAFEDQ
+1679 GVKGKAFKDQ
-1689 VFTDLESGTKTP
+1689 VYKDLESGTDTP
-1701 EFNGTPTRKG
+1701 KFDGKPTRKG
-1711 YKFLGW
+1711 YTFTGW
-1717 EPVVADTVTE
+1717 SPKVTDTVTKD
-1727 NVTYTAPVGRTL
+1727 VTYVAQWKSVKNGKDNIPKTGDSEIVMVL
-1739 HRYLHRRRE
+1739 
-1748 GQGVQGSG
+1748 GSVLLFSFCG
-1756 LQRS
+1756 AAAVSVYDRKRKHF

>member
-1 MVCAEFSVCFWH
+1 MTA
-13 CSWSSHF
+13 
-20 CPRLRWQRIRRGLT
+20 
-34 KPSPRPSQW
+34 
-43 TGTRRRP
+43 
-50 IPPAQ
+50 
-55 EQPKNENPP
+55 N
-64 APEEPKTF
+64 
-72 TVTYTDGVGGAV
+72 VTY
-84 FDNEVHSN
+84 
-92 LPSGTA
+92 
-98 TPAFSGSLARE
+98 
-109 GYTFA
+109 
-114 GWNPAV
+114 V
-120 AETVTADVTYAAKW
+120 AQW
-134 EEGKTGPR
+134 EAGKTSAR
-142 RVTLPTIPGPDVDL
+142 RVTVPPIPDPGVAP
-156 AALDTGHKIDVRFT
+156 AALNTGHKIDVRFT

-215 KAAASRASVNSGYQ
+215 KAAAGRASVNSGYQ

-248 SGTTACNKGS
+248 SGTTACNKGT

-324 KDGADTIYAGG
+324 NDGSDTIYTGG
-335 ALCSVSQQGNDVVKN
+335 MTCAVSQYGNDVVKN

-358 YAVWEEAVPSKP
+358 YAVWEEA
-370 EWSDIRREMQKVSVH
+370 
-385 VTCINPDVNHTEKTY
+385 T
-400 SYKESNDDTIGS
+400 
-412 VQDSAGSY
+412 
-420 TCTVTVHLGRYRL
+420 
-433 QYNQDFNREH
+433 
-443 EFASSLT
+443 
-450 ADVVLQYNGTGWVI
+450 
-464 ASALPL
+464 
-470 ELKLTCG
+470 
-477 SAPTPNPPGSDVLNS
+477 
-492 LKVLVKCDSKTYHF
+492 
-506 EKPYK
+506 
-511 MDDGDYRLEKVDDN
+511 
-525 TYTVIVLADKYVEKY
+525 
-540 NAVYPGHTLFDNN
+540 
-553 TKTIKLVYRYGAWT
+553 
-567 VVGSNGVT
+567 
-575 FNVSCEQKYTVTYTD
+575 
-590 GVDGEVI
+590 
-597 FADQV
+597 
-602 SYKKPGEKTPKF
+602 
-614 RGTPTRTG
+614 
-622 YKFIGWEPA
+622 
-631 VVGTVTA
+631 
-638 NATYTAQWVS
+638 
-648 ISDLDPAPELVSS
+648 
-661 LYMNF
+661 
-666 QCTNE
+666 
-671 NASHDHRSEMI
+671 
-682 AIGYGIGA
+682 
-690 GGVIVTDAAGN
+690 
-701 PVYNKDGNITAV
+701 
-713 ITFYQDSGFLNEY
+713 
-726 NKRTGVAHR
+726 
-735 YADYE
+735 
-740 PKTKS
+740 
-745 VDGVLIGE
+745 
-753 VFHMY
+753 
-758 KKDYPVVFDV
+758 
-768 VCGSLYTVTYK
+768 
-779 DGTNGTVF
+779 
-787 ADDVHSNL
+787 
-795 NANAATPAFV
+795 
-805 GGTPTRPGYVFTGW
+805 
-819 NPAVA
+819 
-824 ATVTGNATYTAV
+824 
-836 WEKDANGNGK
+836 
-846 PDKDEEKYT
+846 
-855 VTYTDGVENEEIF
+855 
-868 ADETYSDLLSGT
+868 
-880 ATPAFNGTPT
+880 
-890 RKGYAFTGWN
+890 
-900 PAVAATVTGNA
+900 
-911 TYAAVWEEAAPPKP
+911 PPKP
-925 DKPTPPTDEIGGAT
+925 DKPTAPGEGNLSGLIGNITVNCTNGKAAHELKAKGYTLISGSYTTNEVAGDAENGYTYTVTINSQKYVEQFDADTGAAHDPKDASAT
-939 VAVKCITGH
+939 VTLKYTDNGWAVESGAPVVFNVACVTEIVPPARPGAE
-948 GDLSWKIDSSTFTV
+948 DLSNLKAPVD
-962 GEVTGDDTTGYT
+962 VTCTTKPETHAAVHFSLRGGTYTIGDVAGNETDGYT
-974 CTVTVQAEVYVNAF
+974 CDITVTADKYVARYNM
-988 NSDKKAN
+988 DY
-995 GVKHTLADDAEKTFT
+995 GKHTLTGDNTKTLT
-1010 MTYVNGAWTGP
+1010 LKYVEGQW
-1021 TNPAVTFEVK
+1021 AVDTPITFPVE
-1031 CEEELVPVHL
+1031 CEEELFPVHL

-1087 YDDGAWNNYKANP
+1087 YDDGAWNDYKANP

-1131 QSEEALRDFQNDHSK
+1131 QSKEALRDFQNDHSK

-1215 GVDGEAFADQAYTA
+1215 GVNGEAFADQVYTA

-1278 AIEGAIGRGVAVV
+1278 AIENAIGRGVAVV

-1307 LGEYTASNV
+1307 LGEYTVSNV

-1342 MSDAVH
+1342 MGDAVH

-1402 IVCDNQNVKHGGKD
+1402 IVCDNQNVNHWGKD

-1443 KAAKIIEKYSSDMGK
+1443 KAAKIVEKYGSDFGK
-1458 THALIVGEQAEK
+1458 PHDLIIGEAAEK
-1470 TVELKWDGE
+1470 AVELKWDGE

-1499 PTYDELKGLGIN
+1499 PTYDDLKELGID
-1511 AKVDCTTT
+1511 AKVHCATT
-1519 TAHNGKSYTLIED
+1519 TAHTDATYALIES
-1532 TYNVSDPERKGTA
+1532 TYEISDPARKGTV
-1545 YTCILTVNAK
+1545 YTCTLTVKAK

-1591 AETSVTFNV
+1591 AETRVTFNV

-1614 GEEVFADVVYN
+1614 GEEVFEDVVYN

-1711 YKFLGW
+1711 YKFAGW
-1717 EPVVADTVTE
+1717 EPEVSETVTE
-1727 NVTYTAPVGRTL
+1727 NVTYAAQWEKLYTVTYTDGVKGKAFKDQVYSDLEAGTATPKFDGKPTRKGYTFTGWSPKVTDTVTKDVTYVAQWKSVKNGKDNIPKTGDSEIVMVL
-1739 HRYLHRRRE
+1739 
-1748 GQGVQGSG
+1748 GSVLLFSFCG
-1756 LQRS
+1756 AAAVSVYDRKRKHF

>member
-1 MVCAEFSVCFWH
+1 MMKNHGLRRIFSLFLALFMVFTLLPTAALAED
-13 CSWSSHF
+13 
-20 CPRLRWQRIRRGLT
+20 T
-34 KPSPRPSQW
+34 
-43 TGTRRRP
+43 TGADETQP
-50 IPPAQ
+50 KTVVVDEGEKKTDPPAQ

-72 TVTYTDGVGGAV
+72 TVTYTDGADGAV
-84 FDNEVHSN
+84 FPNQVYRN

-98 TPAFSGSLARE
+98 TPAFSGTPARE

-120 AETVTADVTYAAKW
+120 AETVTANVTYVAQW
-134 EEGKTGPR
+134 EAGKTGPR
-142 RVTLPTIPGPDVDL
+142 RVTVPPIPDPGVAP
-156 AALDTGHKIDVRFT
+156 AALNTGHKIDVTFT

-215 KAAASRASVNSGYQ
+215 KAAAGRASVNSGYQ

-248 SGTTACNKGS
+248 SGTTACNKGT

-291 SWSTTDAS
+291 SWSTTDAA

-324 KDGADTIYAGG
+324 NDGSDTIYTGG
-335 ALCSVSQQGNDVVKN
+335 MTCAVSQYGNDVVKN

-358 YAVWEEAVPSKP
+358 YAVWEEA
-370 EWSDIRREMQKVSVH
+370 
-385 VTCINPDVNHTEKTY
+385 
-400 SYKESNDDTIGS
+400 
-412 VQDSAGSY
+412 
-420 TCTVTVHLGRYRL
+420 
-433 QYNQDFNREH
+433 
-443 EFASSLT
+443 
-450 ADVVLQYNGTGWVI
+450 
-464 ASALPL
+464 
-470 ELKLTCG
+470 
-477 SAPTPNPPGSDVLNS
+477 
-492 LKVLVKCDSKTYHF
+492 
-506 EKPYK
+506 
-511 MDDGDYRLEKVDDN
+511 
-525 TYTVIVLADKYVEKY
+525 
-540 NAVYPGHTLFDNN
+540 
-553 TKTIKLVYRYGAWT
+553 
-567 VVGSNGVT
+567 
-575 FNVSCEQKYTVTYTD
+575 
-590 GVDGEVI
+590 
-597 FADQV
+597 
-602 SYKKPGEKTPKF
+602 
-614 RGTPTRTG
+614 
-622 YKFIGWEPA
+622 
-631 VVGTVTA
+631 
-638 NATYTAQWVS
+638 
-648 ISDLDPAPELVSS
+648 
-661 LYMNF
+661 
-666 QCTNE
+666 
-671 NASHDHRSEMI
+671 
-682 AIGYGIGA
+682 
-690 GGVIVTDAAGN
+690 
-701 PVYNKDGNITAV
+701 
-713 ITFYQDSGFLNEY
+713 
-726 NKRTGVAHR
+726 
-735 YADYE
+735 
-740 PKTKS
+740 
-745 VDGVLIGE
+745 
-753 VFHMY
+753 
-758 KKDYPVVFDV
+758 
-768 VCGSLYTVTYK
+768 
-779 DGTNGTVF
+779 
-787 ADDVHSNL
+787 
-795 NANAATPAFV
+795 
-805 GGTPTRPGYVFTGW
+805 
-819 NPAVA
+819 
-824 ATVTGNATYTAV
+824 
-836 WEKDANGNGK
+836 
-846 PDKDEEKYT
+846 
-855 VTYTDGVENEEIF
+855 
-868 ADETYSDLLSGT
+868 
-880 ATPAFNGTPT
+880 
-890 RKGYAFTGWN
+890 
-900 PAVAATVTGNA
+900 
-911 TYAAVWEEAAPPKP
+911 APPKP
-925 DKPTPPTDEIGGAT
+925 DKPTAPGE
-939 VAVKCITGH
+939 
-948 GDLSWKIDSSTFTV
+948 GDLSGLIGNITVNCTNNAATHTLKSKGYALIASSYTPSEVAGDAENGYTYTV
-962 GEVTGDDTTGYT
+962 TINSQKYVEQFDTDTGAAHDPKGVNATVTLKYTDNGWTVESGAPVVFDVACVTEIVPPAKPGVEDLAKLEAPVEVVCTTKPETHTAAPFSLIEGTYNIGDVSGNETDGYT
-974 CTVTVQAEVYVNAF
+974 CDIIITADEYVTKYNTDF
-988 NSDKKAN
+988 
-995 GVKHTLADDAEKTFT
+995 GKHTLTGDNTKPLTLKYVEGRWAVDA
-1010 MTYVNGAWTGP
+1010 P
-1021 TNPAVTFEVK
+1021 VTFPVE
-1031 CEEELVPVHL
+1031 CEEELFPVHL

-1052 YKDVALESQPK
+1052 YKDIPLESQPK

-1080 NYEFYGW
+1080 NYKFYGW

-1215 GVDGEAFADQAYTA
+1215 GVNGEAFADQAYTA

-1235 PAFEGTPTRKGFVF
+1235 PAFEGTPARAGYKFLGWEPTVAETVTENATYVAQWEKLYTVTYTDGVDGKAFKDDVHSDLEKDTPTPAFSGDTPTRKGFVF

-1291 CDNQNVK
+1291 CDNQNVN
-1298 HGAKAYKVT
+1298 HGEKKYKPT
-1307 LGEYTASNV
+1307 LGEYTVSNV

-1342 MSDAVH
+1342 MSNAVH

-1402 IVCDNQNVKHGGKD
+1402 IVCDNQNVNHWGKD

-1458 THALIVGEQAEK
+1458 THALIVGEQPEK
-1470 TVELKWDGE
+1470 TVELKWNGE

-1519 TAHNGKSYTLIED
+1519 TAHNDKSYTLIED

-1614 GEEVFADVVYN
+1614 GEEVFADVVYK
-1625 DIPYGTNTPAFGTKD
+1625 DIPYGTSTPAFGTKD
-1640 PTRKGYKFLGW
+1640 PTREGYKFVGW
-1651 EPVVA
+1651 EPEVA
-1656 DTVTENA
+1656 ETVTKNV
-1663 TYVAQWEKLYT
+1663 TYTAKWEKLYT

-1679 GAKGKAFEDQ
+1679 GVKGKAFKDQ
-1689 VFTDLESGTKTP
+1689 VYKDLESGTDTP
-1701 EFNGTPTRKG
+1701 KFDGKPTRKG
-1711 YKFLGW
+1711 YTFTGW
-1717 EPVVADTVTE
+1717 SPKVTDTVTKD
-1727 NVTYTAPVGRTL
+1727 VTYVAQWKSVKNGKDNIPKTGDSEIVMVL
-1739 HRYLHRRRE
+1739 
-1748 GQGVQGSG
+1748 GSVLLFSFCG
-1756 LQRS
+1756 AAAVSVYDRKRKHF

>member
-1 MVCAEFSVCFWH
+1 MMKNHGLRRIFSLFLALFMVFTLLPTTALAED
-13 CSWSSHF
+13 
-20 CPRLRWQRIRRGLT
+20 T
-34 KPSPRPSQW
+34 
-43 TGTRRRP
+43 TGADETQP
-50 IPPAQ
+50 KTVVVNGDEKKTDPPAQ

-72 TVTYTDGVGGAV
+72 TVTYTDGADGAV
-84 FDNEVHSN
+84 FPNQVSN
-92 LPSGTA
+92 LPAGTA
-98 TPAFSGSLARE
+98 TPAFSGTLARD

-120 AETVTADVTYAAKW
+120 AETVTANVTYVAQW
-134 EEGKTGPR
+134 EAGKTSAR
-142 RVTLPTIPGPDVDL
+142 RVTLPTIPDPDPAP

-215 KAAASRASVNSGYQ
+215 KAAAGRASVNSGYQ

-248 SGTTACNKGS
+248 SGTTACNKGT

-324 KDGADTIYAGG
+324 NDGSDTIYTGG
-335 ALCSVSQQGNDVVKN
+335 MTCAVSQYGNDVVKN

-358 YAVWEEAVPSKP
+358 YAVWEEVAPPMPDKP
-370 EWSDIRREMQKVSVH
+370 TAPGEGDLSGLIDNI
-385 VTCINPDVNHTEKTY
+385 TVNCTNEAATHELKAKGYTLI
-400 SYKESNDDTIGS
+400 S
-412 VQDSAGSY
+412 GSY
-420 TCTVTVHLGRYRL
+420 TTNEVAG
-433 QYNQDFNREH
+433 DAE
-443 EFASSLT
+443 
-450 ADVVLQYNGTGWVI
+450 NG
-464 ASALPL
+464 
-470 ELKLTCG
+470 
-477 SAPTPNPPGSDVLNS
+477 
-492 LKVLVKCDSKTYHF
+492 Y
-506 EKPYK
+506 
-511 MDDGDYRLEKVDDN
+511 
-525 TYTVIVLADKYVEKY
+525 TYTVTINSQKYVEQFDADTGAAHDPKDASATVTLKY
-540 NAVYPGHTLFDNN
+540 TDN
-553 TKTIKLVYRYGAWT
+553 GWT
-567 VVGSNGVT
+567 VTS
-575 FNVSCEQKYTVTYTD
+575 
-590 GVDGEVI
+590 
-597 FADQV
+597 
-602 SYKKPGEKTPKF
+602 
-614 RGTPTRTG
+614 GT
-622 YKFIGWEPA
+622 
-631 VVGTVTA
+631 
-638 NATYTAQWVS
+638 
-648 ISDLDPAPELVSS
+648 
-661 LYMNF
+661 
-666 QCTNE
+666 
-671 NASHDHRSEMI
+671 
-682 AIGYGIGA
+682 
-690 GGVIVTDAAGN
+690 
-701 PVYNKDGNITAV
+701 
-713 ITFYQDSGFLNEY
+713 
-726 NKRTGVAHR
+726 
-735 YADYE
+735 
-740 PKTKS
+740 
-745 VDGVLIGE
+745 
-753 VFHMY
+753 
-758 KKDYPVVFDV
+758 PVVFDV
-768 VCGSLYTVTYK
+768 ACVTEIVPPAK
-779 DGTNGTVF
+779 PGAEDLAKLEAPVEVACTTKPET
-787 ADDVHSNL
+787 H
-795 NANAATPAFV
+795 NAARFPLIE
-805 GGTPTRPGYVFTGW
+805 GTYNIGDVS
-819 NPAVA
+819 
-824 ATVTGNATYTAV
+824 GN
-836 WEKDANGNGK
+836 E
-846 PDKDEEKYT
+846 
-855 VTYTDGVENEEIF
+855 TD
-868 ADETYSDLLSGT
+868 
-880 ATPAFNGTPT
+880 
-890 RKGYAFTGWN
+890 
-900 PAVAATVTGNA
+900 
-911 TYAAVWEEAAPPKP
+911 
-925 DKPTPPTDEIGGAT
+925 
-939 VAVKCITGH
+939 
-948 GDLSWKIDSSTFTV
+948 
-962 GEVTGDDTTGYT
+962 GYT
-974 CTVTVQAEVYVNAF
+974 CDIIITADEYVTKYNTDF
-988 NSDKKAN
+988 
-995 GVKHTLADDAEKTFT
+995 GKHTLTGDNTKPLTLK
-1010 MTYVNGAWTGP
+1010 YVEGRWVVNDP
-1021 TNPAVTFEVK
+1021 VTFPVE
-1031 CEEELVPVHL
+1031 CEEELFPVHL

-1087 YDDGAWNNYKANP
+1087 YDDGLFNIYKSDP

-1131 QSEEALRDFQNDHSK
+1131 QSEEAWRDFQNDHSK

-1215 GVDGEAFADQAYTA
+1215 GVNGEAFADQAYTA

-1235 PAFEGTPTRKGFVF
+1235 PAFEGTPARAGYKFLGWEPTVAETVTENATYVAQWEKLYTVTYTDGVGEKAFKDDVHSDLEKDTPTPAFSGDTPTRKGFVF
-1249 DGWNPEVA
+1249 DGWTPEVA

-1278 AIEGAIGRGVAVV
+1278 AIEGAIGRGVTVV
-1291 CDNQNVK
+1291 CDNQNVN
-1298 HGAKAYKVT
+1298 HGEKKYKPT
-1307 LGEYTASNV
+1307 LGEYTVSNV

-1342 MSDAVH
+1342 MGDAVH

-1402 IVCDNQNVKHGGKD
+1402 IVCDNQNVNHWGKD

-1429 TGTASEGYTCTITV
+1429 TGTASEGYTCTVTV
-1443 KAAKIIEKYSSDMGK
+1443 KAAKIVEKYGSDFGK
-1458 THALIVGEQAEK
+1458 PHDLIIGEAAEK

-1614 GEEVFADVVYN
+1614 GEEVFEDVVYK
-1625 DIPYGTNTPAFGTKD
+1625 DIPYGTSTPAFGTKD
-1640 PTRKGYKFLGW
+1640 PTREGYKFVGW
-1651 EPVVA
+1651 EPEVA
-1656 DTVTENA
+1656 ETVTKNV
-1663 TYVAQWEKLYT
+1663 TYTAKWEKLYT

-1679 GAKGKAFEDQ
+1679 GAKGKAFKDQ
-1689 VFTDLESGTKTP
+1689 VYKDLESGTDTP
-1701 EFNGTPTRKG
+1701 KFDGKPTRKG
-1711 YKFLGW
+1711 YTFTGW
-1717 EPVVADTVTE
+1717 SPKVTDTVTKD
-1727 NVTYTAPVGRTL
+1727 VTYVAQWKSVKNGKDNIPKTGDSEIVMVL
-1739 HRYLHRRRE
+1739 
-1748 GQGVQGSG
+1748 GSVLLFSFCG
-1756 LQRS
+1756 AAAVSVYDRKRKHF

>member
-1 MVCAEFSVCFWH
+1 MQTVCASGMDRQMKGEYFKMKNHGLRRIFSLFLALFMVFTLL
-13 CSWSSHF
+13 
-20 CPRLRWQRIRRGLT
+20 PTTALAEDT
-34 KPSPRPSQW
+34 
-43 TGTRRRP
+43 TGADETP
-50 IPPAQ
+50 PKTVVVNEGEKKTDPPAQ
-55 EQPKNENPP
+55 EQPMNENPP

-72 TVTYTDGVGGAV
+72 TVTYTDGADGAV
-84 FDNEVHSN
+84 FPNQVSN
-92 LPSGTA
+92 LPAGTA
-98 TPAFSGSLARE
+98 TPAFSGTLARD

-120 AETVTADVTYAAKW
+120 AETVTANVTYVAQW
-134 EEGKTGPR
+134 EAGKASAR
-142 RVTLPTIPGPDVDL
+142 RVTLPTIPEPDIAP
-156 AALDTGHKIDVRFT
+156 AALNTGHKIDVRFT

-182 NYGSSEKTKFVCQYK
+182 NYGSSEKTQFVCQYK

-215 KAAASRASVNSGYQ
+215 KAAAGRASVNSGYQ

-291 SWSTTDAS
+291 SWSTTDAA

-324 KDGADTIYAGG
+324 NDGSDTIYTGG
-335 ALCSVSQQGNDVVKN
+335 MTCAVSQYGNDVVKN

-358 YAVWEEAVPSKP
+358 YAVWEEA
-370 EWSDIRREMQKVSVH
+370 
-385 VTCINPDVNHTEKTY
+385 T
-400 SYKESNDDTIGS
+400 
-412 VQDSAGSY
+412 
-420 TCTVTVHLGRYRL
+420 
-433 QYNQDFNREH
+433 
-443 EFASSLT
+443 
-450 ADVVLQYNGTGWVI
+450 
-464 ASALPL
+464 
-470 ELKLTCG
+470 
-477 SAPTPNPPGSDVLNS
+477 
-492 LKVLVKCDSKTYHF
+492 
-506 EKPYK
+506 
-511 MDDGDYRLEKVDDN
+511 
-525 TYTVIVLADKYVEKY
+525 
-540 NAVYPGHTLFDNN
+540 
-553 TKTIKLVYRYGAWT
+553 
-567 VVGSNGVT
+567 
-575 FNVSCEQKYTVTYTD
+575 
-590 GVDGEVI
+590 
-597 FADQV
+597 
-602 SYKKPGEKTPKF
+602 
-614 RGTPTRTG
+614 
-622 YKFIGWEPA
+622 
-631 VVGTVTA
+631 
-638 NATYTAQWVS
+638 
-648 ISDLDPAPELVSS
+648 
-661 LYMNF
+661 
-666 QCTNE
+666 
-671 NASHDHRSEMI
+671 
-682 AIGYGIGA
+682 
-690 GGVIVTDAAGN
+690 
-701 PVYNKDGNITAV
+701 
-713 ITFYQDSGFLNEY
+713 
-726 NKRTGVAHR
+726 
-735 YADYE
+735 
-740 PKTKS
+740 
-745 VDGVLIGE
+745 
-753 VFHMY
+753 
-758 KKDYPVVFDV
+758 
-768 VCGSLYTVTYK
+768 
-779 DGTNGTVF
+779 
-787 ADDVHSNL
+787 
-795 NANAATPAFV
+795 
-805 GGTPTRPGYVFTGW
+805 
-819 NPAVA
+819 
-824 ATVTGNATYTAV
+824 
-836 WEKDANGNGK
+836 
-846 PDKDEEKYT
+846 
-855 VTYTDGVENEEIF
+855 
-868 ADETYSDLLSGT
+868 
-880 ATPAFNGTPT
+880 
-890 RKGYAFTGWN
+890 
-900 PAVAATVTGNA
+900 
-911 TYAAVWEEAAPPKP
+911 PPKP
-925 DKPTPPTDEIGGAT
+925 DKPTAPGE
-939 VAVKCITGH
+939 
-948 GDLSWKIDSSTFTV
+948 GDLSGLIGNITV
-962 GEVTGDDTTGYT
+962 NCTNDKAAHELKTKSYALIPGSYTTGEVEGDAENGYTYTVTINSQKYVEQFDADTGATHDPKDASATVTLKYTDNGWTVTSGTPVVFNVACVTEIVPPAKPGAEDLAKLEAPVEVACTTKPETHNAVHFSLRGGTYTIGDVAGNETDGYT
-974 CTVTVQAEVYVNAF
+974 CDITVTADKYVARYNM
-988 NSDKKAN
+988 DY
-995 GVKHTLADDAEKTFT
+995 GKHTLTGDNTKTLT
-1010 MTYVNGAWTGP
+1010 LKYVEGQW
-1021 TNPAVTFEVK
+1021 AVDTPITFPVE
-1031 CEEELVPVHL
+1031 CEEELFPVHL
-1041 VIYRNGDTSKA
+1041 VIYRNGNTTTA

-1063 GHVIDLSTI
+1063 GHVIDLPTI

-1215 GVDGEAFADQAYTA
+1215 GVNGEAFADQAYTA

-1235 PAFEGTPTRKGFVF
+1235 PAFEGTPARKGFVF
-1249 DGWNPEVA
+1249 DGWTPEVA
-1257 ETVTEDVTYTAQWK
+1257 ETVTDNATYTAQWK

-1307 LGEYTASNV
+1307 LGEYTVSNV

-1402 IVCDNQNVKHGGKD
+1402 IVCDNQNVNHWGKD

-1614 GEEVFADVVYN
+1614 GEEVFEDVVYN

-1651 EPVVA
+1651 EPEVA
-1656 DTVTENA
+1656 E
-1663 TYVAQWEKLYT
+1663 
-1674 VTYTD
+1674 
-1679 GAKGKAFEDQ
+1679 
-1689 VFTDLESGTKTP
+1689 
-1701 EFNGTPTRKG
+1701 
-1711 YKFLGW
+1711 
-1717 EPVVADTVTE
+1717 TVTE
-1727 NVTYTAPVGRTL
+1727 NVTYTAKWEELYTVT
-1739 HRYLHRRRE
+1739 YTD
-1748 GQGVQGSG
+1748 GVKGKAFKDQVYKDLEAGTATPKFDGKPTRKGYTFTGWSPKVTDTVTKDVTYVAQWKSVKNGKDNIPKTGDSEIVMVLGSVLLFSFCG
-1756 LQRS
+1756 AAAVSVYDRKRKHF

>member
-1 MVCAEFSVCFWH
+1 M
-13 CSWSSHF
+13 
-20 CPRLRWQRIRRGLT
+20 
-34 KPSPRPSQW
+34 
-43 TGTRRRP
+43 
-50 IPPAQ
+50 
-55 EQPKNENPP
+55 
-64 APEEPKTF
+64 
-72 TVTYTDGVGGAV
+72 
-84 FDNEVHSN
+84 
-92 LPSGTA
+92 
-98 TPAFSGSLARE
+98 
-109 GYTFA
+109 
-114 GWNPAV
+114 
-120 AETVTADVTYAAKW
+120 TADVTYAAKW

-142 RVTLPTIPGPDVDL
+142 RVTVPTIPGPDVDP

-215 KAAASRASVNSGYQ
+215 KAAAGRASVNSGYQ

-291 SWSTTDAS
+291 SWSTTDAA

-324 KDGADTIYAGG
+324 NDGSDTIYTGG
-335 ALCSVSQQGNDVVKN
+335 MTCAVSQYGNDVVKN

-358 YAVWEEAVPSKP
+358 YAVWEKAVPSKP
-370 EWSDIRREMQKVSVH
+370 QWSDIRGEMQKVSVH
-385 VTCINPDVNHTEKTY
+385 VTCSNPDVNHTEKTY

-525 TYTVIVLADKYVEKY
+525 TYTVIVLAGKYVEKY

-602 SYKKPGEKTPKF
+602 SYKKSGEKTPAF

-631 VVGTVTA
+631 VSGTVTA

-682 AIGYGIGA
+682 GIGFGIGA

-836 WEKDANGNGK
+836 WEEDANGNGT

-855 VTYTDGVENEEIF
+855 VSYTDGVENEEIF
-868 ADETYSDLLSGT
+868 ADQVYGNLLSGT

-890 RKGYAFTGWN
+890 RTGYVFGGWN

-911 TYAAVWEEAAPPKP
+911 TYTAVWEEDANGNGTP
-925 DKPTPPTDEIGGAT
+925 DKDE
-939 VAVKCITGH
+939 
-948 GDLSWKIDSSTFTV
+948 
-962 GEVTGDDTTGYT
+962 
-974 CTVTVQAEVYVNAF
+974 
-988 NSDKKAN
+988 
-995 GVKHTLADDAEKTFT
+995 EK
-1010 MTYVNGAWTGP
+1010 
-1021 TNPAVTFEVK
+1021 
-1031 CEEELVPVHL
+1031 
-1041 VIYRNGDTSKA
+1041 
-1052 YKDVALESQPK
+1052 
-1063 GHVIDLSTI
+1063 
-1072 DIADYYTG
+1072 
-1080 NYEFYGW
+1080 
-1087 YDDGAWNNYKANP
+1087 
-1100 ANPPAGLKEK
+1100 
-1110 TVNGW
+1110 
-1115 TNLKC
+1115 
-1120 MVYDKYQVVYF
+1120 
-1131 QSEEALRDFQNDHSK
+1131 
-1146 TEGRLY
+1146 
-1152 STTALFGSTLPTA
+1152 
-1165 DAPTPTRTGYT
+1165 
-1176 FKFWSRE
+1176 
-1183 GQNGDVT
+1183 
-1190 GQTVNGW
+1190 
-1197 TNLYAVWEKN
+1197 
-1207 TYTVTYTD
+1207 YTVSYTD
-1215 GVDGEAFADQAYTA
+1215 GVENEEIFADQVYGNLLSGT
-1229 KYEDAT
+1229 AT
-1235 PAFEGTPTRKGFVF
+1235 PAFNGTPTR
-1249 DGWNPEVA
+1249 A
-1257 ETVTEDVTYTAQWK
+1257 
-1271 PVQPDKK
+1271 
-1278 AIEGAIGRGVAVV
+1278 
-1291 CDNQNVK
+1291 
-1298 HGAKAYKVT
+1298 
-1307 LGEYTASNV
+1307 
-1316 MGTAADGYTCTVT
+1316 
-1329 VRAAKFIEKYSSD
+1329 
-1342 MSDAVH
+1342 
-1348 TLIAGEPAEKTIELK
+1348 
-1363 WNGEKW
+1363 
-1369 VAETE
+1369 
-1374 LPVTFHTLCP
+1374 
-1384 PEQPSKKDI
+1384 
-1393 EGAIGRGVK
+1393 
-1402 IVCDNQNVKHGGKD
+1402 
-1416 YKPTQGEYTVSDV
+1416 
-1429 TGTASEGYTCTITV
+1429 
-1443 KAAKIIEKYSSDMGK
+1443 
-1458 THALIVGEQAEK
+1458 
-1470 TVELKWDGE
+1470 
-1479 KWVAKTELPI
+1479 
-1489 TFHVECPPEK
+1489 
-1499 PTYDELKGLGIN
+1499 
-1511 AKVDCTTT
+1511 
-1519 TAHNGKSYTLIED
+1519 
-1532 TYNVSDPERKGTA
+1532 
-1545 YTCILTVNAK
+1545 
-1555 DYVAKYNA
+1555 
-1563 EENVGPHT
+1563 
-1571 LDDRDSKTIE
+1571 
-1581 LTWNGEKWTA
+1581 
-1591 AETSVTFNV
+1591 
-1600 KCELLTV
+1600 
-1607 TYTDGVK
+1607 
-1614 GEEVFADVVYN
+1614 
-1625 DIPYGTNTPAFGTKD
+1625 
-1640 PTRKGYKFLGW
+1640 GYKFLGW
-1651 EPVVA
+1651 EPTVA
-1656 DTVTENA
+1656 ETVTENA
-1663 TYVAQWEKLYT
+1663 TYVAQWEKLYTVTYTDGVGGKAFKDDVHSDLEKDTKTPAYKDGIPTRKGFKFLGWEPEVADTVTEDVTYTAKWGELYT

-1711 YKFLGW
+1711 YKFVGW
-1717 EPVVADTVTE
+1717 EPEVAETVTE
-1727 NVTYTAPVGRTL
+1727 NVTYTAKWEELYTVT
-1739 HRYLHRRRE
+1739 YTD
-1748 GQGVQGSG
+1748 GVKGKAFKDQVYSDLEAGTDTPKFDGKPTRKGYTFTGWSPKVTDTVTKDVTYVAQWKSVKNGKDNIPKTGDSEIVMVLGSVLLFSFCG
-1756 LQRS
+1756 AAAVSVYDRKRKHF

>member
-1 MVCAEFSVCFWH
+1 MKNHGLRRIFSLFLALFMVFTLLPTTALAEDTTGADES
-13 CSWSSHF
+13 
-20 CPRLRWQRIRRGLT
+20 PAQDRLVDEGEKKT
-34 KPSPRPSQW
+34 D
-43 TGTRRRP
+43 
-50 IPPAQ
+50 PPAQ

-72 TVTYTDGVGGAV
+72 TVTYTDGADGAV
-84 FDNEVHSN
+84 FPNQVYRN

-98 TPAFSGSLARE
+98 TPAFSGTPARE

-120 AETVTADVTYAAKW
+120 AETVTANVTYVAQW
-134 EEGKTGPR
+134 EAGKTSAR
-142 RVTLPTIPGPDVDL
+142 RVTLPTIPEPDITP
-156 AALDTGHKIDVRFT
+156 AALNTGHKIDVRFT

-182 NYGSSEKTKFVCQYK
+182 NYGSSEKTQFVCQYK

-215 KAAASRASVNSGYQ
+215 KAAAGRASVNSGYQ

-248 SGTTACNKGS
+248 SGTTACNKGT

-324 KDGADTIYAGG
+324 NDGSDTIYTGG
-335 ALCSVSQQGNDVVKN
+335 MTCAVSQYGNDVVKN

-358 YAVWEEAVPSKP
+358 YAVWEEA
-370 EWSDIRREMQKVSVH
+370 
-385 VTCINPDVNHTEKTY
+385 
-400 SYKESNDDTIGS
+400 
-412 VQDSAGSY
+412 
-420 TCTVTVHLGRYRL
+420 
-433 QYNQDFNREH
+433 
-443 EFASSLT
+443 
-450 ADVVLQYNGTGWVI
+450 
-464 ASALPL
+464 
-470 ELKLTCG
+470 
-477 SAPTPNPPGSDVLNS
+477 
-492 LKVLVKCDSKTYHF
+492 
-506 EKPYK
+506 
-511 MDDGDYRLEKVDDN
+511 
-525 TYTVIVLADKYVEKY
+525 
-540 NAVYPGHTLFDNN
+540 
-553 TKTIKLVYRYGAWT
+553 
-567 VVGSNGVT
+567 
-575 FNVSCEQKYTVTYTD
+575 
-590 GVDGEVI
+590 
-597 FADQV
+597 
-602 SYKKPGEKTPKF
+602 
-614 RGTPTRTG
+614 
-622 YKFIGWEPA
+622 
-631 VVGTVTA
+631 
-638 NATYTAQWVS
+638 
-648 ISDLDPAPELVSS
+648 
-661 LYMNF
+661 
-666 QCTNE
+666 
-671 NASHDHRSEMI
+671 
-682 AIGYGIGA
+682 
-690 GGVIVTDAAGN
+690 
-701 PVYNKDGNITAV
+701 
-713 ITFYQDSGFLNEY
+713 
-726 NKRTGVAHR
+726 
-735 YADYE
+735 
-740 PKTKS
+740 
-745 VDGVLIGE
+745 
-753 VFHMY
+753 
-758 KKDYPVVFDV
+758 
-768 VCGSLYTVTYK
+768 
-779 DGTNGTVF
+779 
-787 ADDVHSNL
+787 
-795 NANAATPAFV
+795 
-805 GGTPTRPGYVFTGW
+805 
-819 NPAVA
+819 
-824 ATVTGNATYTAV
+824 
-836 WEKDANGNGK
+836 
-846 PDKDEEKYT
+846 
-855 VTYTDGVENEEIF
+855 
-868 ADETYSDLLSGT
+868 
-880 ATPAFNGTPT
+880 
-890 RKGYAFTGWN
+890 
-900 PAVAATVTGNA
+900 
-911 TYAAVWEEAAPPKP
+911 APPKP
-925 DKPTPPTDEIGGAT
+925 DKPTAPGE
-939 VAVKCITGH
+939 
-948 GDLSWKIDSSTFTV
+948 GDLSGLIGNITV
-962 GEVTGDDTTGYT
+962 NCTNGKAAHELKTKGYTLISGSYTTSEVAGDAENGYTYTVTINSQKYVEQFDTDTGAAHDPKGVNATVTLKYTDNGWTVESGAPVVFDVACVTEIVPPARPGAEDLSNLKAPVDVTCTTKPETHAAVHFSLRGGTYTIGDVAGNETDGYT
-974 CTVTVQAEVYVNAF
+974 CDITVTADKYVARYNM
-988 NSDKKAN
+988 DY
-995 GVKHTLADDAEKTFT
+995 GKHTLTGDNTKTLT
-1010 MTYVNGAWTGP
+1010 LKYVEGQW
-1021 TNPAVTFEVK
+1021 AVDTPITFPVE
-1031 CEEELVPVHL
+1031 CEEELFPVHL

-1052 YKDVALESQPK
+1052 YKDIPLESQPK

-1152 STTALFGSTLPTA
+1152 STTAPFGSTLPTA

-1215 GVDGEAFADQAYTA
+1215 GVNGEAFADQAYTA

-1235 PAFEGTPTRKGFVF
+1235 PAFNGTPTRKGFVF
-1249 DGWNPEVA
+1249 DGWTPEVA
-1257 ETVTEDVTYTAQWK
+1257 ETVTDNATYTAQWK

-1307 LGEYTASNV
+1307 LGEYTVSDV

-1342 MSDAVH
+1342 MGDAVH

-1402 IVCDNQNVKHGGKD
+1402 IVCDNQNVNHWGKD

-1614 GEEVFADVVYN
+1614 GEEVFADVVYK
-1625 DIPYGTNTPAFGTKD
+1625 DIPYGTSTPAFGTKD
-1640 PTRKGYKFLGW
+1640 PTRKGYKFVGW
-1651 EPVVA
+1651 EPEVA
-1656 DTVTENA
+1656 ETVTKDV
-1663 TYVAQWEKLYT
+1663 TYTAKWEELYT

-1679 GAKGKAFEDQ
+1679 GVKGKAFKDQ
-1689 VFTDLESGTKTP
+1689 VYSDLEAGTDTP
-1701 EFNGTPTRKG
+1701 KFDGKPTRKG
-1711 YKFLGW
+1711 YTFTGW
-1717 EPVVADTVTE
+1717 SPKVTDTVTKD
-1727 NVTYTAPVGRTL
+1727 VTYVAQWKSVKNGKDNIPKTGDSEIVMVL
-1739 HRYLHRRRE
+1739 
-1748 GQGVQGSG
+1748 GSVLLFSFCG
-1756 LQRS
+1756 AAAVSVYDRKRKHF